1 MQKKLLACLLVTPV
15 ATAAVANTTV
25 SDFNPNE
32 ATTDATQEGFELNFG
47 ATGNGLYAPV
57 GISTVKFQKINLYPG
72 TYELNL
78 GEAKNI
84 LVKVVDGADV
94 TDVTDVTVGADGIA
108 KFEIKETKDVI
119 ITLNAV
125 NLEIAFSCTKAD
137 LTVVVD
143 EKGLNEKFTEALD
156 EAKPVELISL
166 DAATDALKNDNY
178 KNKEAAYKT
187 LKTEYDALIAE
198 YNRISGNIA
207 NVDEPLDLKNVYG
220 EFKLWLAK
228 NDESVIDTDIA
239 SLKEKV
245 EAYNTAAESLNTDV
259 KGINE
264 MMDYYNRVQN
274 LVNAYESK
282 LTKDDNNSDANYKG
296 VEDKFIEA
304 RIADELK
311 IVEDKIAQIRA
322 KLDKEY
328 AAGTLKDPQK
338 DKENGFKYPDGCERD
353 EILADIANIAT
364 AYNTAVADKDAYEKY
379 VAEMKKFTETYN
391 GVLNALNLPADVD
404 GKEGDA
410 FLTTRRNATAEATKI
425 YEGLYVADLAEKL
438 TAADAANEEI
448 NEAALNGKISAL
460 TDAATKMTTVKTNFE
475 ALAKAENDAYDAY
488 KAQVGSDDPL
498 SGLKASYAEAK
509 ATDVP
514 DGQVAEYNRLTAAVE
529 KAFGDLEEFVTTH
542 YGTDLSTAANQE
554 KYSEVFVKA
563 VVDAISAL
571 KTNTDNYADWN
582 KLATDLDAN
591 VSEIETLSNALKTY
605 VESKDKGV
613 TIDLSSKFDQTIANI
628 QASINQLKDGDD
640 TSEIK
645 KAIETMLE
653 TAKNIDNAFR
663 KAFDAYIGFKGDL
676 AAYKTFIG
684 DKLILK
690 DKDGK
695 EVYGRT
701 NAQTQYDNLAKVVD
715 TYQTKLNE
723 VAKANNQEIIQK
735 AGELAVD
742 IEGSTFEADLEKAKK
757 DFAYNASDA
766 NKKHAETVYN
776 ATETNYNRL
785 YDNGNGVPGIDAAN
799 LDALTTEKDN
809 AVAKVTEDASPE
821 DLTGA
826 DNALKTLVENCT
838 NFDNNVN
845 AYATLYEVV
854 KDVPTDIEEALK
866 FEEDCYTIDPAKAHF
881 TEVLNG
887 YKADYDKFMA
897 DIKTALEGMKVVDG
911 LPDKG
916 TVKGFTTRANELT
929 GNIKTVKERIQENQQ
944 VYDALLDESKN
955 TLAVINGVRNFLDT
969 NYDKENEAYQGYMDK
984 LDALAD
990 ELTALNLAVTGDF
1003 GKGELDKV
1011 NEGEYTDKYE
1021 DIAERAKNLQTE
1033 IDGAVSGLNEATAAG
1048 WKSEI
1053 DKARSVKDAAVRV
1066 YNDYY
1071 WDIDNEGYHDFV
1083 KDVLAEYRDLYDYTK
1098 KISDLDAEFNEWV
1111 EKKNNDRVVF
1121 SQNDY
1126 NEWTAKIKTEIT
1138 DKIEARQ
1145 QELVDD
1151 MNTKGR
1157 EYWTKEYT
1165 NRAMPVYAGMM
1176 AALTNAGMATVDDE
1190 GAHLSADLAG
1200 TLEGEVFENAIAAL
1214 PAAEIGKEKADKA
1227 DSAVENYASQIGFAM
1242 DAIADELDKIDY
1254 TADQLEAAAKVY
1266 LAALY
1271 TDFTEKADDAKTE
1284 AGNVGFVSDDR
1295 KETAKKAI
1303 DNQIK
1308 AAEADYKGIENAF
1321 DALNTQADYFKD
1333 YSDAI
1338 DDILKK
1344 LNEESEANKASQ
1356 DLYEYYAD
1364 KENGIIPLLNIDLD
1378 ALKAYAASMAAY
1390 SSKQTTDAIAAAETA
1405 VNELATFVDA
1415 NQAILSEDEC
1425 KTWAETLNGKADKA
1439 IEDGYAAVRTAE
1451 TGILAGLIKD
1461 VRVAFDNAKAMSEP
1475 AWDQDKAAVYEA
1487 KINAAMA
1494 EYAALDGKTDEDFQT
1509 AALKLENDL
1518 CTCLSGLEEVYSH
1531 DGTSAANA
1539 RAELDKAYNPV
1550 KDNIE
1555 TSDDM
1560 EGFEEEV
1567 QTEYADKYKD
1577 LSDKL
1582 DDIKKRYDGDD
1593 AVVVR
1598 EANYLAEIKA
1608 VQAALDALNA
1618 EAAQADQEA
1627 KYNIDVANNASA
1639 LAAELA
1645 GYQARYD
1652 ALVAYT
1658 QQHKLYDEGNSDNY
1672 YWGQLNNAAWYI
1684 AYETQWLADSQKED
1698 AAQPLTPESVLPY
1711 RNNLNNILNN
1721 VDYNAHNDVY
1731 QIANNAADKALKNAA
1746 GALAAAN
1753 LVPADR
1759 AKLQNDYDTAKL
1771 SFTKAIHDYDDTYS
1785 TLFPNGFDW
1794 EKLGEYVKAVDTAEQ
1809 AFNNVVTASKA
1820 IIDAIGELH
1829 FVPGDVELDNEVSA
1843 VDVQQVIAWI
1853 GEDMTFDDLVASSPR
1868 QAYAADVNGDSK
1880 INIADVVAISNI
1892 VLNDLNNPSQAPRL
1906 LVKGVQT
1913 AAENNLTVALGETV
1927 DGVREYA
1934 VMINNTTAFVGGQ
1947 LDINV
1952 GAGMEIVDIELTE
1965 RGADHKLYRFD
1976 NNSGARVVIA
1986 SMANDELR
1994 GNSGAMLIVRT
2005 RGAGKLTVGN
2015 AVFADI
2021 NATAYGLAGEGMSAI
2036 DSIGESFRNA
2046 KERIYNVAGQ
2056 ALDRIQRGVNIIR
2069 KSDGTTTKEMH

>member
-1 MQKKLLACLLVTPV
+1 MQKKILACLLVTPV

-32 ATTDATQEGFELNFG
+32 ATTDATQEGFKLDFG
-47 ATGNGLYAPV
+47 ATGEGLYAPV
-57 GISTVKFQKINLYPG
+57 GIYTVKFKEINLYPG

-84 LVKVVDGADV
+84 LVKVDGA
-94 TDVTDVTVGADGIA
+94 DVTVGADGIA
-108 KFEIKETKDVI
+108 EFEIKETKDVE
-119 ITLNAV
+119 ITLNAD
-125 NLEIAFSCTKAD
+125 NREIAFSCTKAELTVIVNETELNSD
-137 LTVVVD
+137 LT
-143 EKGLNEKFTEALD
+143 TALGS
-156 EAKPVELISL
+156 ALPVELTEDNTNQTPQSL
-166 DAATDALKNDNY
+166 KDEYADLKKRYDDIAAEIAKIVEPVAIADYGTFELWKGAENCTIGVEIAALKAD
-178 KNKEAAYKT
+178 
-187 LKTEYDALIAE
+187 
-198 YNRISGNIA
+198 
-207 NVDEPLDLKNVYG
+207 
-220 EFKLWLAK
+220 
-228 NDESVIDTDIA
+228 
-239 SLKEKV
+239 V
-245 EAYNTAAESLNTDV
+245 EAYNEKANAE
-259 KGINE
+259 
-264 MMDYYNRVQN
+264 
-274 LVNAYESK
+274 
-282 LTKDDNNSDANYKG
+282 
-296 VEDKFIEA
+296 
-304 RIADELK
+304 
-311 IVEDKIAQIRA
+311 
-322 KLDKEY
+322 
-328 AAGTLKDPQK
+328 
-338 DKENGFKYPDGCERD
+338 
-353 EILADIANIAT
+353 
-364 AYNTAVADKDAYEKY
+364 NTAVADRNANKEYWDRQNNQIKAYESKIDPYAAETDEFVKARTQEALDVVNGMIAKLNAELEATKDFAEKFETPEGCDYPKVMAAFGELEAAKNIAVADKAAYEKY

-448 NEAALNGKISAL
+448 NETALNAKISAL
-460 TDAATKMTTVKTNFE
+460 TDAATEMTTVKTTFE
-475 ALAKAENDAYDAY
+475 ALAKAENDAYGTY
-488 KAQVGSDDPL
+488 ETTLGSKQPV
-498 SGLKASYAEAK
+498 SGLLGSYEEAK
-509 ATDVP
+509 ATKVP
-514 DGQVAEYNRLTAAVE
+514 AGQDAKYKELTKAVNDAFDALE
-529 KAFGDLEEFVTTH
+529 KFVTDH
-542 YGTDLSTAANQE
+542 YGTDLSTTDNQTE
-554 KYSEVFVKA
+554 YNRLVKA
-563 VVDAISAL
+563 VEDAISTL
-571 KTNTDNYADWN
+571 KADTDNYADWN
-582 KLATDLDAN
+582 KLVADLNTNDGKIK
-591 VSEIETLSNALKTY
+591 ELSDKLTTY
-605 VESKDKGV
+605 VASKDKEV
-613 TIDLSSKFDQTIANI
+613 TIDLYSKFKPTIDNI
-628 QASINQLKDGDD
+628 QASIDQLKDGDD
-640 TSEIK
+640 TSEIET
-645 KAIETMLE
+645 AIEDVLKAANALDE
-653 TAKNIDNAFR
+653 AFR
-663 KAFDAYIGFKGDL
+663 EAFDAYIGFSGDL
-676 AAYKTFIG
+676 AAYKTFI
-684 DKLILK
+684 DNKFIFE
-690 DKDGK
+690 KDGK
-695 EVYGRT
+695 PVYGKT
-701 NAQTQYDNLAKVVD
+701 NDETKYDDLAKDVD
-715 TYQTKLNE
+715 GYKKELNE
-723 VAKANNQEIIQK
+723 VAKFENQKCLEGALALADKI
-735 AGELAVD
+735 GE
-742 IEGSTFEADLEKAKK
+742 STFEAALDKAKK
-757 DFAYNASDA
+757 DFAYNASLA

-785 YDNGNGVPGIDAAN
+785 YDNGNGVPDIAAAN
-799 LDALTTEKDN
+799 LGALTAEKEA

-826 DNALKTLVENCT
+826 DRALKTLVDNCT
-838 NFDNNVN
+838 KFDNNVN
-845 AYATLYEVV
+845 AYAALYEVV

-866 FEEDCYTIDPAKAHF
+866 FEGDCYTIDPAKAHF

-897 DIKTALEGMKVVDG
+897 DIKTALEGKKVVDG

-969 NYDKENEAYQGYMDK
+969 NYDKENEAYNSYMAQ

-1011 NEGEYTDKYE
+1011 NEKEYTDKYE
-1021 DIAERAKNLQTE
+1021 DIAERAKSLQTE

-1048 WKSEI
+1048 WKPAI

-1111 EKKNNDRVVF
+1111 EEQNNDRVVF
-1121 SQNDY
+1121 SQDDY
-1126 NEWTAKIKTEIT
+1126 KVWT
-1138 DKIEARQ
+1138 DKIEAIETEIANREQ
-1145 QELVDD
+1145 ALVVA
-1151 MNTKGR
+1151 MNTKGG

-1165 NRAMPVYAGMM
+1165 NRASLVYDEMKG
-1176 AALTNAGMATVDDE
+1176 ALLLAGMATEKDGVVT
-1190 GAHLSADLAG
+1190 LSADLAG
-1200 TLEGEVFENAIAAL
+1200 TSTGKVFEDAIAAM
-1214 PAAEIGKEKADKA
+1214 PKAIDDKAKADNA
-1227 DSAVENYASQIGFAM
+1227 DPAVENYASQIGLAM
-1242 DAIADELDKIDY
+1242 DAIADELDKIKY
-1254 TADQLEAAAKVY
+1254 TADQLEAAAKVH
-1266 LAALY
+1266 LATLY
-1271 TDFTEKADDAKTE
+1271 NDFTGYATEAKTE
-1284 AGNVGFVSDDR
+1284 AGKADFVTEERIEKAIADIEAQ
-1295 KETAKKAI
+1295 ETA
-1303 DNQIK
+1303 
-1308 AAEADYKGIENAF
+1308 AADAYEGIENAF
-1321 DALNTQADYFKD
+1321 DALRYTQADPFKD
-1333 YSDAI
+1333 FADAI
-1338 DDILKK
+1338 KNILDK
-1344 LNEESEANKASQ
+1344 LNEESEANEASKK
-1356 DLYEYYAD
+1356 LYDDYTLD
-1364 KENGIIPLLNIDLD
+1364 DGDGIIPSLNSDLD

-1390 SSKQTTDAIAAAETA
+1390 SKTTDAIAAAEAA
-1405 VNELATFVDA
+1405 VNALAEFVETNKA
-1415 NQAILSEDEC
+1415 TLSKDEC
-1425 KTWAETLNGKADKA
+1425 KTEAETLKGEADKA

-1451 TGILAGLIKD
+1451 TEVLAGLIKD
-1461 VRVAFDNAKAMSEP
+1461 VRVAFDNAKAET
-1475 AWDQDKAAVYEA
+1475 AWAQENAAKYEA

-1494 EYAALDGKTDEDFQT
+1494 EYAALDGKTDEEFQT

-1550 KDNIE
+1550 KGNIE

-1567 QTEYADKYKD
+1567 KSEYAGKYQA
-1577 LSDKL
+1577 LSEKL
-1582 DDIKKRYDGDD
+1582 EDIKKRYDVDD

-1608 VQAALDALNA
+1608 VQAELDALNA

-1627 KYNIDVANNASA
+1627 KYNKDVAANASA

-1652 ALVAYT
+1652 ALLAYT
-1658 QQHKLYDEGNSDNY
+1658 QQHELYEEGNSDNY

-1698 AAQPLTPESVLPY
+1698 AAEPLTPASVLPY
-1711 RNNLNNILNN
+1711 RNNLNNILNY
-1721 VDYNAHNDVY
+1721 VDYNAHY
-1731 QIANNAADKALKNAA
+1731 QVVNIAYSGALTALDNAA
-1746 GALAAAN
+1746 GALADAH

-1759 AKLQNDYDTAKL
+1759 TKLQNDYDTAYL
-1771 SFTKAIHDYDDTYS
+1771 NFNKAIQDYNDTYN

-1794 EKLGEYVKAVDTAEQ
+1794 DKLGEYVKAVDTAEQ
-1809 AFNNVVTASKA
+1809 AFNDVVTASQA

-1829 FVPGDVELDNEVSA
+1829 FVPGDVEADPDHEVSA

-1853 GEDMTFDDLVASSPR
+1853 GEDMTFDDLVASNPR

-1892 VLNDLNNPSQAPRL
+1892 ILNDLNNPSQAPRL

>member
-15 ATAAVANTTV
+15 ATAAVANTAV

-32 ATTDATQEGFELNFG
+32 ASTDATQEGFKLDFG
-47 ATGNGLYAPV
+47 ADGVGLYAPV
-57 GISTVKFQKINLYPG
+57 GIYTVKFQKIQLYPG
-72 TYELNL
+72 DYELNL
-78 GEAKNI
+78 GTAENI
-84 LVKVVDGADV
+84 LVKVDGADA
-94 TDVTDVTVGADGIA
+94 TVEDGKARFHIG
-108 KFEIKETKDVI
+108 ETKKVE
-119 ITLNAV
+119 ITLNAD
-125 NLEIAFSCTKAD
+125 NREIAFSCTKAD
-137 LTVVVD
+137 LTLLVN
-143 EKGLNEKFTEALD
+143 EAYLNSKLTTALGS
-156 EAKPVELISL
+156 ALPVELTEDNTNQTPQSL
-166 DAATDALKNDNY
+166 KDEYADLKKRYDDIAAEIAKIVEPVAIADYGTFELWKGAENCTIGVEIAALKAD
-178 KNKEAAYKT
+178 
-187 LKTEYDALIAE
+187 
-198 YNRISGNIA
+198 
-207 NVDEPLDLKNVYG
+207 
-220 EFKLWLAK
+220 
-228 NDESVIDTDIA
+228 
-239 SLKEKV
+239 V
-245 EAYNTAAESLNTDV
+245 EAYNEKANAE
-259 KGINE
+259 
-264 MMDYYNRVQN
+264 
-274 LVNAYESK
+274 
-282 LTKDDNNSDANYKG
+282 
-296 VEDKFIEA
+296 
-304 RIADELK
+304 
-311 IVEDKIAQIRA
+311 
-322 KLDKEY
+322 
-328 AAGTLKDPQK
+328 
-338 DKENGFKYPDGCERD
+338 
-353 EILADIANIAT
+353 
-364 AYNTAVADKDAYEKY
+364 NTAVADRNANKEYWDRQNNQIKAYESKIDPYAAETDEFVKARTQEALDVVNGMIAKLNAELEAKKDFAEKFETPEGCDYSKVMAAFGELEAAKNIAVADKAAYEKY

-448 NEAALNGKISAL
+448 NEAALNAKISAL
-460 TDAATKMTTVKTNFE
+460 TAAATEMTTVKTNFE
-475 ALAKAENDAYDAY
+475 ALAKAENDAYGTY
-488 KAQVGSDDPL
+488 ETTLGSKQPV
-498 SGLKASYAEAK
+498 SGLLGSYEEAK
-509 ATDVP
+509 ATKIP
-514 DGQVAEYNRLTAAVE
+514 DGQDEEYGKLTAAVE
-529 KAFGDLEEFVTTH
+529 DAFGDLEKFVTTH
-542 YGTDLSTAANQE
+542 YGIDLSTTDNQTE
-554 KYSEVFVKA
+554 YNRLVKA
-563 VVDAISAL
+563 VEDAISAL

-582 KLATDLDAN
+582 KLVADLNTNDGK
-591 VSEIETLSNALKTY
+591 IKTLSNALKTY
-605 VESKDKGV
+605 VESKDKEV
-613 TIDLSSKFDQTIANI
+613 TIDLYSKFKPTIDNI
-628 QASINQLKDGDD
+628 QASIEQLKPGDD
-640 TSEIK
+640 ASEIET
-645 KAIETMLE
+645 AIEDVLK
-653 TAKNIDNAFR
+653 AANALDDAFR
-663 KAFDAYIGFKGDL
+663 EAFDAYIGFSGDL
-676 AAYKTFIG
+676 AAYKTFI
-684 DKLILK
+684 DNKFIFE
-690 DKDGK
+690 KDGK
-695 EVYGRT
+695 PVYGKT
-701 NAQTQYDNLAKVVD
+701 NAETKYDDLAKVVD
-715 TYQTKLNE
+715 GYKKELNE
-723 VAKANNQEIIQK
+723 VAGFENQKCLEGALALADKI
-735 AGELAVD
+735 GE
-742 IEGSTFEADLEKAKK
+742 STFEADLEKAKK
-757 DFAYNASDA
+757 DFAYNASVA
-766 NKKHAETVYN
+766 NKNYAQGVYN
-776 ATETNYNRL
+776 ATETNYNKL
-785 YDNGNGVPGIDAAN
+785 EAAGVPDIDAAN
-799 LDALTTEKDN
+799 LGALTTEKDN

-826 DNALKTLVENCT
+826 DTALKTLVDNCT
-838 NFDNNVN
+838 KFDNNVN
-845 AYATLYEVV
+845 AYAALYEVV

-866 FEEDCYTIDPAKAHF
+866 FEGDCYTIDPAKAHF
-881 TEVLNG
+881 TEVLSG

-969 NYDKENEAYQGYMDK
+969 NYDKENEAYNSYMAQ

-1071 WDIDNEGYHDFV
+1071 WDIDNKGYHKFV
-1083 KDVLAEYRDLYDYTK
+1083 EDVLAEYRDLYDYTK

-1111 EKKNNDRVVF
+1111 EEQNNDRVVF
-1121 SQNDY
+1121 SQGDY
-1126 NEWTAKIKTEIT
+1126 QKWTDKIKTEIT

-1145 QELVDD
+1145 QELVDA
-1151 MNTKGR
+1151 MNTKGG
-1157 EYWTKEYT
+1157 EYWTQEYT
-1165 NRAMPVYAGMM
+1165 NRASLVYDEMKG
-1176 AALTNAGMATVDDE
+1176 ALLLAGMATEKDGVVT
-1190 GAHLSADLAG
+1190 LSADLAG
-1200 TLEGEVFENAIAAL
+1200 TSTGKVFEDAIAAM
-1214 PAAEIGKEKADKA
+1214 PKAIDDKAKADNA
-1227 DSAVENYASQIGFAM
+1227 DPAVENYASQIGLAM
-1242 DAIADELDKIDY
+1242 DAIADELDKIKY
-1254 TADQLEAAAKVY
+1254 TADQLEAAAKVH
-1266 LAALY
+1266 LATLY
-1271 TDFTEKADDAKTE
+1271 NDFTGYATEAKTE
-1284 AGNVGFVSDDR
+1284 AGKADFVTEERIEKAIADIEAQ
-1295 KETAKKAI
+1295 ETA
-1303 DNQIK
+1303 
-1308 AAEADYKGIENAF
+1308 AADAYEGIENAF
-1321 DALNTQADYFKD
+1321 DALRYTQADPFKD
-1333 YSDAI
+1333 FADAI
-1338 DDILKK
+1338 KNILDK
-1344 LNEESEANKASQ
+1344 LNEENEANEASQ
-1356 DLYEYYAD
+1356 NLYNDYTGDGGY
-1364 KENGIIPLLNIDLD
+1364 IPSLNSDLD

-1390 SSKQTTDAIAAAETA
+1390 SKTTDAIAAAEAA
-1405 VNELATFVDA
+1405 VNALAEFVETNKA
-1415 NQAILSEDEC
+1415 TLSKDEC
-1425 KTWAETLNGKADKA
+1425 KTEAETLKGEADKA

-1451 TGILAGLIKD
+1451 TEVLAGLIKD
-1461 VRVAFDNAKAMSEP
+1461 VRVAFDNAKAET
-1475 AWDQDKAAVYEA
+1475 AWAQENAAKYEA

-1494 EYAALDGKTDEDFQT
+1494 EYAALDGKTDEEFQT

-1531 DGTSAANA
+1531 DGTSADIAKAN
-1539 RAELDKAYNPV
+1539 LDKEYNTV
-1550 KDNIE
+1550 KGNIE

-1567 QTEYADKYKD
+1567 QTEYADKYQA
-1577 LSDKL
+1577 LSDEL
-1582 DDIKKRYDGDD
+1582 DSIYKRYHSDD

-1608 VQAALDALNA
+1608 VQAKLDALNA

-1627 KYNIDVANNASA
+1627 KYNKDVAANASA

-1652 ALVAYT
+1652 ALLAYT
-1658 QQHKLYDEGNSDNY
+1658 QQHKLYEEGNSDNY
-1672 YWGQLNNAAWYI
+1672 YWNQLNNAAWYI
-1684 AYETQWLADSQKED
+1684 EYETQWLADSQKED
-1698 AAQPLTPESVLPY
+1698 AAEPLTPASVLPY
-1711 RNNLNNILNN
+1711 RNNLNNILNY
-1721 VDYNAHNDVY
+1721 VDYNAHY
-1731 QIANNAADKALKNAA
+1731 QVVNIAYNGARTALENAA
-1746 GALAAAN
+1746 GALADAH

-1759 AKLQNDYDTAKL
+1759 TKLQNDYDTAYL
-1771 SFTKAIHDYDDTYS
+1771 NFNKAIQDYNDTYN

-1794 EKLGEYVKAVDTAEQ
+1794 DKLGEYVKAVDTAEQ
-1809 AFNNVVTASKA
+1809 AFNDVVTASQA

-1829 FVPGDVELDNEVSA
+1829 FIPGDVEADPDHEVSA

-1853 GEDMTFDDLVASSPR
+1853 GEDMTFDDLVASNPR

-1892 VLNDLNNPSQAPRL
+1892 ILNDLNNPSQAPRL

-2005 RGAGKLTVGN
+2005 RGAGNLTVGN

>member
-15 ATAAVANTTV
+15 ATAAMADTIV
-25 SDFNPNE
+25 SDFDPNE
-32 ATTDATQEGFELNFG
+32 ATTDATQDGFELNFDEG
-47 ATGNGLYAPV
+47 GKGLYAPV
-57 GISTVKFQKINLYPG
+57 GIYTVKFKEINLYPG

-84 LVKVVDGADV
+84 LVKVDGA
-94 TDVTDVTVGADGIA
+94 DVTVGADGIA
-108 KFEIKETKDVI
+108 EFEIKETKDVE
-119 ITLNAV
+119 ITLNAD
-125 NLEIAFSCTKAD
+125 NREIAFSCTKAELTVIVNETELNSD
-137 LTVVVD
+137 LT
-143 EKGLNEKFTEALD
+143 TALGS
-156 EAKPVELISL
+156 ALPVELTEDNTNQTPQSL
-166 DAATDALKNDNY
+166 KDEYADLKKRYDDIAAEIAKIVEPVAIADYGTFELWKGAENCTIGVEIAALKAD
-178 KNKEAAYKT
+178 
-187 LKTEYDALIAE
+187 
-198 YNRISGNIA
+198 
-207 NVDEPLDLKNVYG
+207 
-220 EFKLWLAK
+220 
-228 NDESVIDTDIA
+228 
-239 SLKEKV
+239 V
-245 EAYNTAAESLNTDV
+245 EAYNEKANAENIAVDKRNENKAEWDKQSNQIKAYENKVAPYAAETDEFVKARTQEALDVVNGMITKLNA
-259 KGINE
+259 E
-264 MMDYYNRVQN
+264 
-274 LVNAYESK
+274 LEA
-282 LTKDDNNSDANYKG
+282 TKDFAEKFEIPEGCTY
-296 VEDKFIEA
+296 DKVMAAFGELEA
-304 RIADELK
+304 
-311 IVEDKIAQIRA
+311 A
-322 KLDKEY
+322 K
-328 AAGTLKDPQK
+328 
-338 DKENGFKYPDGCERD
+338 
-353 EILADIANIAT
+353 NI
-364 AYNTAVADKDAYEKY
+364 AVADKAAYEKY

-448 NEAALNGKISAL
+448 NEAALNAKISAL
-460 TDAATKMTTVKTNFE
+460 TAAATEMTTVKTNFE
-475 ALAKAENDAYDAY
+475 ALAKAENDAYGTYETAL
-488 KAQVGSDDPL
+488 GSKQPV
-498 SGLKASYAEAK
+498 SGLLGSYEEAK
-509 ATDVP
+509 ATKIP
-514 DGQVAEYNRLTAAVE
+514 DGQDEEYGKLTAAVE
-529 KAFGDLEEFVTTH
+529 DAFGDLEKFVTTH
-542 YGTDLSTAANQE
+542 YGIDLSTTDNQTE
-554 KYSEVFVKA
+554 YNRLVKA
-563 VVDAISAL
+563 VEDAISAL

-582 KLATDLDAN
+582 KLVADLNTNDGK
-591 VSEIETLSNALKTY
+591 IKTLSNALKTY
-605 VESKDKGV
+605 VESKDKEV
-613 TIDLSSKFDQTIANI
+613 TIDLYSKFKPTIDNI
-628 QASINQLKDGDD
+628 QASIEQLKPGDD
-640 TSEIK
+640 ASEIET
-645 KAIETMLE
+645 AIEDVLK
-653 TAKNIDNAFR
+653 AANALDDAFR
-663 KAFDAYIGFKGDL
+663 EAFDAYIGFSGDL
-676 AAYKTFIG
+676 AAYKTFI
-684 DKLILK
+684 DNKFIFE
-690 DKDGK
+690 KDGK
-695 EVYGRT
+695 PVYGKT
-701 NAQTQYDNLAKVVD
+701 NDETKYDDLAKDVD
-715 TYQTKLNE
+715 GYKTQLNE
-723 VAKANNQEIIQK
+723 VAKLENQKCLEGALALADKI
-735 AGELAVD
+735 GE
-742 IEGSTFEADLEKAKK
+742 STFEADLEKAKK
-757 DFAYNASDA
+757 DFAYNASVA
-766 NKKHAETVYN
+766 NKEHAEGVYS
-776 ATETNYNRL
+776 ATETNYNK
-785 YDNGNGVPGIDAAN
+785 YVEAGVPDIAAAN
-799 LDALTTEKDN
+799 LNALTTEKDN

-826 DNALKTLVENCT
+826 DTALKTLVDNCMK
-838 NFDNNVN
+838 FDSNVN
-845 AYATLYEVV
+845 AYAALYEVV

-866 FEEDCYTIDPAKAHF
+866 FEGDCYTIDPAKAHF
-881 TEVLNG
+881 TKVLND

-969 NYDKENEAYQGYMDK
+969 NYDKENEAYNSYMAQ

-1011 NEGEYTDKYE
+1011 NEKEYTDKYE

-1048 WKSEI
+1048 WKPAI

-1083 KDVLAEYRDLYDYTK
+1083 KDVLDEYRDLYDYTK
-1098 KISDLDAEFNEWV
+1098 KISDLDAEFNAWV
-1111 EKKNNDRVVF
+1111 EKQNNDRVVF
-1121 SQNDY
+1121 SQDDY
-1126 NEWTAKIKTEIT
+1126 EVWT
-1138 DKIEARQ
+1138 DKIEAIETEIANREQ
-1145 QELVDD
+1145 ALVDA
-1151 MNTKGR
+1151 MNAKGG
-1157 EYWTKEYT
+1157 EYWTQEYT

-1200 TLEGEVFENAIAAL
+1200 TPEGKVFEDAIAAL
-1214 PAAEIGKEKADKA
+1214 PAAEIGKENADNAESGVK
-1227 DSAVENYASQIGFAM
+1227 NYALQIGFAM
-1242 DAIADELDKIDY
+1242 DAIADELDKIKY
-1254 TADQLEAAAKVY
+1254 TADQLEAAAKVH

-1271 TDFTEKADDAKTE
+1271 KDFTDYATEAKTE
-1284 AGNVGFVSDDR
+1284 AGKADFVTEERIEKAIADIEAQ
-1295 KETAKKAI
+1295 ETA
-1303 DNQIK
+1303 
-1308 AAEADYKGIENAF
+1308 AADAYEGIENAF
-1321 DALNTQADYFKD
+1321 DALQYTQADPFKD
-1333 YSDAI
+1333 FADAI
-1338 DDILKK
+1338 KNILDK
-1344 LNEESEANKASQ
+1344 LNEESEANEASKK
-1356 DLYEYYAD
+1356 LYDDYTLD
-1364 KENGIIPLLNIDLD
+1364 DGDGIIPSLNSDLD

-1390 SSKQTTDAIAAAETA
+1390 SKTTDAIAAAEAA
-1405 VNELATFVDA
+1405 VNDLAEFVETNKA
-1415 NQAILSEDEC
+1415 TLSKDEC
-1425 KTWAETLNGKADKA
+1425 KTEAETLKGEADKA

-1451 TGILAGLIKD
+1451 TEVLAGLIKD
-1461 VRVAFDNAKAMSEP
+1461 VRVAFDNAKAET
-1475 AWDQDKAAVYEA
+1475 AWAQENAAEYEA

-1531 DGTSAANA
+1531 DGTSADLAKAN
-1539 RAELDKAYNPV
+1539 LDKEYNTV
-1550 KDNIE
+1550 KGNIE

-1567 QTEYADKYKD
+1567 KSEYAGKYQA

-1582 DDIKKRYDGDD
+1582 EDIKKRYDGDD

-1608 VQAALDALNA
+1608 VQAALDALDE
-1618 EAAQADQEA
+1618 EAAQADQNA
-1627 KYNIDVANNASA
+1627 KYNKDVAANASA
-1639 LAAELA
+1639 LAAEIA

-1652 ALVAYT
+1652 ALLAYT
-1658 QQHKLYDEGNSDNY
+1658 QQHKLYEEGNSDNY
-1672 YWGQLNNAAWYI
+1672 YWNQLNNAAWYI
-1684 AYETQWLADSQKED
+1684 AYDTQWLADSQKED
-1698 AAQPLTPESVLPY
+1698 AAEPLTPASVLPY
-1711 RNNLNNILNN
+1711 RNNLNNILNY
-1721 VDYNAHNDVY
+1721 VDYNAHY
-1731 QIANNAADKALKNAA
+1731 QVVNIAYNGALTALDNAV
-1746 GALAAAN
+1746 GALADAH

-1759 AKLQNDYDTAKL
+1759 TKLQNDYDTAYL
-1771 SFTKAIHDYDDTYS
+1771 NFNKAIQDYNDTYN

-1794 EKLGEYVKAVDTAEQ
+1794 EKLGEYVKAVDTAEK
-1809 AFNNVVTASKA
+1809 AFNDVVTASQA

-1829 FVPGDVELDNEVSA
+1829 FVPGDVEAEPDHEVSA

-2005 RGAGKLTVGN
+2005 RGAGNLTVGN

>member
-1 MQKKLLACLLVTPV
+1 MQKKILACLLVTPV

-25 SDFNPNE
+25 SDFKPNE
-32 ATTDATQEGFELNFG
+32 ASTDATQEGFKLDFG
-47 ATGNGLYAPV
+47 TDGDGLYAPV
-57 GISTVKFQKINLYPG
+57 GIYTVKFQKIQLYPG
-72 TYELNL
+72 DYELNL
-78 GEAKNI
+78 GTAENI
-84 LVKVVDGADV
+84 LVKVDGADA
-94 TDVTDVTVGADGIA
+94 TVEDGKARFHIG
-108 KFEIKETKDVI
+108 ETKEVE
-119 ITLNAV
+119 ITLNAD
-125 NLEIAFSCTKAD
+125 NREIAFSCTKAD
-137 LTVVVD
+137 LTLLV
-143 EKGLNEKFTEALD
+143 NEKDLNLALTEDLAKAL
-156 EAKPVELISL
+156 PVELTEDNTNQTPQSL
-166 DAATDALKNDNY
+166 KSEYAGLKKRYDDIAAEIAKIVEPVAIADYGTFELWKGAEGCTIGVEIAALK
-178 KNKEAAYKT
+178 
-187 LKTEYDALIAE
+187 
-198 YNRISGNIA
+198 
-207 NVDEPLDLKNVYG
+207 
-220 EFKLWLAK
+220 
-228 NDESVIDTDIA
+228 TD
-239 SLKEKV
+239 V
-245 EAYNTAAESLNTDV
+245 EAYNEKANAENLAVADRNENKAEWDTQSGIINGYKSQVAPYAAETDEFVKARTQEALDVVNGMIAKLNAELEATKDFAN
-259 KGINE
+259 KFETPEGCGSDE
-264 MMDYYNRVQN
+264 
-274 LVNAYESK
+274 VNA
-282 LTKDDNNSDANYKG
+282 AFG
-296 VEDKFIEA
+296 
-304 RIADELK
+304 EL
-311 IVEDKIAQIRA
+311 QTA
-322 KLDKEY
+322 K
-328 AAGTLKDPQK
+328 
-338 DKENGFKYPDGCERD
+338 
-353 EILADIANIAT
+353 
-364 AYNTAVADKDAYEKY
+364 NTAVADKAAYEKY

-391 GVLNALNLPADVD
+391 GVLNALNIPADVD

-425 YEGLYVADLAEKL
+425 YADLYVANLAEKL
-438 TAADAANEEI
+438 TVADAANEEI
-448 NEAALNGKISAL
+448 NEAALNAKISAL
-460 TDAATKMTTVKTNFE
+460 TAAATEMTTVKTNFE

-488 KAQVGSDDPL
+488 KAKVGSDDPL

-509 ATDVP
+509 ATKVP
-514 DGQVAEYNRLTAAVE
+514 AGQDAEYQELTKAVNDAFDALERLVN
-529 KAFGDLEEFVTTH
+529 DH
-542 YGTDLSTAANQE
+542 YGTDLSTTDNQTE
-554 KYSEVFVKA
+554 YNRLVKA
-563 VVDAISAL
+563 VEDAISTL
-571 KTNTDNYADWN
+571 KTNTGNYADWN
-582 KLATDLDAN
+582 KLVADLNTNDGK
-591 VSEIETLSNALKTY
+591 IKTLSDKLKAD
-605 VESKDKGV
+605 VEKDTKKEV
-613 TIDLSSKFDQTIANI
+613 TIDLYSKFEPTIDNI
-628 QASINQLKDGDD
+628 QASIEQLKPGDD
-640 TSEIK
+640 ASEIVT
-645 KAIETMLE
+645 AIENVL
-653 TAKNIDNAFR
+653 TAAQNLDKAFR
-663 KAFDAYIGFKGDL
+663 DAVDAYAGFSGDL
-676 AAYKTFIG
+676 AAYKTFI
-684 DKLILK
+684 DKKFIFE
-690 DKDGK
+690 KDGK
-695 EVYGRT
+695 PVYGKT
-701 NAQTQYDNLAKVVD
+701 NAETKYDDLAKVVD
-715 TYQTKLNE
+715 GYKKELNE
-723 VAKANNQEIIQK
+723 VAGFENQKCLEGALALADKI
-735 AGELAVD
+735 GE
-742 IEGSTFEADLEKAKK
+742 STFEADLKKAKK
-757 DFAYNASDA
+757 DFAYNASLA
-766 NKKHAETVYN
+766 NKKHAEGVYS
-776 ATETNYNRL
+776 ATETNYKNL
-785 YDNGNGVPGIDAAN
+785 DAAGVPDIAAAN
-799 LDALTTEKDN
+799 LSALTDEKDN
-809 AVAKVTEDASPE
+809 AVAKVTKDASPE

-826 DNALKTLVENCT
+826 DTALKTLVDKCT
-838 NFDNNVN
+838 TFDNNVN
-845 AYATLYEVV
+845 AYAALYEVV

-866 FEEDCYTIDPAKAHF
+866 FEGDCYTIDPAKAHF

-897 DIKTALEGMKVVDG
+897 DIKTALEGKKVVDG

-929 GNIKTVKERIQENQQ
+929 GNIKTVKERIQKNQQ
-944 VYDALLDESKN
+944 VYDALLDDSKM
-955 TLAVINGVRNFLDT
+955 ASAEINKVRSFIET
-969 NYDKENEAYQGYMDK
+969 NIKDSAEKEKRNKE

-990 ELTALNLAVTGDF
+990 ELTALNLVVTGDF
-1003 GKGELDKV
+1003 GHGALDDTT
-1011 NEGEYTDKYE
+1011 NGKYNKQYL
-1021 DIAERAKNLQTE
+1021 DIVERANNLQSE
-1033 IDGAVSGLNEATAAG
+1033 IDQAVSGLNNAWIGKWEPV
-1048 WKSEI
+1048 I
-1053 DKARSVKDAAVRV
+1053 DGARSVKDAAVRV

-1071 WDIDNEGYHDFV
+1071 WDIDNKGYHKFV
-1083 KDVLAEYRDLYDYTK
+1083 EDVLAEYRDLYDYTK
-1098 KISDLDAEFNEWV
+1098 KISDLDAEFRAWV
-1111 EKKNNDRVVF
+1111 QKQNDDRVVF

-1126 NEWTAKIKTEIT
+1126 NKWT
-1138 DKIEARQ
+1138 DKINGDEGVNAEIANR
-1145 QELVDD
+1145 EKALVDA
-1151 MNTKGR
+1151 MNAKGG
-1157 EYWTKEYT
+1157 EYWTQEYT

-1176 AALTNAGMATVDDE
+1176 SALTGAGMATVDDE

-1200 TLEGEVFENAIAAL
+1200 TPAGKVFEDAIAAL
-1214 PAAEIGKEKADKA
+1214 PAAEIGKEKADNA
-1227 DSAVENYASQIGFAM
+1227 ESGVENYALQIGFAM

-1254 TADQLEAAAKVY
+1254 TADQLEAAARVH
-1266 LAALY
+1266 LATLY
-1271 TDFTEKADDAKTE
+1271 NDLTHYADEAKTE
-1284 AGNVGFVSDDR
+1284 VGNVGFVSEDR
-1295 KETAKKAI
+1295 KETAKNAI
-1303 DNQIK
+1303 DYQKNL
-1308 AAEADYKGIENAF
+1308 AAEAYDGIENAF
-1321 DALNTQADYFKD
+1321 YALTYSQADPFKD

-1338 DDILKK
+1338 DGILKK

-1356 DLYEYYAD
+1356 ELYEYYAD
-1364 KENGIIPLLNIDLD
+1364 KETGIIPSLNSDLD

-1390 SSKQTTDAIAAAETA
+1390 SSKQTTDAIAAAEAA
-1405 VNELATFVDA
+1405 VNELATFVDDNRA
-1415 NQAILSEDEC
+1415 TLSEDEC
-1425 KTWAETLNGKADKA
+1425 KTWAETLNGNADKA

-1451 TGILAGLIKD
+1451 TEVLAGLIKD

-1475 AWDQDKAAVYEA
+1475 AWDQKKAAVYEA

-1518 CTCLSGLEEVYSH
+1518 CTCLSDLEKVYNH

-1539 RAELDKAYNPV
+1539 RAELDKEYNTV
-1550 KDNIE
+1550 KGNIE

-1567 QTEYADKYKD
+1567 QTEYAGKYQA

-1608 VQAALDALNA
+1608 VQAALDALNS

-1627 KYNIDVANNASA
+1627 KYNKDVAANASA

-1652 ALVAYT
+1652 ALLAYT
-1658 QQHKLYDEGNSDNY
+1658 QQHELYEEGNSDNY

-1698 AAQPLTPESVLPY
+1698 AAQPLTPASVLPY

-1721 VDYNAHNDVY
+1721 VDYNAHY
-1731 QIANNAADKALKNAA
+1731 QVVNIAYNGALTALNNAV
-1746 GALAAAN
+1746 GALADAH

-1759 AKLQNDYDTAKL
+1759 AKLQNDYDTAYL
-1771 SFTKAIHDYDDTYS
+1771 NFNKAVQDFNDTYN
-1785 TLFPNGFDW
+1785 TLFPNNYFDW
-1794 EKLGEYVKAVDTAEQ
+1794 EKLGEYVKAVDTAEK
-1809 AFNNVVTASKA
+1809 AFNDVVTASQA

-1965 RGADHKLYRFD
+1965 RGADHTLYRFD

>member
-15 ATAAVANTTV
+15 ATAAVANTAV

-32 ATTDATQEGFELNFG
+32 ASTDATQEGFKLDFG
-47 ATGNGLYAPV
+47 ADGVGLYAPV
-57 GISTVKFQKINLYPG
+57 GIYTVKFQKIQLYPG
-72 TYELNL
+72 DYELNL
-78 GEAKNI
+78 GTAENI
-84 LVKVVDGADV
+84 LVKVDGA
-94 TDVTDVTVGADGIA
+94 DVTVGADGIA
-108 KFEIKETKDVI
+108 EFEIKETKDVE
-119 ITLNAV
+119 ITLNAD
-125 NLEIAFSCTKAD
+125 NREIAFSCTKAD
-137 LTVVVD
+137 LTLLVN
-143 EKGLNEKFTEALD
+143 EAYLNSKLTTALGS
-156 EAKPVELISL
+156 ALPVELTEDNTNQTPQSL
-166 DAATDALKNDNY
+166 KDEYADLKKRYDDIAAEIAKIVEPVAIADYGTFELWKGAENCTIGVEIAALKAD
-178 KNKEAAYKT
+178 
-187 LKTEYDALIAE
+187 
-198 YNRISGNIA
+198 
-207 NVDEPLDLKNVYG
+207 
-220 EFKLWLAK
+220 
-228 NDESVIDTDIA
+228 
-239 SLKEKV
+239 V
-245 EAYNTAAESLNTDV
+245 EAYNEKANAE
-259 KGINE
+259 
-264 MMDYYNRVQN
+264 
-274 LVNAYESK
+274 
-282 LTKDDNNSDANYKG
+282 
-296 VEDKFIEA
+296 
-304 RIADELK
+304 
-311 IVEDKIAQIRA
+311 
-322 KLDKEY
+322 
-328 AAGTLKDPQK
+328 
-338 DKENGFKYPDGCERD
+338 
-353 EILADIANIAT
+353 
-364 AYNTAVADKDAYEKY
+364 NTAVADRNANKEYWDRQNNQIKAYESKIDPYAAETDEFVKARTQEALDVVNGMIAKINAELEAKKDFAEKFETPEGCDYSKVMAAFGELEAAKNIAVADKAAYEKY

-448 NEAALNGKISAL
+448 NEAALNAKISAL
-460 TDAATKMTTVKTNFE
+460 TAAATEMTTVKTNFE
-475 ALAKAENDAYDAY
+475 ALAKAENDAYGTY
-488 KAQVGSDDPL
+488 ETTLGSKQPV
-498 SGLKASYAEAK
+498 SGLLGSYEEAK
-509 ATDVP
+509 ATKIP
-514 DGQVAEYNRLTAAVE
+514 DGQDEEYGKLTAAVE
-529 KAFGDLEEFVTTH
+529 DAFGDLEKFVTTH
-542 YGTDLSTAANQE
+542 YGIDLSTTDNQTE
-554 KYSEVFVKA
+554 YNRLVKA
-563 VVDAISAL
+563 VEDAISAL

-582 KLATDLDAN
+582 KLVADLNTNDGK
-591 VSEIETLSNALKTY
+591 IKTLSNALKTY
-605 VESKDKGV
+605 VESKDKEV
-613 TIDLSSKFDQTIANI
+613 TIDLYSKFKPTIDNI
-628 QASINQLKDGDD
+628 QASIEQLKPGDD
-640 TSEIK
+640 ASEIET
-645 KAIETMLE
+645 AIEDVLK
-653 TAKNIDNAFR
+653 AANALDDAFR
-663 KAFDAYIGFKGDL
+663 EAFDAYIGFSGDL
-676 AAYKTFIG
+676 AAYKTFI
-684 DKLILK
+684 DNKFIFE
-690 DKDGK
+690 KDGK
-695 EVYGRT
+695 PVYGKT
-701 NAQTQYDNLAKVVD
+701 NAETKYDDLAKVVD
-715 TYQTKLNE
+715 GYKKELNE
-723 VAKANNQEIIQK
+723 VAGFENQKCLEGALALADKI
-735 AGELAVD
+735 GE
-742 IEGSTFEADLEKAKK
+742 STFEADLEKAKK
-757 DFAYNASDA
+757 DFAYNASVA
-766 NKKHAETVYN
+766 NKNYAQGVYN
-776 ATETNYNRL
+776 ATETNYNKL
-785 YDNGNGVPGIDAAN
+785 EAAGVPDIDAAN
-799 LDALTTEKDN
+799 LGALTTEKDN

-826 DNALKTLVENCT
+826 DRALKTLVDNCT
-838 NFDNNVN
+838 KFDNNVN
-845 AYATLYEVV
+845 AYAALYEVV

-866 FEEDCYTIDPAKAHF
+866 FEGDCYTIDPAKAHF

-969 NYDKENEAYQGYMDK
+969 NYDKENEAYNSYMAQ

-1011 NEGEYTDKYE
+1011 NEKEYTDKYE

-1048 WKSEI
+1048 WKPAI

-1098 KISDLDAEFNEWV
+1098 KISDLDAKFNEWV
-1111 EKKNNDRVVF
+1111 EEQNNDRVVF
-1121 SQNDY
+1121 SQDDY
-1126 NEWTAKIKTEIT
+1126 KVWT
-1138 DKIEARQ
+1138 DKIEAIETEIANREQ
-1145 QELVDD
+1145 ALVVA
-1151 MNTKGR
+1151 MNTKGG

-1165 NRAMPVYAGMM
+1165 NRASLVYDEMKG
-1176 AALTNAGMATVDDE
+1176 ALLLAGMATEKDGVVT
-1190 GAHLSADLAG
+1190 LSADLAG
-1200 TLEGEVFENAIAAL
+1200 TSTGKVFEDAIAAM
-1214 PAAEIGKEKADKA
+1214 PKAIDDKAKADNA
-1227 DSAVENYASQIGFAM
+1227 DPAVENYASQIGLAM
-1242 DAIADELDKIDY
+1242 DAIADELDKIKY
-1254 TADQLEAAAKVY
+1254 TADQLEAAAKVH
-1266 LAALY
+1266 LATLY
-1271 TDFTEKADDAKTE
+1271 NDFTGYATEAKTE
-1284 AGNVGFVSDDR
+1284 AGKADFVTEERIEKAIADIEAQ
-1295 KETAKKAI
+1295 ETA
-1303 DNQIK
+1303 
-1308 AAEADYKGIENAF
+1308 AADAYEGIENAF
-1321 DALNTQADYFKD
+1321 DALRYTQADPFKD
-1333 YSDAI
+1333 FADAI
-1338 DDILKK
+1338 KNILDK
-1344 LNEESEANKASQ
+1344 LNEESEANEASKK
-1356 DLYEYYAD
+1356 LYDDYTLD
-1364 KENGIIPLLNIDLD
+1364 DGDGIIPSLNSDLD

-1390 SSKQTTDAIAAAETA
+1390 SKTTDAIAAAEAA
-1405 VNELATFVDA
+1405 VNALAEFVETNKA
-1415 NQAILSEDEC
+1415 TLSKDEC
-1425 KTWAETLNGKADKA
+1425 KTEAETLKGEADKA

-1451 TGILAGLIKD
+1451 TEVLAGLIKD
-1461 VRVAFDNAKAMSEP
+1461 VRVAFDNAKAET
-1475 AWDQDKAAVYEA
+1475 AWAQENAAKYEA

-1494 EYAALDGKTDEDFQT
+1494 EYAALDGKTDEEFQT

-1531 DGTSAANA
+1531 DGTSADIAKAN
-1539 RAELDKAYNPV
+1539 LDKEYNTV
-1550 KDNIE
+1550 KGNIE

-1567 QTEYADKYKD
+1567 QTEYADKYQA
-1577 LSDKL
+1577 LSDEL
-1582 DDIKKRYDGDD
+1582 DSIYKRYHSDD

-1608 VQAALDALNA
+1608 VQAKLDALNA

-1627 KYNIDVANNASA
+1627 KYNKDVAANASA

-1652 ALVAYT
+1652 ALLAYT
-1658 QQHKLYDEGNSDNY
+1658 QQHKLYEEGNSDNY
-1672 YWGQLNNAAWYI
+1672 YWNQLNNAAWYI
-1684 AYETQWLADSQKED
+1684 EYETQWLADSQKED
-1698 AAQPLTPESVLPY
+1698 AAEPLTPASVLPY
-1711 RNNLNNILNN
+1711 RNNLNNILNY
-1721 VDYNAHNDVY
+1721 VDYNAHY
-1731 QIANNAADKALKNAA
+1731 QVVNIAYNGARTALENAA
-1746 GALAAAN
+1746 GALADAH

-1759 AKLQNDYDTAKL
+1759 TKLQNDYDTAYL
-1771 SFTKAIHDYDDTYS
+1771 NFNKAIQDYNDTYN

-1794 EKLGEYVKAVDTAEQ
+1794 DKLGEYVKAVDTAEQ
-1809 AFNNVVTASKA
+1809 AFNDVVTASQA

-1829 FVPGDVELDNEVSA
+1829 FIPGDVEADPDHEVSA

-1853 GEDMTFDDLVASSPR
+1853 GEDMTFDDLVASNPR

-1892 VLNDLNNPSQAPRL
+1892 ILNDLNNPSQAPRL

-2005 RGAGKLTVGN
+2005 RGAGNLTVGN

>member
-32 ATTDATQEGFELNFG
+32 ATTDATQEGFKLDFG
-47 ATGNGLYAPV
+47 ATGEGLYAPV
-57 GISTVKFQKINLYPG
+57 GIYTVKFKEINLYPG

-84 LVKVVDGADV
+84 LVKVDGA
-94 TDVTDVTVGADGIA
+94 DVTVGADGIA
-108 KFEIKETKDVI
+108 EFEIKETKDVE
-119 ITLNAV
+119 ITLNAD
-125 NLEIAFSCTKAD
+125 NREIAFSCTKAELIVIVNETELNSD
-137 LTVVVD
+137 LT
-143 EKGLNEKFTEALD
+143 TALGS
-156 EAKPVELISL
+156 ALPVELTEDNTNQTPQSL
-166 DAATDALKNDNY
+166 KDEYADLKKRYDDIAAEIAKIVEPVAIADYGTFELWKGAENCTIGVEIAALKAD
-178 KNKEAAYKT
+178 
-187 LKTEYDALIAE
+187 
-198 YNRISGNIA
+198 
-207 NVDEPLDLKNVYG
+207 
-220 EFKLWLAK
+220 
-228 NDESVIDTDIA
+228 
-239 SLKEKV
+239 V
-245 EAYNTAAESLNTDV
+245 EAYNEKANAE
-259 KGINE
+259 
-264 MMDYYNRVQN
+264 
-274 LVNAYESK
+274 
-282 LTKDDNNSDANYKG
+282 
-296 VEDKFIEA
+296 
-304 RIADELK
+304 
-311 IVEDKIAQIRA
+311 
-322 KLDKEY
+322 
-328 AAGTLKDPQK
+328 
-338 DKENGFKYPDGCERD
+338 
-353 EILADIANIAT
+353 
-364 AYNTAVADKDAYEKY
+364 NTAVADRNANKEYWDRQNNQIKAYESKIDPYAAETDEFVKARTQEALDVVNGMIAKLNAELEAKKDFAEKFETPEGCDYSKVMAAFGELEAAKNIAVADKAAYEKY

-448 NEAALNGKISAL
+448 NEAALNAKISAL
-460 TDAATKMTTVKTNFE
+460 TAAATEMTTVKTNFE
-475 ALAKAENDAYDAY
+475 ALAKAENDAYGTY
-488 KAQVGSDDPL
+488 ETTLGSKQPV
-498 SGLKASYAEAK
+498 SGLLGSYEEAK
-509 ATDVP
+509 ATKIP
-514 DGQVAEYNRLTAAVE
+514 DGQDEEYGKLTAAVE
-529 KAFGDLEEFVTTH
+529 DAFGDLEKFVTTH
-542 YGTDLSTAANQE
+542 YGIDLSTTDNQTE
-554 KYSEVFVKA
+554 YNRLVKA
-563 VVDAISAL
+563 VEDAISAL

-582 KLATDLDAN
+582 KLVADLNTNDGK
-591 VSEIETLSNALKTY
+591 IKTLSNALKTY
-605 VESKDKGV
+605 VESKDKEV
-613 TIDLSSKFDQTIANI
+613 TIDLYSKFKPTIDNI
-628 QASINQLKDGDD
+628 QASIEQLKPGDD
-640 TSEIK
+640 ASEIET
-645 KAIETMLE
+645 AIEDVLK
-653 TAKNIDNAFR
+653 AANALDDAFR
-663 KAFDAYIGFKGDL
+663 EAFDAYIGFSGDL
-676 AAYKTFIG
+676 AAYKTFI
-684 DKLILK
+684 DNKFIFE
-690 DKDGK
+690 KDGK
-695 EVYGRT
+695 PVYGKT
-701 NAQTQYDNLAKVVD
+701 NAETKYDDLAKVVD
-715 TYQTKLNE
+715 GYKKELNE
-723 VAKANNQEIIQK
+723 VAGFENQKCLEGALALADKI
-735 AGELAVD
+735 GE
-742 IEGSTFEADLEKAKK
+742 STFEADLEKAKK
-757 DFAYNASDA
+757 DFAYNASVA
-766 NKKHAETVYN
+766 NKNYAQGVYN
-776 ATETNYNRL
+776 ATETNYNKL
-785 YDNGNGVPGIDAAN
+785 EAAGVPDIDAAN
-799 LDALTTEKDN
+799 LGALTTEKDN

-826 DNALKTLVENCT
+826 DRALKTLVDNCT
-838 NFDNNVN
+838 KFDNNVN
-845 AYATLYEVV
+845 AYAALYEVV

-866 FEEDCYTIDPAKAHF
+866 FEGDCYTIDPAKAHF

-969 NYDKENEAYQGYMDK
+969 NYDKENEAYNSYMAQ

-1011 NEGEYTDKYE
+1011 NEKEYTDKYE

-1048 WKSEI
+1048 WKPAI

-1111 EKKNNDRVVF
+1111 EEQNNDRVVF
-1121 SQNDY
+1121 SQGDY
-1126 NEWTAKIKTEIT
+1126 QKWTDKIKTEIT

-1145 QELVDD
+1145 QELVVA
-1151 MNTKGR
+1151 MNTKGG

-1165 NRAMPVYAGMM
+1165 NRASLVYDEMKG
-1176 AALTNAGMATVDDE
+1176 ALLLAGMATEKDGVVT
-1190 GAHLSADLAG
+1190 LSADLAG
-1200 TLEGEVFENAIAAL
+1200 TSTGKVFEDAIAAM
-1214 PAAEIGKEKADKA
+1214 PKAIDDKAKADNA
-1227 DSAVENYASQIGFAM
+1227 DPAVENYASQIGLAM
-1242 DAIADELDKIDY
+1242 DAIADELDKIKY
-1254 TADQLEAAAKVY
+1254 TADQLEAAAKVH
-1266 LAALY
+1266 LATLY
-1271 TDFTEKADDAKTE
+1271 NDFTGYATEAKTE
-1284 AGNVGFVSDDR
+1284 AGKADFVTEERIEKAIADIEAQ
-1295 KETAKKAI
+1295 ETA
-1303 DNQIK
+1303 
-1308 AAEADYKGIENAF
+1308 AADAYEGIENAF
-1321 DALNTQADYFKD
+1321 DALRYTQADPFKD
-1333 YSDAI
+1333 FADAI
-1338 DDILKK
+1338 KNILDK
-1344 LNEESEANKASQ
+1344 LNEESEANEASKK
-1356 DLYEYYAD
+1356 LYDDYTLD
-1364 KENGIIPLLNIDLD
+1364 DGDGIIPSLNSDLD

-1390 SSKQTTDAIAAAETA
+1390 SKTTDAIAAAEAA
-1405 VNELATFVDA
+1405 VNALAEFVETNKA
-1415 NQAILSEDEC
+1415 TLSKDEC
-1425 KTWAETLNGKADKA
+1425 KTEAETLKGEADKA

-1451 TGILAGLIKD
+1451 TEVLAGLIKD
-1461 VRVAFDNAKAMSEP
+1461 VRVAFDNAKAET
-1475 AWDQDKAAVYEA
+1475 AWAQENAAKYEA

-1494 EYAALDGKTDEDFQT
+1494 EYAALDGKTDEEFQT

-1531 DGTSAANA
+1531 DGTSADIAKAN
-1539 RAELDKAYNPV
+1539 LDKEYNTV
-1550 KDNIE
+1550 KGNIE

-1567 QTEYADKYKD
+1567 QTEYADKYQA
-1577 LSDKL
+1577 LSDEL
-1582 DDIKKRYDGDD
+1582 DSIYKRYHSDD

-1608 VQAALDALNA
+1608 VQAKLDALNA

-1627 KYNIDVANNASA
+1627 KYNKDVAANASA

-1652 ALVAYT
+1652 ALLAYT
-1658 QQHKLYDEGNSDNY
+1658 QQHKLYEEGNSDNY
-1672 YWGQLNNAAWYI
+1672 YWNQLNNAAWYI
-1684 AYETQWLADSQKED
+1684 EYETQWLADSQKED
-1698 AAQPLTPESVLPY
+1698 AAEPLTPASVLPY
-1711 RNNLNNILNN
+1711 RNNLNNILNY
-1721 VDYNAHNDVY
+1721 VDYNAHY
-1731 QIANNAADKALKNAA
+1731 QVVNIAYNGARTALENAA
-1746 GALAAAN
+1746 GALADAH

-1759 AKLQNDYDTAKL
+1759 TKLQNDYDTAYL
-1771 SFTKAIHDYDDTYS
+1771 NFNKAIQDYKDTYN

-1794 EKLGEYVKAVDTAEQ
+1794 DKLGEYVKAVDTAEQ
-1809 AFNNVVTASKA
+1809 AFNDVVTASQA

-1829 FVPGDVELDNEVSA
+1829 FIPGDVEADPDHEVSA

-1853 GEDMTFDDLVASSPR
+1853 GEDMTFDDLVASNPR

-1892 VLNDLNNPSQAPRL
+1892 ILNDLNNPSQAPRL

-2005 RGAGKLTVGN
+2005 RGAGNLTVGN

>member
-1 MQKKLLACLLVTPV
+1 MQKKILACLLVTPV

-32 ATTDATQEGFELNFG
+32 ASTDATQEGFKLDFG
-47 ATGNGLYAPV
+47 ADGVGLYAPV
-57 GISTVKFQKINLYPG
+57 GIYTVKFQKIQLYPG
-72 TYELNL
+72 DYELNL
-78 GEAKNI
+78 GTAENI
-84 LVKVVDGADV
+84 LVKVDGADA
-94 TDVTDVTVGADGIA
+94 TVEDGKARFHIG
-108 KFEIKETKDVI
+108 ETKEVE
-119 ITLNAV
+119 ITLNAD
-125 NLEIAFSCTKAD
+125 NREIAFSCTKAD
-137 LTVVVD
+137 LTLLVNEAD
-143 EKGLNEKFTEALD
+143 LNRELTEDLAEAL
-156 EAKPVELISL
+156 PVELTEDNTNQTPQSL
-166 DAATDALKNDNY
+166 KDEYADLKKRYDDIAAEIAKIVEPVAIADYGTFELWKGAENCTIGVEIAALKAD
-178 KNKEAAYKT
+178 
-187 LKTEYDALIAE
+187 
-198 YNRISGNIA
+198 
-207 NVDEPLDLKNVYG
+207 
-220 EFKLWLAK
+220 
-228 NDESVIDTDIA
+228 
-239 SLKEKV
+239 V
-245 EAYNTAAESLNTDV
+245 EAYNEKANAENTAVADRNANKEYWD
-259 KGINE
+259 
-264 MMDYYNRVQN
+264 RQN
-274 LVNAYESK
+274 NQIKAYESK
-282 LTKDDNNSDANYKG
+282 IDPYAAETDEFVKARTQ
-296 VEDKFIEA
+296 EA
-304 RIADELK
+304 LDVVNGMI
-311 IVEDKIAQIRA
+311 A
-322 KLDKEY
+322 KLNAELEAKKDFAEKFETPEGCDY
-328 AAGTLKDPQK
+328 SKVMAAFGELEAAK
-338 DKENGFKYPDGCERD
+338 
-353 EILADIANIAT
+353 
-364 AYNTAVADKDAYEKY
+364 NTAVADKDAYGKY

-438 TAADAANEEI
+438 TAADATNEEI
-448 NEAALNGKISAL
+448 NEAALNAKISAL
-460 TDAATKMTTVKTNFE
+460 TAAATEMTTVKTNFE
-475 ALAKAENDAYDAY
+475 ALAKAENDAYGTY
-488 KAQVGSDDPL
+488 ETTLGSEQPV
-498 SGLKASYAEAK
+498 SGLLGSYEEAK
-509 ATDVP
+509 ATNVP
-514 DGQVAEYNRLTAAVE
+514 DGQDEKYQELTAAVE
-529 KAFGDLEEFVTTH
+529 DAFGDLEKFVTTH
-542 YGTDLSTAANQE
+542 YGIDLSTTDNQTE
-554 KYSEVFVKA
+554 YNRLVKA
-563 VVDAISAL
+563 VEDAISAL

-582 KLATDLDAN
+582 KLVADLNTNDGK
-591 VSEIETLSNALKTY
+591 IKTLSNALKTY
-605 VESKDKGV
+605 VESKDKEV
-613 TIDLSSKFDQTIANI
+613 TIDLYSKFKPTIDNI
-628 QASINQLKDGDD
+628 QASIEQLKPGDD
-640 TSEIK
+640 ASEI
-645 KAIETMLE
+645 E
-653 TAKNIDNAFR
+653 TAIGDVLKAAQNLDEAFR

-676 AAYKTFIG
+676 AAYKTFI
-684 DKLILK
+684 DNKFIFE
-690 DKDGK
+690 KDGK
-695 EVYGRT
+695 PVYGKT
-701 NAQTQYDNLAKVVD
+701 NDETKYDDLAKDVD
-715 TYQTKLNE
+715 GYKTQLNE
-723 VAKANNQEIIQK
+723 VAKLENQKCLEGALALADKI
-735 AGELAVD
+735 GE
-742 IEGSTFEADLEKAKK
+742 STFEADLKKAKK
-757 DFAYNASDA
+757 DFAYNASVA
-766 NKKHAETVYN
+766 NKNYAQGVYN
-776 ATETNYNRL
+776 ATETNYNKL
-785 YDNGNGVPGIDAAN
+785 EAAGVPDIDAAN
-799 LDALTTEKDN
+799 LGALTTEKDN

-826 DNALKTLVENCT
+826 DTALKTLVNNCT

-845 AYATLYEVV
+845 AYAALYEVV

-866 FEEDCYTIDPAKAHF
+866 FEGDCYTIDPAKAHF

-897 DIKTALEGMKVVDG
+897 DIKTALEGKKVVDG

-969 NYDKENEAYQGYMDK
+969 NYDKENEAYNSYMAQ

-1011 NEGEYTDKYE
+1011 NEKEYTDKYE

-1048 WKSEI
+1048 WKPAI

-1098 KISDLDAEFNEWV
+1098 KISDLDAKFNEWV
-1111 EKKNNDRVVF
+1111 EEQNNDRVVF
-1121 SQNDY
+1121 SQDDY
-1126 NEWTAKIKTEIT
+1126 KVWT
-1138 DKIEARQ
+1138 DKIEAIETEIANREQ
-1145 QELVDD
+1145 ALVVA
-1151 MNTKGR
+1151 MNTKGG

-1165 NRAMPVYAGMM
+1165 NRASLVYDEMKG
-1176 AALTNAGMATVDDE
+1176 ALLLAGMATEKDGVVT
-1190 GAHLSADLAG
+1190 LSADLAG
-1200 TLEGEVFENAIAAL
+1200 TSTGKVFEDAIAAM
-1214 PAAEIGKEKADKA
+1214 PKAIDDKAKADNA
-1227 DSAVENYASQIGFAM
+1227 DPAVENYASQIGLAM
-1242 DAIADELDKIDY
+1242 DAIADELDKIKY
-1254 TADQLEAAAKVY
+1254 TADQLEAAAKVH
-1266 LAALY
+1266 LATLY
-1271 TDFTEKADDAKTE
+1271 NDFTGYATEAKTE
-1284 AGNVGFVSDDR
+1284 AGKADFVTEERIEKAIADIEAQ
-1295 KETAKKAI
+1295 ETA
-1303 DNQIK
+1303 
-1308 AAEADYKGIENAF
+1308 AADAYEGIENAF
-1321 DALNTQADYFKD
+1321 DALRYTQADPFKD
-1333 YSDAI
+1333 FADAI
-1338 DDILKK
+1338 KNILDK
-1344 LNEESEANKASQ
+1344 LNEESEANEASKK
-1356 DLYEYYAD
+1356 LYDDYTLD
-1364 KENGIIPLLNIDLD
+1364 DGDGIIPSLNSDLD

-1390 SSKQTTDAIAAAETA
+1390 SKTTDAIAAAEAA
-1405 VNELATFVDA
+1405 VNALAEFVETNKA
-1415 NQAILSEDEC
+1415 TLSKDEC
-1425 KTWAETLNGKADKA
+1425 KTEAETLKGEADKA

-1451 TGILAGLIKD
+1451 TEVLAGLIKD
-1461 VRVAFDNAKAMSEP
+1461 VRVAFDNAKAET
-1475 AWDQDKAAVYEA
+1475 AWAQENAAKYEA

-1494 EYAALDGKTDEDFQT
+1494 EYAALDGKTDEEFQT

-1518 CTCLSGLEEVYSH
+1518 CTCLSDLEKVYNH

-1550 KDNIE
+1550 MGNIE

-1567 QTEYADKYKD
+1567 KSEYAGKYQA
-1577 LSDKL
+1577 LSEKL
-1582 DDIKKRYDGDD
+1582 VDIKERYDGDD

-1608 VQAALDALNA
+1608 VQAELDALNA

-1627 KYNIDVANNASA
+1627 KYNKDVAANASA

-1652 ALVAYT
+1652 ALLAYT
-1658 QQHKLYDEGNSDNY
+1658 QQHKLYEEGNSDNY
-1672 YWGQLNNAAWYI
+1672 YWNQLDLIAWYI
-1684 AYETQWLADSQKED
+1684 ASDTQWLADSQKED
-1698 AAQPLTPESVLPY
+1698 AAEPLTPESVLP
-1711 RNNLNNILNN
+1711 NGSVVNTNLNY
-1721 VDYNAHNDVY
+1721 VDYSAHHQVVN
-1731 QIANNAADKALKNAA
+1731 IAYSGALTALDNAA
-1746 GALAAAN
+1746 GALADAH

-1759 AKLQNDYDTAKL
+1759 TKLQNDYDTAYL
-1771 SFTKAIHDYDDTYS
+1771 NFNKAIQDYNDTYN
-1785 TLFPNGFDW
+1785 TLFPNNYFDW

-1809 AFNNVVTASKA
+1809 AFNDVVTASQA

-1829 FVPGDVELDNEVSA
+1829 FIPGDVEADPDHEVSA

-1853 GEDMTFDDLVASSPR
+1853 GEDMTFDDLVASNPR

-1892 VLNDLNNPSQAPRL
+1892 ILNDLNNPSQAPRL

-2005 RGAGKLTVGN
+2005 RGAGNLTVGN

>member
-1 MQKKLLACLLVTPV
+1 MQKKILACLLVTPV
-15 ATAAVANTTV
+15 ATAAVANTPV

-32 ATTDATQEGFELNFG
+32 ATTDATQEGFKLDFG
-47 ATGNGLYAPV
+47 ATGDGLYAPV
-57 GISTVKFQKINLYPG
+57 GIYTVKFKEINLYPG
-72 TYELNL
+72 DYELKL
-78 GEAKNI
+78 GDAKNI
-84 LVKVVDGADV
+84 LVKVDGA
-94 TDVTDVTVGADGIA
+94 DVTVGADGIA
-108 KFEIKETKDVI
+108 KFEIGETKDVE
-119 ITLNAV
+119 ITLNAD
-125 NLEIAFSCTKAD
+125 NREIAFSCTKAE
-137 LTVVVD
+137 LTVIVN
-143 EKGLNEKFTEALD
+143 EEELNRELTEDLAKAL
-156 EAKPVELISL
+156 PVELTEDNTNQTPQSL
-166 DAATDALKNDNY
+166 KNEYAGLKKRYDDIAADIAKIVEPVPIADYGSFELWKGADDCTIGVEIAALK
-178 KNKEAAYKT
+178 
-187 LKTEYDALIAE
+187 
-198 YNRISGNIA
+198 
-207 NVDEPLDLKNVYG
+207 
-220 EFKLWLAK
+220 
-228 NDESVIDTDIA
+228 TD
-239 SLKEKV
+239 V
-245 EAYNTAAESLNTDV
+245 EAYNEKANAENLAVANRNENKAEWDRQSNQIKAYEKKVAPYAAETDEFV
-259 KGINE
+259 KA
-264 MMDYYNRVQN
+264 R
-274 LVNAYESK
+274 
-282 LTKDDNNSDANYKG
+282 TKDALDVVNGMIAELNAELEATKDFAEKFETPESCTY
-296 VEDKFIEA
+296 DKVMAAFGELEA
-304 RIADELK
+304 
-311 IVEDKIAQIRA
+311 A
-322 KLDKEY
+322 K
-328 AAGTLKDPQK
+328 
-338 DKENGFKYPDGCERD
+338 
-353 EILADIANIAT
+353 
-364 AYNTAVADKDAYEKY
+364 NTAVADKTAYEKY

-391 GVLNALNLPADVD
+391 GVLNALNIPADVD

-410 FLTTRRNATAEATKI
+410 FLTTRRNATAGATKI
-425 YEGLYVADLAEKL
+425 YEDLYVADLAEKL

-448 NEAALNGKISAL
+448 NETALNAKISAL
-460 TDAATKMTTVKTNFE
+460 TAAATEMTTVKTNFE

-488 KAQVGSDDPL
+488 KTTLDGADPEK
-498 SGLKASYAEAK
+498 GLNDLYEEAK
-509 ATDVP
+509 ATKVP
-514 DGQVAEYNRLTAAVE
+514 DGQKAKYEELTAAVE
-529 KAFGDLEEFVTTH
+529 NAFGDLEKFVTTH
-542 YGTDLSTAANQE
+542 YGTDLSTTDNQTE
-554 KYSEVFVKA
+554 YNSLVKA
-563 VVDAISAL
+563 VEDAISAL
-571 KTNTDNYADWN
+571 KTNTDNYAGWN
-582 KLATDLDAN
+582 KLVADLNTNDGKIK
-591 VSEIETLSNALKTY
+591 ELSKALKTY
-605 VESKDKGV
+605 VESKDKEV
-613 TIDLSSKFDQTIANI
+613 TIDLYSKFEQTIDNI
-628 QASINQLKDGDD
+628 QASIEQLKPGDD
-640 TSEIK
+640 TSEI
-645 KAIETMLE
+645 E
-653 TAKNIDNAFR
+653 TAIDDVLKAAQNLDEAFR
-663 KAFDAYIGFKGDL
+663 DAVDAYAGFSGDL
-676 AAYKTFIG
+676 AAYKTFI
-684 DKLILK
+684 DKKFIFE
-690 DKDGK
+690 KDGK
-695 EVYGRT
+695 PVYGKT
-701 NAQTQYDNLAKVVD
+701 NAETKYDDLAKVVD
-715 TYQTKLNE
+715 GYKKELNE
-723 VAKANNQEIIQK
+723 VAGYDNQKCLEGALALADKI
-735 AGELAVD
+735 GE
-742 IEGSTFEADLEKAKK
+742 STFEADLEKAKK
-757 DFAYNASDA
+757 DFAYNASVA
-766 NKKHAETVYN
+766 NKEHAEGVYG
-776 ATETNYNRL
+776 ATEANYNK
-785 YDNGNGVPGIDAAN
+785 YVEASVPDIAAAN
-799 LDALTTEKDN
+799 LGALTAEKDA

-826 DNALKTLVENCT
+826 DTALKTLVDNCT
-838 NFDNNVN
+838 KFDNNVN
-845 AYATLYEVV
+845 AYAALYEVV

-866 FEEDCYTIDPAKAHF
+866 FEGDCYTIDPAKDHF

-929 GNIKTVKERIQENQQ
+929 GNIKTVKERIQQNQQ

-969 NYDKENEAYQGYMDK
+969 NYDTENEAYKSYMTR

-1011 NEGEYTDKYE
+1011 NEKEYTDKYE

-1048 WKSEI
+1048 WKPAI

-1098 KISDLDAEFNEWV
+1098 KISDLDAEFNAWV
-1111 EKKNNDRVVF
+1111 EKQNNDRVVF
-1121 SQNDY
+1121 SQDDY
-1126 NEWTAKIKTEIT
+1126 KVWT
-1138 DKIEARQ
+1138 DKIEAIETEIANREQ
-1145 QELVDD
+1145 KLVDD
-1151 MNTKGR
+1151 MNAKGG

-1165 NRAMPVYAGMM
+1165 NRASLVYDEMKG
-1176 AALTNAGMATVDDE
+1176 ALLLAGMATEKDGVLT
-1190 GAHLSADLAG
+1190 LSADLAG
-1200 TLEGEVFENAIAAL
+1200 TSTGKVFEDAIAAM
-1214 PAAEIGKEKADKA
+1214 PKAIADKA
-1227 DSAVENYASQIGFAM
+1227 KADNADPAVENYASQIGFAM
-1242 DAIADELDKIDY
+1242 DAIADELDKIKY
-1254 TADQLEAAAKVY
+1254 TADQLETAAKVH
-1266 LAALY
+1266 LATLY
-1271 TDFTEKADDAKTE
+1271 KDFTDYAAEAKTE
-1284 AGNVGFVSDDR
+1284 AGKADFVTEERIEKAIADIEDQ
-1295 KETAKKAI
+1295 ETA
-1303 DNQIK
+1303 
-1308 AAEADYKGIENAF
+1308 AADAYEGIENAF
-1321 DALNTQADYFKD
+1321 DALRYTQADPFKD
-1333 YSDAI
+1333 FADAI
-1338 DDILKK
+1338 KNILDK
-1344 LNEESEANKASQ
+1344 LNEESEANEASKK
-1356 DLYEYYAD
+1356 LYDDYTLD
-1364 KENGIIPLLNIDLD
+1364 DGDGIIPSLNSDLD

-1390 SSKQTTDAIAAAETA
+1390 SKTTDAIAAAEAA
-1405 VNELATFVDA
+1405 VNALAEFVETNKA
-1415 NQAILSEDEC
+1415 TLSKDEC
-1425 KTWAETLNGKADKA
+1425 KTEAETLKGEADKA

-1451 TGILAGLIKD
+1451 TEVLAGLIKD
-1461 VRVAFDNAKAMSEP
+1461 VRVAFDNAKAET
-1475 AWDQDKAAVYEA
+1475 AWAQENAAEYEA

-1531 DGTSAANA
+1531 DGTSADLAKAN
-1539 RAELDKAYNPV
+1539 LDNEYNTV
-1550 KDNIE
+1550 KGNIE

-1567 QTEYADKYKD
+1567 KSEYAGKYQA
-1577 LSDKL
+1577 LSEKL
-1582 DDIKKRYDGDD
+1582 EDIKKRYDVDD

-1608 VQAALDALNA
+1608 VQAALDALDE
-1618 EAAQADQEA
+1618 EAAQADQNA
-1627 KYNIDVANNASA
+1627 KYNKDVAANASA
-1639 LAAELA
+1639 LAAEIA

-1652 ALVAYT
+1652 ALLAYT
-1658 QQHKLYDEGNSDNY
+1658 QQHKLYEEGNSDNY

-1698 AAQPLTPESVLPY
+1698 AAEPLTPASVLPY
-1711 RNNLNNILNN
+1711 RNNLNNILNY
-1721 VDYNAHNDVY
+1721 VDYNAHY
-1731 QIANNAADKALKNAA
+1731 QVVNIAYNGALTALDNAV
-1746 GALAAAN
+1746 GALADAH

-1759 AKLQNDYDTAKL
+1759 TKLQNDYDTAYL
-1771 SFTKAIHDYDDTYS
+1771 NFNKAIQDYNDTYN

-1809 AFNNVVTASKA
+1809 AFNDVVTASQA

-1829 FVPGDVELDNEVSA
+1829 FVPGDVEADPDHEVSA

-1892 VLNDLNNPSQAPRL
+1892 ILNDLNNPSQAPRL

-1965 RGADHKLYRFD
+1965 RGADHTLYRFD

-2005 RGAGKLTVGN
+2005 RGAGNLTVGN

>member
-1 MQKKLLACLLVTPV
+1 MQKKILACLLVTPV

-32 ATTDATQEGFELNFG
+32 ATTDATQEGFKLDFG
-47 ATGNGLYAPV
+47 ATGEGLYAPV
-57 GISTVKFQKINLYPG
+57 GIYTVKFKEINLYPG

-84 LVKVVDGADV
+84 LVKVDGA
-94 TDVTDVTVGADGIA
+94 DVTVGADGIA
-108 KFEIKETKDVI
+108 EFEIKETKDVE
-119 ITLNAV
+119 ITLNAD
-125 NLEIAFSCTKAD
+125 NREIAFSCTKAELTVIVNETELNSD
-137 LTVVVD
+137 LT
-143 EKGLNEKFTEALD
+143 TALGS
-156 EAKPVELISL
+156 ALPVELTEDNTNQTPQSL
-166 DAATDALKNDNY
+166 KDEYADLKKRYDDIAAEIAKIVEPVAIADYGTFELWKGAENCTIGVEIAALKAD
-178 KNKEAAYKT
+178 
-187 LKTEYDALIAE
+187 
-198 YNRISGNIA
+198 
-207 NVDEPLDLKNVYG
+207 
-220 EFKLWLAK
+220 
-228 NDESVIDTDIA
+228 
-239 SLKEKV
+239 V
-245 EAYNTAAESLNTDV
+245 EAYNEKANAENTAVADRNANKEYWD
-259 KGINE
+259 
-264 MMDYYNRVQN
+264 RQN
-274 LVNAYESK
+274 NQIKAYESK
-282 LTKDDNNSDANYKG
+282 IDPYAAETDEFVKARTQ
-296 VEDKFIEA
+296 EA
-304 RIADELK
+304 LDVVNGMI
-311 IVEDKIAQIRA
+311 A
-322 KLDKEY
+322 KLNAELEAKKDFAEKFETPEGCDY
-328 AAGTLKDPQK
+328 SKVMAAFGELEAAK
-338 DKENGFKYPDGCERD
+338 
-353 EILADIANIAT
+353 
-364 AYNTAVADKDAYEKY
+364 NTAVADKDAYENY

-448 NEAALNGKISAL
+448 NEAALNAKISAL
-460 TDAATKMTTVKTNFE
+460 TAAATEMTTVKTNFE
-475 ALAKAENDAYDAY
+475 ALAKAENDAYGTY
-488 KAQVGSDDPL
+488 ETTLGSKQPV
-498 SGLKASYAEAK
+498 SGLLGSYEEAK
-509 ATDVP
+509 ATKIP
-514 DGQVAEYNRLTAAVE
+514 DGQDEEYGKLTAAVE
-529 KAFGDLEEFVTTH
+529 DAFGDLEKFVTTH
-542 YGTDLSTAANQE
+542 YGIDLSTTDNQTE
-554 KYSEVFVKA
+554 YNRLVKA
-563 VVDAISAL
+563 VEDAISAL

-582 KLATDLDAN
+582 KLVADLNTNDGK
-591 VSEIETLSNALKTY
+591 IKTLSNALKTY
-605 VESKDKGV
+605 VESKGKEV
-613 TIDLSSKFDQTIANI
+613 TIDLYSKFKPTIDNI
-628 QASINQLKDGDD
+628 QASIEQLKPGDD
-640 TSEIK
+640 ASEIET
-645 KAIETMLE
+645 AIEDVLK
-653 TAKNIDNAFR
+653 AANALDDAFR
-663 KAFDAYIGFKGDL
+663 EAFDAYIGFSGDL
-676 AAYKTFIG
+676 AAYKTFI
-684 DKLILK
+684 DNKFIFE
-690 DKDGK
+690 KDGK
-695 EVYGRT
+695 PVYGKT
-701 NAQTQYDNLAKVVD
+701 NAETKYDDLAKVVD
-715 TYQTKLNE
+715 GYKKELNE
-723 VAKANNQEIIQK
+723 VAGFENQKCLEGALALADKI
-735 AGELAVD
+735 GE
-742 IEGSTFEADLEKAKK
+742 STFEADLEKAKK
-757 DFAYNASDA
+757 DFAYNASVA
-766 NKKHAETVYN
+766 NKNYAQGVYN
-776 ATETNYNRL
+776 ATETNYNKL
-785 YDNGNGVPGIDAAN
+785 EAAGVPDIDAAN
-799 LDALTTEKDN
+799 LGALTTEKDN

-826 DNALKTLVENCT
+826 DRALKTLVDNCT
-838 NFDNNVN
+838 KFDNNVN
-845 AYATLYEVV
+845 AYAALYEVV

-866 FEEDCYTIDPAKAHF
+866 FEGDCYTIDPAKAHF

-969 NYDKENEAYQGYMDK
+969 NYDKENEAYNSYMAQ

-1011 NEGEYTDKYE
+1011 NEKEYTDKYE

-1048 WKSEI
+1048 WKPAI

-1083 KDVLAEYRDLYDYTK
+1083 KDVLAKYRDLYDYTK

-1111 EKKNNDRVVF
+1111 EEQNNDRVVF
-1121 SQNDY
+1121 SQDDY
-1126 NEWTAKIKTEIT
+1126 KVWT
-1138 DKIEARQ
+1138 DKIEAIETEIANREQ
-1145 QELVDD
+1145 KLVDD
-1151 MNTKGR
+1151 MNAKGG

-1165 NRAMPVYAGMM
+1165 NRASLVYDEMKG
-1176 AALTNAGMATVDDE
+1176 ALLLAGMATEKDGVLT
-1190 GAHLSADLAG
+1190 LSADLAG
-1200 TLEGEVFENAIAAL
+1200 TSTGKVFEDAIAAM
-1214 PAAEIGKEKADKA
+1214 PKAIADKA
-1227 DSAVENYASQIGFAM
+1227 KADNAESGVKNYASQIGLAM
-1242 DAIADELDKIDY
+1242 DAIADELDKIKY
-1254 TADQLEAAAKVY
+1254 TADQLEAAAKVH
-1266 LAALY
+1266 LATLY
-1271 TDFTEKADDAKTE
+1271 NDFTGYATEAKTE
-1284 AGNVGFVSDDR
+1284 AGKADFVTEERIEKAIADIEAQ
-1295 KETAKKAI
+1295 ETA
-1303 DNQIK
+1303 
-1308 AAEADYKGIENAF
+1308 AADAYEGIENAF
-1321 DALNTQADYFKD
+1321 DALRYTQADPFKD
-1333 YSDAI
+1333 FADAI
-1338 DDILKK
+1338 KNILDK
-1344 LNEESEANKASQ
+1344 LNEESEANEASKK
-1356 DLYEYYAD
+1356 LYDDYTLD
-1364 KENGIIPLLNIDLD
+1364 DGDGIIPSLNSDLD

-1390 SSKQTTDAIAAAETA
+1390 SKTTDAIAAAEAA
-1405 VNELATFVDA
+1405 VNALAEFVETNKA
-1415 NQAILSEDEC
+1415 TLSKDEC
-1425 KTWAETLNGKADKA
+1425 KTEAETLKGEADKA

-1451 TGILAGLIKD
+1451 TEVLAGLIKD
-1461 VRVAFDNAKAMSEP
+1461 VRVAFDNAKAET
-1475 AWDQDKAAVYEA
+1475 AWAQENAAKYEA

-1494 EYAALDGKTDEDFQT
+1494 EYAALDGKTDEEFQT

-1531 DGTSAANA
+1531 DGTSADIAKAN
-1539 RAELDKAYNPV
+1539 LDKEYNTV
-1550 KDNIE
+1550 KGNIE

-1567 QTEYADKYKD
+1567 QTEYADKYQA
-1577 LSDKL
+1577 LSDEL
-1582 DDIKKRYDGDD
+1582 DSIYKRYHSDD

-1608 VQAALDALNA
+1608 VQAKLDALNA

-1627 KYNIDVANNASA
+1627 KYNKDVAANASA

-1652 ALVAYT
+1652 ALLAYT
-1658 QQHKLYDEGNSDNY
+1658 QQHKLYEEGNSDNY
-1672 YWGQLNNAAWYI
+1672 YWNQLNNAAWYI
-1684 AYETQWLADSQKED
+1684 EYETQWLADSQKED
-1698 AAQPLTPESVLPY
+1698 AAEPLTPASVLPY
-1711 RNNLNNILNN
+1711 RNNLNNILNY
-1721 VDYNAHNDVY
+1721 VDYNAHY
-1731 QIANNAADKALKNAA
+1731 QVVNIAYNGARTALENAA
-1746 GALAAAN
+1746 GALADAH

-1759 AKLQNDYDTAKL
+1759 TKLQNDYDTAYL
-1771 SFTKAIHDYDDTYS
+1771 NFNKAIQDYEDTCN

-1809 AFNNVVTASKA
+1809 AFNDVVTASQA

-1829 FVPGDVELDNEVSA
+1829 FIPGDVEADPDHEVSA

-2005 RGAGKLTVGN
+2005 RGAGNLTVGN

>member
-15 ATAAVANTTV
+15 ATAAVANTAV

-32 ATTDATQEGFELNFG
+32 ASTDATQEGFKLDFG
-47 ATGNGLYAPV
+47 ADGVGLYAPV
-57 GISTVKFQKINLYPG
+57 GIYTVKFQKIQLYPG
-72 TYELNL
+72 DYELNL
-78 GEAKNI
+78 GTAENI
-84 LVKVVDGADV
+84 LVKVDGADA
-94 TDVTDVTVGADGIA
+94 TVEDGKARFHIG
-108 KFEIKETKDVI
+108 ETKKVE
-119 ITLNAV
+119 ITLNAD
-125 NLEIAFSCTKAD
+125 NREIAFSCTKAD
-137 LTVVVD
+137 LTLLVN
-143 EKGLNEKFTEALD
+143 EAYLNSKLTTALGS
-156 EAKPVELISL
+156 ALPVELTEDNTNQTPQSL
-166 DAATDALKNDNY
+166 KDEYADLKKRYDDIAAEIAKIVEPVAIADYGTFELWKGAENCTIGVEIAALKAD
-178 KNKEAAYKT
+178 
-187 LKTEYDALIAE
+187 
-198 YNRISGNIA
+198 
-207 NVDEPLDLKNVYG
+207 
-220 EFKLWLAK
+220 
-228 NDESVIDTDIA
+228 
-239 SLKEKV
+239 V
-245 EAYNTAAESLNTDV
+245 EAYNEKANAE
-259 KGINE
+259 
-264 MMDYYNRVQN
+264 
-274 LVNAYESK
+274 
-282 LTKDDNNSDANYKG
+282 
-296 VEDKFIEA
+296 
-304 RIADELK
+304 
-311 IVEDKIAQIRA
+311 
-322 KLDKEY
+322 
-328 AAGTLKDPQK
+328 
-338 DKENGFKYPDGCERD
+338 
-353 EILADIANIAT
+353 
-364 AYNTAVADKDAYEKY
+364 NTAVADRNANKEYWDRQNNQIKAYESKIDPYAAETDEFVKARTQEALDVVNGMIAKLNAELEAKKDFAEKFETPEGCDYSKVMAAFGELEAAKNIAVADKAAYEKY

-448 NEAALNGKISAL
+448 NEAALNAKISAL
-460 TDAATKMTTVKTNFE
+460 TAAATEMTTVKTNFE
-475 ALAKAENDAYDAY
+475 ALAKAENDAYGTY
-488 KAQVGSDDPL
+488 ETTLGSKQPV
-498 SGLKASYAEAK
+498 SGLLGSYEEAK
-509 ATDVP
+509 ATKIP
-514 DGQVAEYNRLTAAVE
+514 DGQDEEYGKLTAAVE
-529 KAFGDLEEFVTTH
+529 DAFGDLEKFVTTH
-542 YGTDLSTAANQE
+542 YGIDLSTTDNQTE
-554 KYSEVFVKA
+554 YNRLVKA
-563 VVDAISAL
+563 VEDAISAL

-582 KLATDLDAN
+582 KLVADLNTNDGK
-591 VSEIETLSNALKTY
+591 IKTLSNALKTY
-605 VESKDKGV
+605 VESKDKEV
-613 TIDLSSKFDQTIANI
+613 TIDLYSKFKPTIDNI
-628 QASINQLKDGDD
+628 QASIEQLKPGDD
-640 TSEIK
+640 ASEIET
-645 KAIETMLE
+645 AIEDVLK
-653 TAKNIDNAFR
+653 AANALDDAFR
-663 KAFDAYIGFKGDL
+663 EAFDAYIGFSGDL
-676 AAYKTFIG
+676 AAYKTFI
-684 DKLILK
+684 DNKFIFE
-690 DKDGK
+690 KDGK
-695 EVYGRT
+695 PVYGKT
-701 NAQTQYDNLAKVVD
+701 NAETKYDDLAKVVD
-715 TYQTKLNE
+715 GYKKELNE
-723 VAKANNQEIIQK
+723 VAGFENQKCLEGALALADKI
-735 AGELAVD
+735 GE
-742 IEGSTFEADLEKAKK
+742 STFEADLEKAKK
-757 DFAYNASDA
+757 DFAYNASVA
-766 NKKHAETVYN
+766 NKNYAQGVYN
-776 ATETNYNRL
+776 ATETNYNKL
-785 YDNGNGVPGIDAAN
+785 EAAGVPDIDAAN
-799 LDALTTEKDN
+799 LGALTTEKDN

-826 DNALKTLVENCT
+826 DRALKTLVDNCT
-838 NFDNNVN
+838 KFDNNVN
-845 AYATLYEVV
+845 AYAALYEVV

-866 FEEDCYTIDPAKAHF
+866 FEGDCYTIDPAKAHF

-969 NYDKENEAYQGYMDK
+969 NYDKENEAYNSYMAQ

-1011 NEGEYTDKYE
+1011 NEKEYTDKYE

-1071 WDIDNEGYHDFV
+1071 WDIDNKGYHDFV

-1111 EKKNNDRVVF
+1111 EEQNNDRVVF
-1121 SQNDY
+1121 SQGDY
-1126 NEWTAKIKTEIT
+1126 QKWTDKIKTEIT

-1145 QELVDD
+1145 QALVVA
-1151 MNTKGR
+1151 MNTKGG

-1165 NRAMPVYAGMM
+1165 NRASLVYDEMKG
-1176 AALTNAGMATVDDE
+1176 ALLLAGMATEKDGVVT
-1190 GAHLSADLAG
+1190 LSADLAG
-1200 TLEGEVFENAIAAL
+1200 TSTGKVFEDAIAAM
-1214 PAAEIGKEKADKA
+1214 PKAIDDKAKADNA
-1227 DSAVENYASQIGFAM
+1227 DPAVENYASQIGLAM
-1242 DAIADELDKIDY
+1242 DAIADELDKIKY
-1254 TADQLEAAAKVY
+1254 TADQLEAAAKVH
-1266 LAALY
+1266 LATLY
-1271 TDFTEKADDAKTE
+1271 NDFTGYATEAKTE
-1284 AGNVGFVSDDR
+1284 AGKADFVTEERIEKAIADIEAQ
-1295 KETAKKAI
+1295 ETA
-1303 DNQIK
+1303 
-1308 AAEADYKGIENAF
+1308 AADAYEGIENAF
-1321 DALNTQADYFKD
+1321 DALRYTQADPFKD
-1333 YSDAI
+1333 FADAI
-1338 DDILKK
+1338 KNILDK
-1344 LNEESEANKASQ
+1344 LNEESEANEASKK
-1356 DLYEYYAD
+1356 LYDDYTLD
-1364 KENGIIPLLNIDLD
+1364 DGDGIIPSLNSDLD

-1390 SSKQTTDAIAAAETA
+1390 SKTTDAIAAAEAA
-1405 VNELATFVDA
+1405 VNALAEFVETNKA
-1415 NQAILSEDEC
+1415 TLSKDEC
-1425 KTWAETLNGKADKA
+1425 KTEAETLKGEADKA

-1451 TGILAGLIKD
+1451 TEVLAGLIKD
-1461 VRVAFDNAKAMSEP
+1461 VRVAFDNAKAET
-1475 AWDQDKAAVYEA
+1475 AWAQENAAKYEA

-1494 EYAALDGKTDEDFQT
+1494 EYAALDGKTDEEFQT

-1531 DGTSAANA
+1531 DGTSADIAKAN
-1539 RAELDKAYNPV
+1539 LDKEYNTV
-1550 KDNIE
+1550 KGNIE

-1567 QTEYADKYKD
+1567 QTEYADKYQA
-1577 LSDKL
+1577 LSDEL
-1582 DDIKKRYDGDD
+1582 DSIYKRYHSDD

-1608 VQAALDALNA
+1608 VQAKLDALNA

-1627 KYNIDVANNASA
+1627 KYNKDVAANASA

-1652 ALVAYT
+1652 ALLAYT
-1658 QQHKLYDEGNSDNY
+1658 QQHKLYEEGNSDNY
-1672 YWGQLNNAAWYI
+1672 YWNQLNNAAWYI
-1684 AYETQWLADSQKED
+1684 EYETQWLADSQKED
-1698 AAQPLTPESVLPY
+1698 AAEPLTPASVLPY
-1711 RNNLNNILNN
+1711 RNNLNNILNY
-1721 VDYNAHNDVY
+1721 VDYNAHY
-1731 QIANNAADKALKNAA
+1731 QVVNIAYNGARTALENAA
-1746 GALAAAN
+1746 GALADAH

-1759 AKLQNDYDTAKL
+1759 TKLQNDYDTAYL
-1771 SFTKAIHDYDDTYS
+1771 NFNKAIQDYNDTYN

-1794 EKLGEYVKAVDTAEQ
+1794 DKLGEYVKAVDTAEQ
-1809 AFNNVVTASKA
+1809 AFNDVVTASQA

-1829 FVPGDVELDNEVSA
+1829 FIPGDVEADPDHEVSA

-1853 GEDMTFDDLVASSPR
+1853 GEDMTFDDLVASNPR

-1892 VLNDLNNPSQAPRL
+1892 ILNDLNNPSQAPRL

-2005 RGAGKLTVGN
+2005 RGAGNLTVGN

>member
-15 ATAAVANTTV
+15 ATAAVANTAV

-32 ATTDATQEGFELNFG
+32 ASTDATQEGFKLDFG
-47 ATGNGLYAPV
+47 ADGVGLYAPV
-57 GISTVKFQKINLYPG
+57 GIYTVKFKEINLYPG

-84 LVKVVDGADV
+84 LVKVDGA
-94 TDVTDVTVGADGIA
+94 DVTVGADGIA
-108 KFEIKETKDVI
+108 EFEIKETKDVE
-119 ITLNAV
+119 ITLNAD
-125 NLEIAFSCTKAD
+125 NREIAFSCTKAELTVIVNETELNSD
-137 LTVVVD
+137 LT
-143 EKGLNEKFTEALD
+143 TALGS
-156 EAKPVELISL
+156 ALPVELTEDNTNQTPQSL
-166 DAATDALKNDNY
+166 KDEYADLKKRYDDIAAEIAKIVEPVAIADYGTFELWKGAENCTIGVEIAALKAD
-178 KNKEAAYKT
+178 
-187 LKTEYDALIAE
+187 
-198 YNRISGNIA
+198 
-207 NVDEPLDLKNVYG
+207 
-220 EFKLWLAK
+220 
-228 NDESVIDTDIA
+228 
-239 SLKEKV
+239 V
-245 EAYNTAAESLNTDV
+245 EAYNEKANAENTAVADRNANKEYWD
-259 KGINE
+259 
-264 MMDYYNRVQN
+264 RQN
-274 LVNAYESK
+274 NQIKAYESK
-282 LTKDDNNSDANYKG
+282 IDPYAAETDEFVKARTQ
-296 VEDKFIEA
+296 EA
-304 RIADELK
+304 LDVVNGMI
-311 IVEDKIAQIRA
+311 A
-322 KLDKEY
+322 KLNAELEAKKDFAEKFETPEGCDY
-328 AAGTLKDPQK
+328 SKVMAAFGELEAAK
-338 DKENGFKYPDGCERD
+338 
-353 EILADIANIAT
+353 
-364 AYNTAVADKDAYEKY
+364 NTAVADKDAYENY

-438 TAADAANEEI
+438 TAADATNEEI
-448 NEAALNGKISAL
+448 NEAALNAKISAL
-460 TDAATKMTTVKTNFE
+460 TAAATEMTTVKTNFE
-475 ALAKAENDAYDAY
+475 ALAKAENDAYGTY
-488 KAQVGSDDPL
+488 ETTLGSKQPV
-498 SGLKASYAEAK
+498 SGLLGSYEEAK
-509 ATDVP
+509 ATKVP
-514 DGQVAEYNRLTAAVE
+514 DGQDEEYGKLTAAVE
-529 KAFGDLEEFVTTH
+529 GAFGDLEKFVTTH
-542 YGTDLSTAANQE
+542 YGIDLSTTDNQTE
-554 KYSEVFVKA
+554 YNRLVKA
-563 VVDAISAL
+563 VEDAISAL

-582 KLATDLDAN
+582 KLVADLNTNDGK
-591 VSEIETLSNALKTY
+591 IKTLSNALKTY
-605 VESKDKGV
+605 VESKDKEV
-613 TIDLSSKFDQTIANI
+613 TIDLYSKFKPTIDNI
-628 QASINQLKDGDD
+628 QASIEQLKPGDD
-640 TSEIK
+640 ASEIET
-645 KAIETMLE
+645 AIEDVLK
-653 TAKNIDNAFR
+653 AANALDDAFR
-663 KAFDAYIGFKGDL
+663 EAFDAYIGFSGDL
-676 AAYKTFIG
+676 AAYKTFI
-684 DKLILK
+684 DNKFIFE
-690 DKDGK
+690 KDGK
-695 EVYGRT
+695 SVYGKT
-701 NAQTQYDNLAKVVD
+701 NAETKYDDLAKVVD
-715 TYQTKLNE
+715 GYKKELNE
-723 VAKANNQEIIQK
+723 VAGFENQKCLEGALALADKI
-735 AGELAVD
+735 GE
-742 IEGSTFEADLEKAKK
+742 STFEADLEKAKK
-757 DFAYNASDA
+757 DFAYNASVA
-766 NKKHAETVYN
+766 NKNYAQGVYN
-776 ATETNYNRL
+776 ATETNYNKL
-785 YDNGNGVPGIDAAN
+785 EAAGVPDIDAAN
-799 LDALTTEKDN
+799 LGALTTEKDN

-826 DNALKTLVENCT
+826 DRALKTLVDNCT
-838 NFDNNVN
+838 KFDNNVN
-845 AYATLYEVV
+845 AYAALYEVV

-866 FEEDCYTIDPAKAHF
+866 FEGDCYTIDPAKAHF

-897 DIKTALEGMKVVDG
+897 DIKTALEGKKVVDG

-969 NYDKENEAYQGYMDK
+969 NYDKENEAYNSYMAQ

-1011 NEGEYTDKYE
+1011 NEKEYTDKYE

-1048 WKSEI
+1048 WKPAI

-1111 EKKNNDRVVF
+1111 EEQNNDRVVF
-1121 SQNDY
+1121 SQDDY
-1126 NEWTAKIKTEIT
+1126 KVWT
-1138 DKIEARQ
+1138 DKIEAIETEIANREQ
-1145 QELVDD
+1145 ALVVA
-1151 MNTKGR
+1151 MNTKGG

-1165 NRAMPVYAGMM
+1165 NRASLVYDEMKG
-1176 AALTNAGMATVDDE
+1176 ALLLAGMATEKDGVVT
-1190 GAHLSADLAG
+1190 LSADLAG
-1200 TLEGEVFENAIAAL
+1200 TSTGKVFEDAIAAM
-1214 PAAEIGKEKADKA
+1214 PKAIDDKAKADNA
-1227 DSAVENYASQIGFAM
+1227 DPAVENYASQIGLAM
-1242 DAIADELDKIDY
+1242 DAIADELDKIKY
-1254 TADQLEAAAKVY
+1254 TADQLEAAAKVH
-1266 LAALY
+1266 LATLY
-1271 TDFTEKADDAKTE
+1271 NDFTGYATEAKTE
-1284 AGNVGFVSDDR
+1284 AGKADFVTEERIEKAIADIEAQ
-1295 KETAKKAI
+1295 ETA
-1303 DNQIK
+1303 
-1308 AAEADYKGIENAF
+1308 AADAYEGIENAF
-1321 DALNTQADYFKD
+1321 DALRYTQADPFKD
-1333 YSDAI
+1333 FADAI
-1338 DDILKK
+1338 KNILDK
-1344 LNEESEANKASQ
+1344 LNEESEANEASKK
-1356 DLYEYYAD
+1356 LYDDYTLD
-1364 KENGIIPLLNIDLD
+1364 DGDGIIPSLNSDLD
-1378 ALKAYAASMAAY
+1378 AFKAYAASMAAY
-1390 SSKQTTDAIAAAETA
+1390 SKTTDAIAAAEAA
-1405 VNELATFVDA
+1405 VNALAEFVETNKA
-1415 NQAILSEDEC
+1415 TLSKDEC
-1425 KTWAETLNGKADKA
+1425 KTEAETLKGEADKA

-1451 TGILAGLIKD
+1451 TEVLAGLIKD
-1461 VRVAFDNAKAMSEP
+1461 VRVAFDNAKAET
-1475 AWDQDKAAVYEA
+1475 AWAQENAAKYEA

-1494 EYAALDGKTDEDFQT
+1494 EYAALDGKTDEEFQT

-1550 KDNIE
+1550 KGNIE
-1555 TSDDM
+1555 TTDDM

-1567 QTEYADKYKD
+1567 KSEYAGKYQA
-1577 LSDKL
+1577 LSEKL
-1582 DDIKKRYDGDD
+1582 EDIKKRYDVDD

-1608 VQAALDALNA
+1608 VQAELDALNA

-1627 KYNIDVANNASA
+1627 KYNKDVAANASA

-1652 ALVAYT
+1652 ALLAYT
-1658 QQHKLYDEGNSDNY
+1658 QQHELYEEGNSDNY

-1698 AAQPLTPESVLPY
+1698 AAEPLTPASVLPY
-1711 RNNLNNILNN
+1711 RNNLNNILNY
-1721 VDYNAHNDVY
+1721 VDYNAHY
-1731 QIANNAADKALKNAA
+1731 QVVNIAYSGALTALDNAA
-1746 GALAAAN
+1746 GALADAH

-1759 AKLQNDYDTAKL
+1759 TKLQNDYDTAYL
-1771 SFTKAIHDYDDTYS
+1771 NFNKAIQDYNDTYN
-1785 TLFPNGFDW
+1785 TLFPNNYFDW

-1809 AFNNVVTASKA
+1809 AFNDVVTASQA

-1829 FVPGDVELDNEVSA
+1829 FIPGDVEADPDHEVTA

-1853 GEDMTFDDLVASSPR
+1853 GEDMTFDDLVASNPR

-1892 VLNDLNNPSQAPRL
+1892 ILNDLNNPSQAPRL

>member
-1 MQKKLLACLLVTPV
+1 MG
-15 ATAAVANTTV
+15 
-25 SDFNPNE
+25 S
-32 ATTDATQEGFELNFG
+32 
-47 ATGNGLYAPV
+47 
-57 GISTVKFQKINLYPG
+57 
-72 TYELNL
+72 YE
-78 GEAKNI
+78 
-84 LVKVVDGADV
+84 
-94 TDVTDVTVGADGIA
+94 
-108 KFEIKETKDVI
+108 
-119 ITLNAV
+119 
-125 NLEIAFSCTKAD
+125 
-137 LTVVVD
+137 
-143 EKGLNEKFTEALD
+143 
-156 EAKPVELISL
+156 
-166 DAATDALKNDNY
+166 
-178 KNKEAAYKT
+178 
-187 LKTEYDALIAE
+187 
-198 YNRISGNIA
+198 
-207 NVDEPLDLKNVYG
+207 
-220 EFKLWLAK
+220 
-228 NDESVIDTDIA
+228 
-239 SLKEKV
+239 
-245 EAYNTAAESLNTDV
+245 
-259 KGINE
+259 
-264 MMDYYNRVQN
+264 
-274 LVNAYESK
+274 
-282 LTKDDNNSDANYKG
+282 
-296 VEDKFIEA
+296 
-304 RIADELK
+304 
-311 IVEDKIAQIRA
+311 
-322 KLDKEY
+322 
-328 AAGTLKDPQK
+328 
-338 DKENGFKYPDGCERD
+338 
-353 EILADIANIAT
+353 
-364 AYNTAVADKDAYEKY
+364 
-379 VAEMKKFTETYN
+379 
-391 GVLNALNLPADVD
+391 
-404 GKEGDA
+404 
-410 FLTTRRNATAEATKI
+410 
-425 YEGLYVADLAEKL
+425 
-438 TAADAANEEI
+438 
-448 NEAALNGKISAL
+448 
-460 TDAATKMTTVKTNFE
+460 
-475 ALAKAENDAYDAY
+475 
-488 KAQVGSDDPL
+488 
-498 SGLKASYAEAK
+498 EAK
-509 ATDVP
+509 ATKVP
-514 DGQVAEYNRLTAAVE
+514 AGQDAKYKELTAAVDA
-529 KAFGDLEEFVTTH
+529 AFAELEEFVSTH
-542 YGTDLSTAANQE
+542 YGTDLSTTDNQTE
-554 KYSEVFVKA
+554 YNRLVKA
-563 VVDAISAL
+563 VEDAISAL

-582 KLATDLDAN
+582 QLVTDLNTNDGK
-591 VSEIETLSNALKTY
+591 IKTLSDKLKAD
-605 VESKDKGV
+605 VEKDTKKEV
-613 TIDLSSKFDQTIANI
+613 TIDLYSKFKPTIDNI
-628 QASINQLKDGDD
+628 QASIDQLKPGDD
-640 TSEIK
+640 ASEIET
-645 KAIETMLE
+645 AIEDVLKAAQNLDT
-653 TAKNIDNAFR
+653 AFR
-663 KAFDAYIGFKGDL
+663 DAVDAYAGFSGDL
-676 AAYKTFIG
+676 AAYKTFI
-684 DKLILK
+684 DKKFIFE
-690 DKDGK
+690 KDGK
-695 EVYGRT
+695 PVYGKT
-701 NAQTQYDNLAKVVD
+701 NAETKYDDLAKVVD
-715 TYQTKLNE
+715 GYKKELNE
-723 VAKANNQEIIQK
+723 VAGFENQKCLEGALAL
-735 AGELAVD
+735 AGKIGE
-742 IEGSTFEADLEKAKK
+742 STFEADLEKAKK
-757 DFAYNASDA
+757 DFAYNASVA
-766 NKKHAETVYN
+766 NKEHAEGVYD
-776 ATETNYNRL
+776 ATETNYNSL

-799 LDALTTEKDN
+799 LGALTTEKDN

-826 DNALKTLVENCT
+826 DRALKTLVDNCT
-838 NFDNNVN
+838 KFDNNVN
-845 AYATLYEVV
+845 AYAALYEVV

-866 FEEDCYTIDPAKAHF
+866 FEGDCYTIDPAKAHF

-969 NYDKENEAYQGYMDK
+969 NYDKENEAYNSYMAQ

-1011 NEGEYTDKYE
+1011 NEKEYTDKYE

-1048 WKSEI
+1048 WKPAI

-1098 KISDLDAEFNEWV
+1098 KISDLDAKFNEWV
-1111 EKKNNDRVVF
+1111 EEQNNDRVVF
-1121 SQNDY
+1121 SQDDY
-1126 NEWTAKIKTEIT
+1126 KVWT
-1138 DKIEARQ
+1138 DKIEAIETEIANREQ
-1145 QELVDD
+1145 ALVVA
-1151 MNTKGR
+1151 MNTKGG

-1165 NRAMPVYAGMM
+1165 NRASLVYDEMKG
-1176 AALTNAGMATVDDE
+1176 ALLLAGMATEKDGVVT
-1190 GAHLSADLAG
+1190 LSADLAG
-1200 TLEGEVFENAIAAL
+1200 TSTGKVFEDAIAAM
-1214 PAAEIGKEKADKA
+1214 PKAIDDKAKADNA
-1227 DSAVENYASQIGFAM
+1227 DPAVENYASQIGLAM
-1242 DAIADELDKIDY
+1242 DAIADELDKIKY
-1254 TADQLEAAAKVY
+1254 TADQLEAAAKVH
-1266 LAALY
+1266 LATLY
-1271 TDFTEKADDAKTE
+1271 NDFTGYATEAKTE
-1284 AGNVGFVSDDR
+1284 AGKADFVTEERIEKAIADIEAQ
-1295 KETAKKAI
+1295 ETA
-1303 DNQIK
+1303 
-1308 AAEADYKGIENAF
+1308 AADAYEGIENAF
-1321 DALNTQADYFKD
+1321 DALRYTQADPFKD
-1333 YSDAI
+1333 FADAI
-1338 DDILKK
+1338 KNILDK
-1344 LNEESEANKASQ
+1344 LNEESEANEASKK
-1356 DLYEYYAD
+1356 LYDDYTLD
-1364 KENGIIPLLNIDLD
+1364 DGDGIIPSLNSDLD

-1390 SSKQTTDAIAAAETA
+1390 SKTTDAIAAAEAA
-1405 VNELATFVDA
+1405 VNALAEFVETNKA
-1415 NQAILSEDEC
+1415 TLSKDEC
-1425 KTWAETLNGKADKA
+1425 KTEAETLKGEADKA

-1451 TGILAGLIKD
+1451 TEVLAGLIKD
-1461 VRVAFDNAKAMSEP
+1461 VRVAFDNAKAET
-1475 AWDQDKAAVYEA
+1475 AWAQKNAAEYEA

-1494 EYAALDGKTDEDFQT
+1494 DYAALDGKTDEEFQA

-1518 CTCLSGLEEVYSH
+1518 CTCLSDLEEVYNH
-1531 DGTSAANA
+1531 DGTSADLAKAN
-1539 RAELDKAYNPV
+1539 LDKEYNTV
-1550 KDNIE
+1550 KGNIE

-1567 QTEYADKYKD
+1567 KSEYAGKYQD

-1608 VQAALDALNA
+1608 VQAELDALDE

-1627 KYNIDVANNASA
+1627 KYNKDVAANASA

-1652 ALVAYT
+1652 ALLAYT
-1658 QQHKLYDEGNSDNY
+1658 QQHELYEEGNSDNY

-1684 AYETQWLADSQKED
+1684 EYETQWLADSQKED
-1698 AAQPLTPESVLPY
+1698 AAEPLTPASVLPY
-1711 RNNLNNILNN
+1711 RNNLNNILNY
-1721 VDYNAHNDVY
+1721 VDYNAHNEVY
-1731 QIANNAADKALKNAA
+1731 HIAENAADKALKNAA
-1746 GALAAAN
+1746 GALADAN

-1759 AKLQNDYDTAKL
+1759 AKLQNDYDTANL
-1771 SFTKAIHDYDDTYS
+1771 SFTKAIHDFEN
-1785 TLFPNGFDW
+1785 TLNEYFPTGYMDW

-1809 AFNNVVTASKA
+1809 AFNDVVTASQA

-1829 FVPGDVELDNEVSA
+1829 FVPGDADADPEHEVSA

>member
-15 ATAAVANTTV
+15 ATAAVANTAV

-32 ATTDATQEGFELNFG
+32 ASTDATQEGFKLDFG
-47 ATGNGLYAPV
+47 ADGVGLYAPV
-57 GISTVKFQKINLYPG
+57 GIYTVKFKEINLYPG

-84 LVKVVDGADV
+84 LVKVDGA
-94 TDVTDVTVGADGIA
+94 DVTVGADGIA
-108 KFEIKETKDVI
+108 EFEIKETKDVE
-119 ITLNAV
+119 ITLNAD
-125 NLEIAFSCTKAD
+125 NREIAFSCTKAELTVIVNETELNSD
-137 LTVVVD
+137 LT
-143 EKGLNEKFTEALD
+143 TALGS
-156 EAKPVELISL
+156 ALPVELTEDNTNQTPQSL
-166 DAATDALKNDNY
+166 KDEYADLKKRYDDIAAEIAKIVEPVAIADYGTFELWKGAENCTIGVEIAALKAD
-178 KNKEAAYKT
+178 
-187 LKTEYDALIAE
+187 
-198 YNRISGNIA
+198 
-207 NVDEPLDLKNVYG
+207 
-220 EFKLWLAK
+220 
-228 NDESVIDTDIA
+228 
-239 SLKEKV
+239 V
-245 EAYNTAAESLNTDV
+245 EAYNEKANAE
-259 KGINE
+259 
-264 MMDYYNRVQN
+264 
-274 LVNAYESK
+274 
-282 LTKDDNNSDANYKG
+282 
-296 VEDKFIEA
+296 
-304 RIADELK
+304 
-311 IVEDKIAQIRA
+311 
-322 KLDKEY
+322 
-328 AAGTLKDPQK
+328 
-338 DKENGFKYPDGCERD
+338 
-353 EILADIANIAT
+353 
-364 AYNTAVADKDAYEKY
+364 NTAVADRNANKEYWDRQNNQIKAYESKIDPYAAETDEFVKARTQEALDVVNGMIAKLNAELEAKKDFAEKFETPEGCDYPKVMAAFGELEAAKNIAVADKAAYEKY

-448 NEAALNGKISAL
+448 NEAALNAKISAL
-460 TDAATKMTTVKTNFE
+460 TAAATEMTTVKTNFE
-475 ALAKAENDAYDAY
+475 ALAKAENDAYGTY
-488 KAQVGSDDPL
+488 ETTLGSKQPV
-498 SGLKASYAEAK
+498 SGLLGSYEEAK
-509 ATDVP
+509 ATKIP
-514 DGQVAEYNRLTAAVE
+514 DGQDEEYGKLTAAVE
-529 KAFGDLEEFVTTH
+529 DAFGDLEKFVTTH
-542 YGTDLSTAANQE
+542 YGIDLSTTDNQTE
-554 KYSEVFVKA
+554 YNRLVKA
-563 VVDAISAL
+563 VEDAISAL

-582 KLATDLDAN
+582 KLVADLNTNDGK
-591 VSEIETLSNALKTY
+591 IKTLSNALKTY
-605 VESKDKGV
+605 VESKDKEV
-613 TIDLSSKFDQTIANI
+613 TIDLYSKFKPTIDNI
-628 QASINQLKDGDD
+628 QASIEQLKPGDD
-640 TSEIK
+640 ASEIET
-645 KAIETMLE
+645 AIEDVLK
-653 TAKNIDNAFR
+653 AANALDDAFR
-663 KAFDAYIGFKGDL
+663 EAFDAYIGFSGDL
-676 AAYKTFIG
+676 AAYKTFI
-684 DKLILK
+684 DNKFIFE
-690 DKDGK
+690 KDGK
-695 EVYGRT
+695 PVYGKT
-701 NAQTQYDNLAKVVD
+701 NDETKYDDLAKVVD
-715 TYQTKLNE
+715 GYKTQLNE
-723 VAKANNQEIIQK
+723 VAKLENQKCLEGALALADKI
-735 AGELAVD
+735 GE
-742 IEGSTFEADLEKAKK
+742 STFEADLKKAKK
-757 DFAYNASDA
+757 DFAYNASVA
-766 NKKHAETVYN
+766 NKNYAQGVYN
-776 ATETNYNRL
+776 ATETNYNKL
-785 YDNGNGVPGIDAAN
+785 EAAGVPDIDAAN
-799 LDALTTEKDN
+799 LGALTTEKDN

-826 DNALKTLVENCT
+826 DTALKTLVDNCT
-838 NFDNNVN
+838 KFDNNVN
-845 AYATLYEVV
+845 AYAALYEVV

-866 FEEDCYTIDPAKAHF
+866 FEGDCYTIDPAKAHF

-897 DIKTALEGMKVVDG
+897 DIKTALEGKKVVDG
-911 LPDKG
+911 LSDKG

-969 NYDKENEAYQGYMDK
+969 NYDKENEAYNSYMAQ

-1011 NEGEYTDKYE
+1011 NEKEYTDKYE

-1048 WKSEI
+1048 WKPAI

-1111 EKKNNDRVVF
+1111 EEQNNDRVVF
-1121 SQNDY
+1121 SQDDY
-1126 NEWTAKIKTEIT
+1126 KVWT
-1138 DKIEARQ
+1138 DKIEAIETEIANREQ
-1145 QELVDD
+1145 ALVVA
-1151 MNTKGR
+1151 MNTKGG

-1165 NRAMPVYAGMM
+1165 NRASLVYDEMKG
-1176 AALTNAGMATVDDE
+1176 ALLLAGMATEKDGVVT
-1190 GAHLSADLAG
+1190 LSADLAG
-1200 TLEGEVFENAIAAL
+1200 TSTGKVFEDAIAAM
-1214 PAAEIGKEKADKA
+1214 PKAIDDKAKADNA
-1227 DSAVENYASQIGFAM
+1227 DPAVENYASQIGLAM
-1242 DAIADELDKIDY
+1242 DAIADELDKIKY
-1254 TADQLEAAAKVY
+1254 TADQLEAAAKVH
-1266 LAALY
+1266 LATLY
-1271 TDFTEKADDAKTE
+1271 NDFTGYATEAKTE
-1284 AGNVGFVSDDR
+1284 AGKADFVTEERIEKAIADIEAQ
-1295 KETAKKAI
+1295 ETA
-1303 DNQIK
+1303 
-1308 AAEADYKGIENAF
+1308 AADAYEGIENAF
-1321 DALNTQADYFKD
+1321 DALRYTQADPFKD
-1333 YSDAI
+1333 FADAI
-1338 DDILKK
+1338 KNILDK
-1344 LNEESEANKASQ
+1344 LNEESEANEASKK
-1356 DLYEYYAD
+1356 LYDDYTLD
-1364 KENGIIPLLNIDLD
+1364 DGDGIIPSLNSDLD

-1390 SSKQTTDAIAAAETA
+1390 SKTTDAIAAAEAA
-1405 VNELATFVDA
+1405 VNALAEFVETNKA
-1415 NQAILSEDEC
+1415 TLSKDEC
-1425 KTWAETLNGKADKA
+1425 KTEAETLKGEADKA

-1451 TGILAGLIKD
+1451 TEVLAGLIKD
-1461 VRVAFDNAKAMSEP
+1461 VRVAFDNAKAET
-1475 AWDQDKAAVYEA
+1475 AWAQENAAKYEA

-1494 EYAALDGKTDEDFQT
+1494 EYAALDGKTDEEFQT

-1550 KDNIE
+1550 KGNIE

-1567 QTEYADKYKD
+1567 KSEYAGKYQA
-1577 LSDKL
+1577 LSEKL
-1582 DDIKKRYDGDD
+1582 EDIKKRYDVDD

-1608 VQAALDALNA
+1608 VQAELDALNA

-1627 KYNIDVANNASA
+1627 KYNKDVAANASA

-1652 ALVAYT
+1652 ALLAYT
-1658 QQHKLYDEGNSDNY
+1658 QQHELYEEGNSDNY

-1684 AYETQWLADSQKED
+1684 EYETQWLADSQKED
-1698 AAQPLTPESVLPY
+1698 AAEPLTPASVLPY
-1711 RNNLNNILNN
+1711 RNNLNNILNY
-1721 VDYNAHNDVY
+1721 VDYNAHY
-1731 QIANNAADKALKNAA
+1731 QVVNIAYSGALTALDNAA
-1746 GALAAAN
+1746 GALADAH

-1759 AKLQNDYDTAKL
+1759 TKLQNDYDTAYL
-1771 SFTKAIHDYDDTYS
+1771 NFNKAIQDYNDTYN
-1785 TLFPNGFDW
+1785 TLFPNNYFDW
-1794 EKLGEYVKAVDTAEQ
+1794 DKLGEYVKAVDTAEQ
-1809 AFNNVVTASKA
+1809 AFNDVVTASQA

-1829 FVPGDVELDNEVSA
+1829 FIPGDVEADPDHEVSA

-1853 GEDMTFDDLVASSPR
+1853 GEDMTFDDLVASNPR

-1892 VLNDLNNPSQAPRL
+1892 ILNDLNNPSQAPRL

-2005 RGAGKLTVGN
+2005 RGAGNLTVGN

>member
-15 ATAAVANTTV
+15 ATAAVANTAV

-32 ATTDATQEGFELNFG
+32 ASTDATQEGFKLDFG
-47 ATGNGLYAPV
+47 ADGVGLYAPV
-57 GISTVKFQKINLYPG
+57 GIYTVKFQKIQLYPG
-72 TYELNL
+72 DYELNL
-78 GEAKNI
+78 GTAENI
-84 LVKVVDGADV
+84 LVKVDGADA
-94 TDVTDVTVGADGIA
+94 TVEDGKARFHIG
-108 KFEIKETKDVI
+108 ETKKVE
-119 ITLNAV
+119 ITLNAD
-125 NLEIAFSCTKAD
+125 NREIAFSCTKAD
-137 LTVVVD
+137 LTLLVN
-143 EKGLNEKFTEALD
+143 EAYLNSKLTTALGS
-156 EAKPVELISL
+156 ALPVELTEDNTNQTPQSL
-166 DAATDALKNDNY
+166 KDEYADLKKRYDDIAAEIAKIVEPVAIADYGTFELWKGAENCTIGVEIAALKAD
-178 KNKEAAYKT
+178 
-187 LKTEYDALIAE
+187 
-198 YNRISGNIA
+198 
-207 NVDEPLDLKNVYG
+207 
-220 EFKLWLAK
+220 
-228 NDESVIDTDIA
+228 
-239 SLKEKV
+239 V
-245 EAYNTAAESLNTDV
+245 EAYNEKANAE
-259 KGINE
+259 
-264 MMDYYNRVQN
+264 
-274 LVNAYESK
+274 
-282 LTKDDNNSDANYKG
+282 
-296 VEDKFIEA
+296 
-304 RIADELK
+304 
-311 IVEDKIAQIRA
+311 
-322 KLDKEY
+322 
-328 AAGTLKDPQK
+328 
-338 DKENGFKYPDGCERD
+338 
-353 EILADIANIAT
+353 
-364 AYNTAVADKDAYEKY
+364 NTAVADRNANKEYWDRQNNQIKAYESKIDPYAAETDEFVKARTQEALDVVNGMIAKLNAELEAKKDFAEKFETPEGCDYSKVMAAFGELEAAKNIAVADKAAYEKY

-448 NEAALNGKISAL
+448 NEAALNAKISAL
-460 TDAATKMTTVKTNFE
+460 TAAATEMTTVKTNFE
-475 ALAKAENDAYDAY
+475 ALAKAENDAYGTY
-488 KAQVGSDDPL
+488 ETTLGSKQPV
-498 SGLKASYAEAK
+498 SGLLGSYEEAK
-509 ATDVP
+509 ATKIP
-514 DGQVAEYNRLTAAVE
+514 DGQDEEYGKLTAAVE
-529 KAFGDLEEFVTTH
+529 DAFGDLEKFVTTH
-542 YGTDLSTAANQE
+542 YGIDLSTTDNQTE
-554 KYSEVFVKA
+554 YNRLVKA
-563 VVDAISAL
+563 VEDAISAL

-582 KLATDLDAN
+582 KLVADLNTNDGK
-591 VSEIETLSNALKTY
+591 IKTLSNALKTY
-605 VESKDKGV
+605 VESKDKEV
-613 TIDLSSKFDQTIANI
+613 TIDLYSKFKPTIDNI
-628 QASINQLKDGDD
+628 QASIEQLKPGDD
-640 TSEIK
+640 ASEIET
-645 KAIETMLE
+645 AIEDVLK
-653 TAKNIDNAFR
+653 AANALDDAFR
-663 KAFDAYIGFKGDL
+663 EAFDAYIGFSGDL
-676 AAYKTFIG
+676 AAYKTFI
-684 DKLILK
+684 DNKFIFE
-690 DKDGK
+690 KDGK
-695 EVYGRT
+695 PVYGKT
-701 NAQTQYDNLAKVVD
+701 NAETKYDDLAKVVD
-715 TYQTKLNE
+715 GYKKELNE
-723 VAKANNQEIIQK
+723 VAGFENQKCLEGALALADKI
-735 AGELAVD
+735 GE
-742 IEGSTFEADLEKAKK
+742 STFEADLEKAKK
-757 DFAYNASDA
+757 DFAYNASVA
-766 NKKHAETVYN
+766 NKNYAQGVYN
-776 ATETNYNRL
+776 ATETNYNKL
-785 YDNGNGVPGIDAAN
+785 EAAGVPDIDAAN
-799 LDALTTEKDN
+799 LGALTTEKDN

-826 DNALKTLVENCT
+826 DRALKTLVDNCT
-838 NFDNNVN
+838 KFDNNVN
-845 AYATLYEVV
+845 AYAALYEVV

-866 FEEDCYTIDPAKAHF
+866 FEGDCYTIDPAKAHF

-897 DIKTALEGMKVVDG
+897 DIKTALEGKKVVDG

-969 NYDKENEAYQGYMDK
+969 NYDKENEAYNSYMAQ

-1011 NEGEYTDKYE
+1011 NEKEYTDKYE

-1048 WKSEI
+1048 WKPAI

-1111 EKKNNDRVVF
+1111 EEQNNDRVVF
-1121 SQNDY
+1121 SQDDY
-1126 NEWTAKIKTEIT
+1126 KVWT
-1138 DKIEARQ
+1138 DKIEAIETEIANREQ
-1145 QELVDD
+1145 ALVVA
-1151 MNTKGR
+1151 MNTKGG

-1165 NRAMPVYAGMM
+1165 NRASLVYDEMKG
-1176 AALTNAGMATVDDE
+1176 ALLLAGMATEKDGVVT
-1190 GAHLSADLAG
+1190 LSADLAG
-1200 TLEGEVFENAIAAL
+1200 TSTGKVFEDAIAAM
-1214 PAAEIGKEKADKA
+1214 PKAIDDKAKADNA
-1227 DSAVENYASQIGFAM
+1227 DPAVENYASQIGLAM
-1242 DAIADELDKIDY
+1242 DAIADELDKIKY
-1254 TADQLEAAAKVY
+1254 TADQLEAAAKVH
-1266 LAALY
+1266 LATLY
-1271 TDFTEKADDAKTE
+1271 NDFTGYATEAKTE
-1284 AGNVGFVSDDR
+1284 AGKADFVTEERIEKAIADIEAQ
-1295 KETAKKAI
+1295 ETA
-1303 DNQIK
+1303 
-1308 AAEADYKGIENAF
+1308 AADAYEGIENAF
-1321 DALNTQADYFKD
+1321 DALRYTQADPFKD
-1333 YSDAI
+1333 FADAI
-1338 DDILKK
+1338 KNILDK
-1344 LNEESEANKASQ
+1344 LNEESEANEASKK
-1356 DLYEYYAD
+1356 LYDDYTLD
-1364 KENGIIPLLNIDLD
+1364 DGDGIIPSLNSDLD

-1390 SSKQTTDAIAAAETA
+1390 SKTTDAIAAAEAA
-1405 VNELATFVDA
+1405 VNALAEFVETNKA
-1415 NQAILSEDEC
+1415 TLSKDEC
-1425 KTWAETLNGKADKA
+1425 KTEAETLKGEADKA

-1451 TGILAGLIKD
+1451 TEVLAGLIKD
-1461 VRVAFDNAKAMSEP
+1461 VRVAFDNAKAET
-1475 AWDQDKAAVYEA
+1475 AWAQENAAKYEA

-1494 EYAALDGKTDEDFQT
+1494 EYAALDGKTDEEFQA

-1567 QTEYADKYKD
+1567 KSEYAGKYQA
-1577 LSDKL
+1577 LSEKL
-1582 DDIKKRYDGDD
+1582 GDIKERYDGDD

-1608 VQAALDALNA
+1608 VQAELDALNA

-1627 KYNIDVANNASA
+1627 KYNKDVAANASA

-1652 ALVAYT
+1652 ALLAYT
-1658 QQHKLYDEGNSDNY
+1658 QQHKLYEEGNSDNY
-1672 YWGQLNNAAWYI
+1672 YWNQLDLIAWYI
-1684 AYETQWLADSQKED
+1684 ASDTQWLADSQKED
-1698 AAQPLTPESVLPY
+1698 AAEPLTPESVLP
-1711 RNNLNNILNN
+1711 NGSVVNTNLNY
-1721 VDYNAHNDVY
+1721 VDYSAHHQVVN
-1731 QIANNAADKALKNAA
+1731 IAYSGALTALDNAA
-1746 GALAAAN
+1746 GALADAH

-1759 AKLQNDYDTAKL
+1759 TKLQNDYDTAYL
-1771 SFTKAIHDYDDTYS
+1771 NFNKAIQDYNDTYN
-1785 TLFPNGFDW
+1785 TLFPNNYFDW

-1809 AFNNVVTASKA
+1809 AFNDVVTASQA

-1829 FVPGDVELDNEVSA
+1829 FIPGDVEADPDHEVSA

-1892 VLNDLNNPSQAPRL
+1892 ILNDLNNPSQAPRL

>member
-15 ATAAVANTTV
+15 ATAAMADTIV
-25 SDFNPNE
+25 SDFDPNE
-32 ATTDATQEGFELNFG
+32 ATTDATQDGFELNFDEG
-47 ATGNGLYAPV
+47 GKGLYAPV
-57 GISTVKFQKINLYPG
+57 GIYTVKFQKIQLYPG
-72 TYELNL
+72 YYELNL
-78 GEAKNI
+78 GDAKNI
-84 LVKVVDGADV
+84 LVKVDGADS
-94 TDVTDVTVGADGIA
+94 DVTFEGGIA
-108 KFEIKETKDVI
+108 RFHIGETQDVE
-119 ITLNAV
+119 ITLNADNREV
-125 NLEIAFSCTKAD
+125 AFSCTKAELTVIVNEAELNSD
-137 LTVVVD
+137 LT
-143 EKGLNEKFTEALD
+143 TALGS
-156 EAKPVELISL
+156 ALPVELTEDNTNQTPQSL
-166 DAATDALKNDNY
+166 KDEYAGLKKRYDDIAA
-178 KNKEAAYKT
+178 E
-187 LKTEYDALIAE
+187 IAK
-198 YNRISGNIA
+198 
-207 NVDEPLDLKNVYG
+207 VDEPLVIADYGAFELWKGAENCTIGVEIAALK
-220 EFKLWLAK
+220 A
-228 NDESVIDTDIA
+228 D
-239 SLKEKV
+239 V
-245 EAYNTAAESLNTDV
+245 EAYNEKANAENLAVADRNSNKEYWDC
-259 KGINE
+259 
-264 MMDYYNRVQN
+264 QN
-274 LVNAYESK
+274 NQIKAYESK
-282 LTKDDNNSDANYKG
+282 IDPYAAETDEFVKARTQEALDIVNGMIAKLNAELEATKDFAK
-296 VEDKFIEA
+296 KFETPEGCDYSKVMAAFGELEA
-304 RIADELK
+304 
-311 IVEDKIAQIRA
+311 A
-322 KLDKEY
+322 K
-328 AAGTLKDPQK
+328 
-338 DKENGFKYPDGCERD
+338 
-353 EILADIANIAT
+353 
-364 AYNTAVADKDAYEKY
+364 NTADADKDAYEKY

-391 GVLNALNLPADVD
+391 GVLNALNIPADVD

-425 YEGLYVADLAEKL
+425 YGDLYVADLAEKL

-448 NEAALNGKISAL
+448 NETALNGKISAL

-613 TIDLSSKFDQTIANI
+613 TIDLSSKFDKTIANI

-645 KAIETMLE
+645 KAIDTMLE

-663 KAFDAYIGFKGDL
+663 KAFNAYIGFKGDL

-701 NAQTQYDNLAKVVD
+701 NAETQYDNLAKVVD

-742 IEGSTFEADLEKAKK
+742 IEGSTFKADLENAKK
-757 DFAYNASDA
+757 DFAYKASVE

-776 ATETNYNRL
+776 ATETNYNNL
-785 YDNGNGVPGIDAAN
+785 DAAGVPGIASAN
-799 LDALTTEKDN
+799 LRALTDEKDA
-809 AVAKVTEDASPE
+809 AVAKVTEDASP
-821 DLTGA
+821 DLTDA

-845 AYATLYEVV
+845 AYARLWDIV
-854 KDVPTDIEEALK
+854 KNVSEGINEALK
-866 FEEDCYTIDPAKAHF
+866 FEGDCYTIDPAKAHF
-881 TEVLNG
+881 TEVLDG
-887 YKADYDKFMA
+887 YRKAYDTFMA
-897 DIKTALEGMKVVDG
+897 DIKTALEGMTVY
-911 LPDKG
+911 DKEDAL
-916 TVKGFTTRANELT
+916 KARANELK
-929 GNIKTVKERIQENQQ
+929 GNVDNVKKRIHDNQQ
-944 VYDALLDESKN
+944 FYDALLDESKI
-955 TLAVINGVRNFLDT
+955 ASAAINNGRNFLDT
-969 NYDKENEAYQGYMDK
+969 NYDKESEAYKSYMK
-984 LDALAD
+984 QLDDLAD
-990 ELTALNLAVTGDF
+990 ELTALNLAMTGDF
-1003 GKGELDKV
+1003 GEGEL
-1011 NEGEYTDKYE
+1011 NEPNAQEYTIKYE
-1021 DIAERAKNLQTE
+1021 DIASRANQRLSD
-1033 IDGAVSGLNEATAAG
+1033 IDNAVCGLNNA
-1048 WKSEI
+1048 WI
-1053 DKARSVKDAAVRV
+1053 DKWEDVIKGARSVKDAAVRV
-1066 YNDYY
+1066 YNAYY
-1071 WDIDNEGYHDFV
+1071 WDIDNKGYHDFV

-1098 KISDLDAEFNEWV
+1098 KISDLDAEFRAWV
-1111 EKKNNDRVVF
+1111 QKQNDDRVVF

-1126 NEWTAKIKTEIT
+1126 NEWTAKINGDNGVNAEIANRE
-1138 DKIEARQ
+1138 EA
-1145 QELVDD
+1145 LVNA
-1151 MNTKGR
+1151 MNTKGL
-1157 EYWTKEYT
+1157 EYWTNEYT

-1214 PAAEIGKEKADKA
+1214 PAAETGKENADKA
-1227 DSAVENYASQIGFAM
+1227 DSAVENYALQIGFAM

-1254 TADQLEAAAKVY
+1254 TADQLEAAAKVH

-1271 TDFTEKADDAKTE
+1271 TDFTEKAADAKTE
-1284 AGNVGFVSDDR
+1284 VGNVGFVSDDR
-1295 KETAKKAI
+1295 KKTAKNAI

-1338 DDILKK
+1338 EDILKK

-1356 DLYEYYAD
+1356 DLYDDYTGDGGY
-1364 KENGIIPLLNIDLD
+1364 IPTLNTNLN

-1405 VNELATFVDA
+1405 VNELAEFVD
-1415 NQAILSEDEC
+1415 NNMAILSEDEC

-1451 TGILAGLIKD
+1451 TEVLAGLIKD

-1531 DGTSAANA
+1531 DGTSAANV

-1550 KDNIE
+1550 KGNIE

-1567 QTEYADKYKD
+1567 KSEYAGKYQA

-1582 DDIKKRYDGDD
+1582 EDIKKRYDGDD

-1608 VQAALDALNA
+1608 VQAALDALDE
-1618 EAAQADQEA
+1618 EAAQADQNA
-1627 KYNIDVANNASA
+1627 KYNKDVAANASA
-1639 LAAELA
+1639 LAAEIA

-1652 ALVAYT
+1652 ALLAYT
-1658 QQHKLYDEGNSDNY
+1658 QQHKLYEEGNSDNY
-1672 YWGQLNNAAWYI
+1672 YWNQLNNAAWYI
-1684 AYETQWLADSQKED
+1684 AYDTQWLADSQKED
-1698 AAQPLTPESVLPY
+1698 AAEPLTPASVLPY
-1711 RNNLNNILNN
+1711 RNNLNNILNY
-1721 VDYNAHNDVY
+1721 VDYNAHRDVY
-1731 QIANNAADKALKNAA
+1731 SNAYNGATTALQNAS
-1746 GALAAAN
+1746 GALADAH

-1759 AKLQNDYDTAKL
+1759 TKLQNDYDAANLNYYKTIQD
-1771 SFTKAIHDYDDTYS
+1771 FEN
-1785 TLFPNGFDW
+1785 TLNEYFPTGYMDW
-1794 EKLGEYVKAVDTAEQ
+1794 EKLGEYVKAVDTAEK
-1809 AFNNVVTASKA
+1809 AFNDVVTASQA

-1829 FVPGDVELDNEVSA
+1829 FVPGDVEAEPDHEVSA

-2005 RGAGKLTVGN
+2005 RGAGNLTVGN

>member
-1 MQKKLLACLLVTPV
+1 MQKKILACLLVTPV

-32 ATTDATQEGFELNFG
+32 ATTDATQEGFKLDFG
-47 ATGNGLYAPV
+47 ATGEGLYAPV
-57 GISTVKFQKINLYPG
+57 GIYTVKFKEINLYPG

-84 LVKVVDGADV
+84 LVKVDGA
-94 TDVTDVTVGADGIA
+94 DVTVGADGIA
-108 KFEIKETKDVI
+108 EFEIKETKDVE
-119 ITLNAV
+119 ITLNAD
-125 NLEIAFSCTKAD
+125 NREIAFSCTKAELTVIVNETELNSD
-137 LTVVVD
+137 LT
-143 EKGLNEKFTEALD
+143 TALGS
-156 EAKPVELISL
+156 ALPVELTEDNTNQTPQSL
-166 DAATDALKNDNY
+166 KDEYADLKKRYDDIAAEIAKIVEPVAIADYGTFELWKGAENCTIGVEIAALKAD
-178 KNKEAAYKT
+178 
-187 LKTEYDALIAE
+187 
-198 YNRISGNIA
+198 
-207 NVDEPLDLKNVYG
+207 
-220 EFKLWLAK
+220 
-228 NDESVIDTDIA
+228 
-239 SLKEKV
+239 V
-245 EAYNTAAESLNTDV
+245 EAYNEKANAENTAVADRNANKEYWD
-259 KGINE
+259 
-264 MMDYYNRVQN
+264 RQN
-274 LVNAYESK
+274 NQIKAYESK
-282 LTKDDNNSDANYKG
+282 IDPYAAETDEFVKARTQ
-296 VEDKFIEA
+296 EA
-304 RIADELK
+304 LDVVNGMI
-311 IVEDKIAQIRA
+311 A
-322 KLDKEY
+322 KLNAELEAKKDFAEKFETPEGCDY
-328 AAGTLKDPQK
+328 SKVMAAFGELEAAK
-338 DKENGFKYPDGCERD
+338 
-353 EILADIANIAT
+353 
-364 AYNTAVADKDAYEKY
+364 NTAVADKDAYENY

-448 NEAALNGKISAL
+448 NEAALNAKISAL
-460 TDAATKMTTVKTNFE
+460 TAAATEMTTVKTNFE
-475 ALAKAENDAYDAY
+475 ALAKAENDAYGTY
-488 KAQVGSDDPL
+488 ETTLGSKQPV
-498 SGLKASYAEAK
+498 SGLLGSYEEAK
-509 ATDVP
+509 ATKIP
-514 DGQVAEYNRLTAAVE
+514 DGQDEEYGKLTAAVE
-529 KAFGDLEEFVTTH
+529 DAFGDLEKFVTTH
-542 YGTDLSTAANQE
+542 YGIDLSTTDNQTE
-554 KYSEVFVKA
+554 YNRLVKA
-563 VVDAISAL
+563 VEDAISAL

-582 KLATDLDAN
+582 KLVADLNTNDGK
-591 VSEIETLSNALKTY
+591 IKTLSNALKTY
-605 VESKDKGV
+605 VESKDKEV
-613 TIDLSSKFDQTIANI
+613 TIDLYSKFKPTIDNI
-628 QASINQLKDGDD
+628 QASIEQLKPGDD
-640 TSEIK
+640 ASEIET
-645 KAIETMLE
+645 AIEDVLK
-653 TAKNIDNAFR
+653 AANALDDAFR
-663 KAFDAYIGFKGDL
+663 EAFDAYIGFSGDL
-676 AAYKTFIG
+676 AAYKTFI
-684 DKLILK
+684 DNKFIFE
-690 DKDGK
+690 KDGK
-695 EVYGRT
+695 PVYGKT
-701 NAQTQYDNLAKVVD
+701 NAETKYDDLAKVVD
-715 TYQTKLNE
+715 GYKKELNE
-723 VAKANNQEIIQK
+723 VAGFENQKCLEGALALADKI
-735 AGELAVD
+735 GE
-742 IEGSTFEADLEKAKK
+742 STFEADLEKAKK
-757 DFAYNASDA
+757 DFAYNASVA
-766 NKKHAETVYN
+766 NKNYAQGVYN
-776 ATETNYNRL
+776 ATETSYNKL
-785 YDNGNGVPGIDAAN
+785 EAAGVPDIDAAN
-799 LDALTTEKDN
+799 LGALTTEKDN

-826 DNALKTLVENCT
+826 DRALKTLVDNCT
-838 NFDNNVN
+838 KFDNNVN
-845 AYATLYEVV
+845 AYAALYEVV

-866 FEEDCYTIDPAKAHF
+866 FEGDCYTIDPAKAHF

-969 NYDKENEAYQGYMDK
+969 NYDKENEAYNSYMAQ

-1011 NEGEYTDKYE
+1011 NEKEYTDKYE

-1048 WKSEI
+1048 WKPAI

-1083 KDVLAEYRDLYDYTK
+1083 KDVLAKYRDLYDYTK

-1111 EKKNNDRVVF
+1111 EEQNNDRVVF
-1121 SQNDY
+1121 SQDDY
-1126 NEWTAKIKTEIT
+1126 KVWT
-1138 DKIEARQ
+1138 DKIEAIETEIANREQ
-1145 QELVDD
+1145 KLVDD
-1151 MNTKGR
+1151 MNAKGG

-1165 NRAMPVYAGMM
+1165 NRASLVYDEMKG
-1176 AALTNAGMATVDDE
+1176 ALLLAGMATEKDGVLT
-1190 GAHLSADLAG
+1190 LSADLAG
-1200 TLEGEVFENAIAAL
+1200 TSTGKVFEDAIAAM
-1214 PAAEIGKEKADKA
+1214 PKAIADKA
-1227 DSAVENYASQIGFAM
+1227 KADNAESGVKNYASQIGLAM
-1242 DAIADELDKIDY
+1242 DAIADELDKIKY
-1254 TADQLEAAAKVY
+1254 TADQLEAAAKVH
-1266 LAALY
+1266 LATLY
-1271 TDFTEKADDAKTE
+1271 NDFTGYATEAKTE
-1284 AGNVGFVSDDR
+1284 AGKADFVTEERIEKAIADIEAQ
-1295 KETAKKAI
+1295 ETA
-1303 DNQIK
+1303 
-1308 AAEADYKGIENAF
+1308 AADAYEGIENAF
-1321 DALNTQADYFKD
+1321 DALRYTQADPFKD
-1333 YSDAI
+1333 FADAI
-1338 DDILKK
+1338 KNILDK
-1344 LNEESEANKASQ
+1344 LNEESEANEASKK
-1356 DLYEYYAD
+1356 LYDDYTLD
-1364 KENGIIPLLNIDLD
+1364 DGDGIIPSLNSDLD

-1390 SSKQTTDAIAAAETA
+1390 SKTTDAIAAAEAA
-1405 VNELATFVDA
+1405 VNALAEFVETNKA
-1415 NQAILSEDEC
+1415 TLSKDEC
-1425 KTWAETLNGKADKA
+1425 KTEAETLKGEADKA

-1451 TGILAGLIKD
+1451 TEVLAGLIKD
-1461 VRVAFDNAKAMSEP
+1461 VRVAFDNAKAET
-1475 AWDQDKAAVYEA
+1475 AWAQENAAKYEA

-1494 EYAALDGKTDEDFQT
+1494 EYAALDGKTDEEFQT

-1531 DGTSAANA
+1531 DGTSADIAKAN
-1539 RAELDKAYNPV
+1539 LDKEYNTV
-1550 KDNIE
+1550 KGNIE

-1567 QTEYADKYKD
+1567 QTEYADKYQA
-1577 LSDKL
+1577 LSDEL
-1582 DDIKKRYDGDD
+1582 DSIYKRYHSDD

-1608 VQAALDALNA
+1608 VQAKLDALNA

-1627 KYNIDVANNASA
+1627 KYNKDVAANASA

-1652 ALVAYT
+1652 ALLAYT
-1658 QQHKLYDEGNSDNY
+1658 QQHKLYEEGNSDNY
-1672 YWGQLNNAAWYI
+1672 YWNQLNNAAWYI
-1684 AYETQWLADSQKED
+1684 EYETQWLADSQKED
-1698 AAQPLTPESVLPY
+1698 AAEPLTPASVLPY
-1711 RNNLNNILNN
+1711 RNNLNNILNY
-1721 VDYNAHNDVY
+1721 VDYNAHY
-1731 QIANNAADKALKNAA
+1731 QVVNIAYNGARTALENAA
-1746 GALAAAN
+1746 GALADAH

-1759 AKLQNDYDTAKL
+1759 TKLQNDYDTAYL
-1771 SFTKAIHDYDDTYS
+1771 NFNKAIQDYNDTYN

-1794 EKLGEYVKAVDTAEQ
+1794 DKLGEYVKAVDTAEQ
-1809 AFNNVVTASKA
+1809 AFNDVVTASQA

-1829 FVPGDVELDNEVSA
+1829 FVPGDVEADPDHEVSA

-2005 RGAGKLTVGN
+2005 RGAGNLTVGN

>member
-1 MQKKLLACLLVTPV
+1 MQKKILACLLVTPV

-32 ATTDATQEGFELNFG
+32 ASTDATQEGFKLDFG
-47 ATGNGLYAPV
+47 ADGVGLYAPV
-57 GISTVKFQKINLYPG
+57 GIYTVKFQKIQLYPG
-72 TYELNL
+72 DYELNL
-78 GEAKNI
+78 GTAENI
-84 LVKVVDGADV
+84 LVKVDGADA
-94 TDVTDVTVGADGIA
+94 TVEDGKARFHIG
-108 KFEIKETKDVI
+108 ETKEVE
-119 ITLNAV
+119 ITLNAD
-125 NLEIAFSCTKAD
+125 NREIAFSCTKAD
-137 LTVVVD
+137 LTLLVNEAD
-143 EKGLNEKFTEALD
+143 LNRELTEDLAEAL
-156 EAKPVELISL
+156 PVELTNDNTNQTPQSL
-166 DAATDALKNDNY
+166 KDEYAALK
-178 KNKEAAYKT
+178 KR
-187 LKTEYDALIAE
+187 YD
-198 YNRISGNIA
+198 
-207 NVDEPLDLKNVYG
+207 
-220 EFKLWLAK
+220 
-228 NDESVIDTDIA
+228 DIA
-239 SLKEKV
+239 AEIAKIVEPVAIADYGTFELWKGAENCTIGVEIAALKADV
-245 EAYNTAAESLNTDV
+245 EAYNEKANAENIAVDKRNENKAEWDKQSNQIKAYENKVAPYAAETDEFVKARTQEALDVVNGMIAELNA
-259 KGINE
+259 E
-264 MMDYYNRVQN
+264 
-274 LVNAYESK
+274 LEA
-282 LTKDDNNSDANYKG
+282 TKDFAEKFETPKGCTYDKVMAAFGELEAAN
-296 VEDKFIEA
+296 
-304 RIADELK
+304 
-311 IVEDKIAQIRA
+311 
-322 KLDKEY
+322 
-328 AAGTLKDPQK
+328 
-338 DKENGFKYPDGCERD
+338 
-353 EILADIANIAT
+353 
-364 AYNTAVADKDAYEKY
+364 NTAVADKAAYEKY
-379 VAEMKKFTETYN
+379 VAEMKNFTETYN

-448 NEAALNGKISAL
+448 NEAALNAKISAL
-460 TDAATKMTTVKTNFE
+460 TVAATEMTAVKTNFE
-475 ALAKAENDAYDAY
+475 ALAKDENDAYGTY
-488 KAQVGSDDPL
+488 KTTLGSKQPV
-498 SGLKASYAEAK
+498 SGLLGSYEEAK
-509 ATDVP
+509 ATKIP
-514 DGQVAEYNRLTAAVE
+514 AGQKAKYEELTKAVDDAFDALE
-529 KAFGDLEEFVTTH
+529 KFVTDH
-542 YGTDLSTAANQE
+542 YGTDLSTTDNQTE
-554 KYSEVFVKA
+554 YNTLVKA
-563 VVDAISAL
+563 VEDAISTL

-582 KLATDLDAN
+582 KLVADLNTNDGKIKTI
-591 VSEIETLSNALKTY
+591 SDKLKAD
-605 VESKDKGV
+605 VEKDTKKEV
-613 TIDLSSKFDQTIANI
+613 TIDLYSKFKPTIDNI
-628 QASINQLKDGDD
+628 QASIDQLKPGDD
-640 TSEIK
+640 ASEIVTAIDDVL
-645 KAIETMLE
+645 KAAQNLD
-653 TAKNIDNAFR
+653 KAFR
-663 KAFDAYIGFKGDL
+663 DAVDAYAGFSGDL
-676 AAYKTFIG
+676 AAYKTFI
-684 DKLILK
+684 DKKFIFEK
-690 DKDGK
+690 EGK
-695 EVYGRT
+695 PVYGKT
-701 NAQTQYDNLAKVVD
+701 NAETKYDDLAKTVD
-715 TYQTKLNE
+715 GYKKELNE
-723 VAKANNQEIIQK
+723 VAKLENQKCLEGALALADKI
-735 AGELAVD
+735 GE
-742 IEGSTFEADLEKAKK
+742 STFEADLEKAKK
-757 DFAYNASDA
+757 DFAYNASLA
-766 NKKHAETVYN
+766 NKKHAEGVYT
-776 ATETNYNRL
+776 ATADNYDKL
-785 YDNGNGVPGIDAAN
+785 KDVPGIDAAN
-799 LDALTTEKDN
+799 LGALTTEKDA

-821 DLTGA
+821 DLTDA
-826 DNALKTLVENCT
+826 DNALKTLVDNCT
-838 NFDNNVN
+838 TFDNNVN
-845 AYATLYEVV
+845 AYAALYEVV

-866 FEEDCYTIDPAKAHF
+866 FEGDCYTIDPAKAHF

-887 YKADYDKFMA
+887 YKADYDTFMA
-897 DIKTALEGMKVVDG
+897 DIENALEGMKVVDG

-1011 NEGEYTDKYE
+1011 NEKEYTDKYE

-1098 KISDLDAEFNEWV
+1098 KISDLDAEFNAWV
-1111 EKKNNDRVVF
+1111 EKQNNDRVVF
-1121 SQNDY
+1121 SQGDY
-1126 NEWTAKIKTEIT
+1126 QKWTDKIKTEIT

-1145 QELVDD
+1145 QALVND
-1151 MNTKGR
+1151 MNTKGG
-1157 EYWTKEYT
+1157 EYWTQEYT
-1165 NRAMPVYAGMM
+1165 NRASLVYDEMKSN
-1176 AALTNAGMATVDDE
+1176 LIIAGMATEKDGEVT
-1190 GAHLSADLAG
+1190 LSADLAG
-1200 TLEGEVFENAIAAL
+1200 TSTGKVFEDAIAAM
-1214 PAAEIGKEKADKA
+1214 PKAIADKA
-1227 DSAVENYASQIGFAM
+1227 KADNADPAVENYASQIGLAM
-1242 DAIADELDKIDY
+1242 DAIADELDKIKY
-1254 TADQLEAAAKVY
+1254 TADQLEAAAKVH
-1266 LAALY
+1266 LATLY
-1271 TDFTEKADDAKTE
+1271 KDFTDYAAEAKTE
-1284 AGNVGFVSDDR
+1284 AGKADFVTEERIEKAIADIEAQ
-1295 KETAKKAI
+1295 ETA
-1303 DNQIK
+1303 
-1308 AAEADYKGIENAF
+1308 AADAYEGIENAF
-1321 DALNTQADYFKD
+1321 DALRNTQADRFKD
-1333 YSDAI
+1333 FADAI
-1338 DDILKK
+1338 KNILDK
-1344 LNEESEANKASQ
+1344 LNEESEANEASKK
-1356 DLYEYYAD
+1356 LYDDYT
-1364 KENGIIPLLNIDLD
+1364 NGDEAIIPVLNKDLD

-1390 SSKQTTDAIAAAETA
+1390 SKTTDAIAAAEKA
-1405 VNELATFVDA
+1405 VNALAEFVKT
-1415 NQAILSEDEC
+1415 NQATLSKDEC
-1425 KTWAETLNGKADKA
+1425 KTEAETLKGKADKA

-1451 TGILAGLIKD
+1451 TDVLAGLIKD
-1461 VRVAFDNAKAMSEP
+1461 VRVAFDNAKAET
-1475 AWDQDKAAVYEA
+1475 AWAQKNAAEYEE

-1494 EYAALDGKTDEDFQT
+1494 EYAALDGKTDEKFQT

-1518 CTCLSGLEEVYSH
+1518 CTCLSDLEKVYNH
-1531 DGTSAANA
+1531 DGTSADLAKAN
-1539 RAELDKAYNPV
+1539 LDKEYNTV
-1550 KDNIE
+1550 KGNIE

-1567 QTEYADKYKD
+1567 KSEYAGKYQD

-1582 DDIKKRYDGDD
+1582 EDIKKRYDGDD

-1608 VQAALDALNA
+1608 VQAELDALD
-1618 EAAQADQEA
+1618 EKAAQADQKA
-1627 KYNIDVANNASA
+1627 KYNKAVAANASA

-1652 ALVAYT
+1652 ALLAYT
-1658 QQHKLYDEGNSDNY
+1658 QQHKLYEEGNSDNY
-1672 YWGQLNNAAWYI
+1672 YWNQLDLIARYI
-1684 AYETQWLADSQKED
+1684 ASDTQWLADSQKKD
-1698 AAQPLTPESVLPY
+1698 AAQPLTPESVLP
-1711 RNNLNNILNN
+1711 NGSVVNTNLNY
-1721 VDYNAHNDVY
+1721 VDYSAHY
-1731 QIANNAADKALKNAA
+1731 QVFNIAYNGAHTALENAA
-1746 GALAAAN
+1746 GSLADAH

-1759 AKLQNDYDTAKL
+1759 TKLQNDYDTANL
-1771 SFTKAIHDYDDTYS
+1771 NFNKAIQDYNDTYN
-1785 TLFPNGFDW
+1785 TLFPNRFDW
-1794 EKLGEYVKAVDTAEQ
+1794 DKLGEYVKAVDTAEK
-1809 AFNNVVTASKA
+1809 AFNDVVTASQA

-1829 FVPGDVELDNEVSA
+1829 FVPGDVEAEPDHEVSA

-1965 RGADHKLYRFD
+1965 RGAAHKLYRFD

-2036 DSIGESFRNA
+2036 DSIGETFRNA
-2046 KERIYNVAGQ
+2046 KERIYNVAGH

>member
-1 MQKKLLACLLVTPV
+1 MQKKILACLLVTPV

-32 ATTDATQEGFELNFG
+32 ASTDATQEGFKLDFG
-47 ATGNGLYAPV
+47 ATGDGLYAPV
-57 GISTVKFQKINLYPG
+57 GIYTVKFKEINLYPG

-78 GEAKNI
+78 GDAKNI
-84 LVKVVDGADV
+84 LVKVDGV
-94 TDVTDVTVGADGIA
+94 DVTVGADGIA
-108 KFEIKETKDVI
+108 EFEIKETKDVE
-119 ITLNAV
+119 ITLNAD
-125 NLEIAFSCTKAD
+125 NREIAFSCTKAE
-137 LTVVVD
+137 LTVIVN
-143 EKGLNEKFTEALD
+143 ETELNRELTEDLANAL
-156 EAKPVELISL
+156 PVELTEDNTNQTPQSL
-166 DAATDALKNDNY
+166 KDEYAGLKKRYDDIAAEIAKIVEPVAIADYGTFELWKGAENCTIGVEIAALKAD
-178 KNKEAAYKT
+178 
-187 LKTEYDALIAE
+187 
-198 YNRISGNIA
+198 
-207 NVDEPLDLKNVYG
+207 
-220 EFKLWLAK
+220 
-228 NDESVIDTDIA
+228 
-239 SLKEKV
+239 V
-245 EAYNTAAESLNTDV
+245 EAYNEKANAENLAVADRNANKEYWDTQSNLIKGYQKRVDPYAAETDEFVKARTQEALDVVNGMIAKLNV
-259 KGINE
+259 E
-264 MMDYYNRVQN
+264 
-274 LVNAYESK
+274 LEA
-282 LTKDDNNSDANYKG
+282 TKDFAK
-296 VEDKFIEA
+296 KFETPEGYEYPKVMAAIGELEA
-304 RIADELK
+304 
-311 IVEDKIAQIRA
+311 A
-322 KLDKEY
+322 K
-328 AAGTLKDPQK
+328 
-338 DKENGFKYPDGCERD
+338 
-353 EILADIANIAT
+353 
-364 AYNTAVADKDAYEKY
+364 NTAVADKAAYEKY

-391 GVLNALNLPADVD
+391 GVLNALNIPADVD

-448 NEAALNGKISAL
+448 NETVLNAKISAL
-460 TDAATKMTTVKTNFE
+460 TAAATEMTTVKTNFE
-475 ALAKAENDAYDAY
+475 ALAKAENDAYGAY
-488 KAQVGSDDPL
+488 ETDLGSKQPV
-498 SGLKASYAEAK
+498 SGLLGSYEEAK
-509 ATDVP
+509 ATKVP
-514 DGQVAEYNRLTAAVE
+514 AGQDAKYKELTAAVE
-529 KAFGDLEEFVTTH
+529 DAFDALEKFVTDH
-542 YGTDLSTAANQE
+542 YGTDLSTTDNQTE
-554 KYSEVFVKA
+554 YNRLVKA
-563 VVDAISAL
+563 VEDAISAL

-582 KLATDLDAN
+582 KLATDLDTN
-591 VSEIETLSNALKTY
+591 ISEIEELSEALRTD
-605 VESKDKGV
+605 VESKDKDV
-613 TIDLSSKFDQTIANI
+613 TIDLSSKFEKTIINI
-628 QASINQLKDGDD
+628 QASINQLKNGDD
-640 TSEIK
+640 TSEIEE
-645 KAIETMLE
+645 AIDTMLE

-663 KAFDAYIGFKGDL
+663 KAFNAYIGFKGAL

-701 NAQTQYDNLAKVVD
+701 NTETEYDNLAKIVD
-715 TYQTKLNE
+715 GYQTKLNE

-735 AGELAVD
+735 AGELVVD
-742 IEGSTFEADLEKAKK
+742 IEGSDFETSLENAKK
-757 DFAYNASDA
+757 AFAYNASVA
-766 NKKHAETVYN
+766 NKNYAQGVYD
-776 ATETNYNRL
+776 ATEANYNRL
-785 YDNGNGVPGIDAAN
+785 YDNGNGVPDIDAAN
-799 LDALTTEKDN
+799 LSALTAEKDA

-826 DNALKTLVENCT
+826 DRALKTLVDNCT
-838 NFDNNVN
+838 KFDNNVN
-845 AYATLYEVV
+845 AYARLWDIV
-854 KDVPTDIEEALK
+854 KNVSEGINEALK
-866 FEEDCYTIDPAKAHF
+866 FEGDCYTIDPAKAHF

-897 DIKTALEGMKVVDG
+897 DIKTALEGMTVY
-911 LPDKG
+911 DKEDAL
-916 TVKGFTTRANELT
+916 KARANELT
-929 GNIKTVKERIQENQQ
+929 GNIKTVKERIQKNQQ
-944 VYDALLDESKN
+944 VYDALLDDSKIPASTIN
-955 TLAVINGVRNFLDT
+955 TVRNFVEANIKDAAEKNKRNKALD
-969 NYDKENEAYQGYMDK
+969 E
-984 LDALAD
+984 LAD
-990 ELTALNLAVTGDF
+990 ELTNLNFALTGDF
-1003 GKGELDKV
+1003 GEGVLDDLK
-1011 NEGEYTDKYE
+1011 NKEYHDKYL
-1021 DIAERAKNLQTE
+1021 DIAKRANDIQADIDNTVSILNNAWIPKWE
-1033 IDGAVSGLNEATAAG
+1033 PVIDG
-1048 WKSEI
+1048 
-1053 DKARSVKDAAVRV
+1053 ARSVKDAAVRV

-1083 KDVLAEYRDLYDYTK
+1083 KDVLAKYRDLYDYTK
-1098 KISDLDAEFNEWV
+1098 KISDLDAEFRAWV
-1111 EKKNNDRVVF
+1111 QKQNDDRVVF

-1126 NEWTAKIKTEIT
+1126 NEWTAKIVAIETEIANR
-1138 DKIEARQ
+1138 EQA
-1145 QELVDD
+1145 LVDD
-1151 MNTKGR
+1151 MNAKGG

-1165 NRAMPVYAGMM
+1165 NRASLVYDEMKG
-1176 AALTNAGMATVDDE
+1176 ALLLAGMATEKDGVLT
-1190 GAHLSADLAG
+1190 LSADLAG
-1200 TLEGEVFENAIAAL
+1200 TSTGKVFEDAIAAM
-1214 PAAEIGKEKADKA
+1214 PKANADKEKADNA
-1227 DSAVENYASQIGFAM
+1227 DPAVENYALQIGFAM
-1242 DAIADELDKIDY
+1242 DAIADELDKIKY
-1254 TADQLEAAAKVY
+1254 TADQLEAAAKVH
-1266 LAALY
+1266 LATLY
-1271 TDFTEKADDAKTE
+1271 NDFTVDAAKAKTE
-1284 AGNVGFVSDDR
+1284 AGNADFVAAER
-1295 KETAKKAI
+1295 IKKAI
-1303 DNQIK
+1303 DDIEAQET
-1308 AAEADYKGIENAF
+1308 AAKDDYDGIENAF
-1321 DALNTQADYFKD
+1321 DALRYTQAGPFKD
-1333 YSDAI
+1333 FADAI
-1338 DDILKK
+1338 KNILDK
-1344 LNEESEANKASQ
+1344 LNEENEANEASQ
-1356 DLYEYYAD
+1356 NLYNDYTHD
-1364 KENGIIPLLNIDLD
+1364 GDGIIPLLNKDLG

-1390 SSKQTTDAIAAAETA
+1390 SKTTDAIAAAEAA
-1405 VNELATFVDA
+1405 VNALAEFVETNKA
-1415 NQAILSEDEC
+1415 TLSKDEC
-1425 KTWAETLNGKADKA
+1425 KTEAETLKGEADKA

-1451 TGILAGLIKD
+1451 TEVLAGLIKD
-1461 VRVAFDNAKAMSEP
+1461 VRVAFDNAKAET
-1475 AWDQDKAAVYEA
+1475 AWAQENAAEYEA

-1494 EYAALDGKTDEDFQT
+1494 EYAALTDAEPETDEEFQT

-1531 DGTSAANA
+1531 DGTSADIAKAN
-1539 RAELDKAYNPV
+1539 LDKEYNTV
-1550 KDNIE
+1550 KGNIE

-1567 QTEYADKYKD
+1567 QTEYADKYQV
-1577 LSDKL
+1577 LSDEL
-1582 DDIKKRYDGDD
+1582 DSIYKRYHSDD

-1608 VQAALDALNA
+1608 VQAKLDALNA

-1658 QQHKLYDEGNSDNY
+1658 QQHKLYEEGNSDNY
-1672 YWGQLNNAAWYI
+1672 YWGQLNNAVWYI
-1684 AYETQWLADSQKED
+1684 EYETQWLADSQKED
-1698 AAQPLTPESVLPY
+1698 ALTPASVLPY
-1711 RNNLNNILNN
+1711 RNNLNNILNY

-1731 QIANNAADKALKNAA
+1731 HIANNAADKALKNAA
-1746 GALAAAN
+1746 GALADAN

-1759 AKLQNDYDTAKL
+1759 AKLQNDYDTANL
-1771 SFTKAIHDYDDTYS
+1771 NYYKAIQDFEN
-1785 TLFPNGFDW
+1785 TLNEYFPTGYMDW

-1809 AFNNVVTASKA
+1809 AFNDVVTASQA

-1829 FVPGDVELDNEVSA
+1829 FVPGDVEADPDHEVSA

-1892 VLNDLNNPSQAPRL
+1892 ILNDLNNPSQAPRL

-1965 RGADHKLYRFD
+1965 RGADHTLYRFD

-2005 RGAGKLTVGN
+2005 RGAGNLTVDN

>member
-1 MQKKLLACLLVTPV
+1 MQKKILACLLVTPV

-32 ATTDATQEGFELNFG
+32 ATTDATQEGFKLDFG
-47 ATGNGLYAPV
+47 ADGVGLYAPV
-57 GISTVKFQKINLYPG
+57 GIYTVKFKEINLYPG

-78 GEAKNI
+78 GKAKNI
-84 LVKVVDGADV
+84 LVKVDGAN
-94 TDVTDVTVGADGIA
+94 VTVGADGIA
-108 KFEIKETKDVI
+108 EFEIKETKDVE
-119 ITLNAV
+119 ITLNAD
-125 NLEIAFSCTKAD
+125 NREIAFECTKAE
-137 LTVVVD
+137 LTVIVN
-143 EKGLNEKFTEALD
+143 ETELNSDLSTALGS
-156 EAKPVELISL
+156 ALPVELTEDNTNQTPQSL
-166 DAATDALKNDNY
+166 KDEYAALK
-178 KNKEAAYKT
+178 KR
-187 LKTEYDALIAE
+187 YD
-198 YNRISGNIA
+198 
-207 NVDEPLDLKNVYG
+207 
-220 EFKLWLAK
+220 
-228 NDESVIDTDIA
+228 DIA
-239 SLKEKV
+239 AEIAKIVEPVAIADYGTFELWKGAENCTIGVEIAALKADV
-245 EAYNTAAESLNTDV
+245 EAYNEKANAENTAVADRNANKEYWDRQNNQIKAYERKIDPYAAETDEFV
-259 KGINE
+259 KARTQE
-264 MMDYYNRVQN
+264 ALDV
-274 LVNAYESK
+274 VN
-282 LTKDDNNSDANYKG
+282 G
-296 VEDKFIEA
+296 MI
-304 RIADELK
+304 
-311 IVEDKIAQIRA
+311 A
-322 KLDKEY
+322 KLNAELEAKKDFAEKFETPKGCTYDKVM
-328 AAGTLKDPQK
+328 AAFGELEAAK
-338 DKENGFKYPDGCERD
+338 
-353 EILADIANIAT
+353 
-364 AYNTAVADKDAYEKY
+364 NTAVADKAAYEKY

-448 NEAALNGKISAL
+448 NEAALNAKISAL
-460 TDAATKMTTVKTNFE
+460 TAAATEMTTVKTNFE
-475 ALAKAENDAYDAY
+475 ALAKAENDAYGTY
-488 KAQVGSDDPL
+488 KTALGSKQPV
-498 SGLKASYAEAK
+498 SGLLGSYEEAK
-509 ATDVP
+509 ATKIP
-514 DGQVAEYNRLTAAVE
+514 AGQKAKYEELTKAVDDAFAE
-529 KAFGDLEEFVTTH
+529 LEEFVTTH
-542 YGTDLSTAANQE
+542 YGTDLSTTDNQTE
-554 KYSEVFVKA
+554 YNTLVKA
-563 VVDAISAL
+563 VEDAISTL

-582 KLATDLDAN
+582 NLVADLNTNDGKIKTISDKLKAD
-591 VSEIETLSNALKTY
+591 
-605 VESKDKGV
+605 VEKDTKKEV
-613 TIDLSSKFDQTIANI
+613 TIDLYSKFKPTIDNI
-628 QASINQLKDGDD
+628 QASIDQLKPGDD
-640 TSEIK
+640 ASEIVTAIDDVL
-645 KAIETMLE
+645 KAAQNLD
-653 TAKNIDNAFR
+653 KAFR
-663 KAFDAYIGFKGDL
+663 DAVDAYAGFSGDL
-676 AAYKTFIG
+676 AAYKTFI
-684 DKLILK
+684 DKKFIFEK
-690 DKDGK
+690 EGK
-695 EVYGRT
+695 PVYGKT
-701 NAQTQYDNLAKVVD
+701 NAETKYDDLAKTVD
-715 TYQTKLNE
+715 GYKKELNE
-723 VAKANNQEIIQK
+723 VAKLENQKCLEGALALADKI
-735 AGELAVD
+735 GE
-742 IEGSTFEADLEKAKK
+742 STFEADLEKAKK
-757 DFAYNASDA
+757 DFAYNASLA
-766 NKKHAETVYN
+766 NKKHAEGVYS
-776 ATETNYNRL
+776 ATETNYNKH
-785 YDNGNGVPGIDAAN
+785 YEAGVPGIDAAN
-799 LDALTTEKDN
+799 LGALTTEKDA

-821 DLTGA
+821 DLTDA
-826 DNALKTLVENCT
+826 DNALKTLVDNCT
-838 NFDNNVN
+838 KFDNNVN
-845 AYATLYEVV
+845 EYAALYEVV
-854 KDVPTDIEEALK
+854 KDVPTYIEEALK
-866 FEEDCYTIDPAKAHF
+866 FEGDCYTIDPAKAHF
-881 TEVLNG
+881 TEVLND
-887 YKADYDKFMA
+887 YKADYGKFMA
-897 DIKTALEGMKVVDG
+897 DIETALEGMKVVDG

-1011 NEGEYTDKYE
+1011 DEGEYTDKYE
-1021 DIAERAKNLQTE
+1021 DIAERAKNLETE

-1071 WDIDNEGYHDFV
+1071 WDIDNKGYHEFV
-1083 KDVLAEYRDLYDYTK
+1083 EDVLAEYRDLYDYTK
-1098 KISDLDAEFNEWV
+1098 KISDLDAEFRAWV
-1111 EKKNNDRVVF
+1111 QKQNDDRVVF

-1138 DKIEARQ
+1138 DKIEARL
-1145 QELVDD
+1145 QELVDA
-1151 MNTKGR
+1151 MNTKGG
-1157 EYWTKEYT
+1157 EYWTQEYT
-1165 NRAMPVYAGMM
+1165 NRASLVYDEMKG
-1176 AALTNAGMATVDDE
+1176 ALLLAGMATEKDGVLT
-1190 GAHLSADLAG
+1190 LSADLAG
-1200 TLEGEVFENAIAAL
+1200 TPEGKVFEDAIAAM
-1214 PAAEIGKEKADKA
+1214 PKAIDDKAKADNAESGVK
-1227 DSAVENYASQIGFAM
+1227 NYASQIGLAM
-1242 DAIADELDKIDY
+1242 DAIADELDKIKY
-1254 TADQLEAAAKVY
+1254 TAKQLEDAAKVH
-1266 LAALY
+1266 LATLY
-1271 TDFTEKADDAKTE
+1271 NDFTVYAAEAKTE
-1284 AGNVGFVSDDR
+1284 AGKADFVTEER
-1295 KETAKKAI
+1295 IQKAI
-1303 DNQIK
+1303 DDIEAQK
-1308 AAEADYKGIENAF
+1308 TAAADAYEGIENAF
-1321 DALNTQADYFKD
+1321 DALRYTQADPFKD
-1333 YSDAI
+1333 FADAI
-1338 DDILKK
+1338 KNILDK
-1344 LNEESEANKASQ
+1344 LNEESEANEASKK
-1356 DLYEYYAD
+1356 LYDDYTLD
-1364 KENGIIPLLNIDLD
+1364 DGDGIIPSLNSDLD

-1390 SSKQTTDAIAAAETA
+1390 SKTTDAIAAAEAA
-1405 VNELATFVDA
+1405 VNALAEFVETNKA
-1415 NQAILSEDEC
+1415 TLSKDEC
-1425 KTWAETLNGKADKA
+1425 KTEAETLKGEADKA

-1451 TGILAGLIKD
+1451 TEVLAGLIKD
-1461 VRVAFDNAKAMSEP
+1461 VRVAFDNAKAMPEP
-1475 AWDQDKAAVYEA
+1475 AWDQEKAAVYEA

-1494 EYAALDGKTDEDFQT
+1494 EYAALDGKTREDFQT

-1518 CTCLSGLEEVYSH
+1518 CACLSDLEKVYNH
-1531 DGTSAANA
+1531 DGTSADLAKAN
-1539 RAELDKAYNPV
+1539 LDKEYNTV
-1550 KDNIE
+1550 KGNIE

-1567 QTEYADKYKD
+1567 KSEYAGKYQA

-1582 DDIKKRYDGDD
+1582 VDIKTRYDGDD

-1608 VQAALDALNA
+1608 VQAALDALNS

-1627 KYNIDVANNASA
+1627 KYNKDVAANASA

-1652 ALVAYT
+1652 ALLAYT
-1658 QQHKLYDEGNSDNY
+1658 QQHELYEEGNSDNY
-1672 YWGQLNNAAWYI
+1672 YWNQLDLIAWYI
-1684 AYETQWLADSQKED
+1684 ASDTQWLADSQKKD
-1698 AAQPLTPESVLPY
+1698 AAQPLTPESVLP
-1711 RNNLNNILNN
+1711 NGSVVNTNLNY
-1721 VDYNAHNDVY
+1721 VDYNAHY
-1731 QIANNAADKALKNAA
+1731 QVVNIAYTGALTALDNAA
-1746 GALAAAN
+1746 GALADAH

-1759 AKLQNDYDTAKL
+1759 TKLQNDYDTAYL
-1771 SFTKAIHDYDDTYS
+1771 NFNKAIQDYNDTYN

-1794 EKLGEYVKAVDTAEQ
+1794 DKLGEYVKAVDTAEL
-1809 AFNNVVTASKA
+1809 AFNNVVTASQA

-1829 FVPGDVELDNEVSA
+1829 FVPGDVEADPDHEVSA

>member
-32 ATTDATQEGFELNFG
+32 ASTDATQEGFKLDFG
-47 ATGNGLYAPV
+47 ADGVGLYAPV
-57 GISTVKFQKINLYPG
+57 GIYTVKFQKIQLYPG
-72 TYELNL
+72 DYELNL
-78 GEAKNI
+78 GTAENI
-84 LVKVVDGADV
+84 LVKVDGADA
-94 TDVTDVTVGADGIA
+94 TVEGGKARFHIG
-108 KFEIKETKDVI
+108 ETKEVE
-119 ITLNAV
+119 ITLNAD
-125 NLEIAFSCTKAD
+125 NREIAFSCTKAD
-137 LTVVVD
+137 LTLLVNEAD
-143 EKGLNEKFTEALD
+143 LNRELTEDLAEAL
-156 EAKPVELISL
+156 PVELTEDNTNQTPQSL
-166 DAATDALKNDNY
+166 KSEYADLKKRYDDIAAEIAKIVEPVAIADYGTFELWKGAKGCTIGVEIAALKAD
-178 KNKEAAYKT
+178 
-187 LKTEYDALIAE
+187 
-198 YNRISGNIA
+198 
-207 NVDEPLDLKNVYG
+207 
-220 EFKLWLAK
+220 
-228 NDESVIDTDIA
+228 
-239 SLKEKV
+239 V
-245 EAYNTAAESLNTDV
+245 EAYNAKANAENTAVADRNANKEYWDKQSNQI
-259 KGINE
+259 K
-264 MMDYYNRVQN
+264 
-274 LVNAYESK
+274 AYENKVKPYADETDEFVKARTQEALDVVNGMISK
-282 LTKDDNNSDANYKG
+282 LNAELEATTDFAEKFETPEGCAY
-296 VEDKFIEA
+296 DKVMAAFGELEA
-304 RIADELK
+304 
-311 IVEDKIAQIRA
+311 A
-322 KLDKEY
+322 K
-328 AAGTLKDPQK
+328 
-338 DKENGFKYPDGCERD
+338 
-353 EILADIANIAT
+353 
-364 AYNTAVADKDAYEKY
+364 NTAVADKAAYEKY

-404 GKEGDA
+404 DKEGDA

-438 TAADAANEEI
+438 TAADAAKEEI
-448 NEAALNGKISAL
+448 NEAALNAKILAL
-460 TDAATKMTTVKTNFE
+460 TAAATEMTTVKTNFE
-475 ALAKAENDAYDAY
+475 ALAKAENDAYNTY
-488 KAQVGSDDPL
+488 KTKVGSDEPL

-509 ATDVP
+509 ATQVP
-514 DGQVAEYNRLTAAVE
+514 AGQDANYKELTAAVDV
-529 KAFGDLEEFVTTH
+529 AFAKLEEFVATH
-542 YGTDLSTAANQE
+542 YGTDLSTTDNQTE
-554 KYSEVFVKA
+554 YNTLVKA
-563 VVDAISAL
+563 VEDAISTL
-571 KTNTDNYADWN
+571 KADTDNYADWN
-582 KLATDLDAN
+582 KLVADLNTNDGKIK
-591 VSEIETLSNALKTY
+591 ELSDKLTTY
-605 VESKDKGV
+605 VASKDKEV
-613 TIDLSSKFDQTIANI
+613 TIDLYSKFEPTIDNI
-628 QASINQLKDGDD
+628 KASIGQLKDGDD
-640 TSEIK
+640 TSEIET
-645 KAIETMLE
+645 AIEDVL
-653 TAKNIDNAFR
+653 TAAQNLDTAFR

-676 AAYKTFIG
+676 AAYKTFI
-684 DKLILK
+684 DKKFIFEK
-690 DKDGK
+690 EGK
-695 EVYGRT
+695 PVYGKT
-701 NAQTQYDNLAKVVD
+701 NAETKYDDLAKTVD
-715 TYQTKLNE
+715 GYKKELNE
-723 VAKANNQEIIQK
+723 VAKLENQKCLEG
-735 AGELAVD
+735 AVELAGK
-742 IEGSTFEADLEKAKK
+742 IGESTFEADLEKAKK
-757 DFAYNASDA
+757 DFAYNASLA
-766 NKKHAETVYN
+766 NKKHAEGVYT
-776 ATETNYNRL
+776 ATADNYDKL
-785 YDNGNGVPGIDAAN
+785 KDVPGIDAAN
-799 LDALTTEKDN
+799 LDALTTEKDA

-821 DLTGA
+821 DLTDA
-826 DNALKTLVENCT
+826 DNALKTLVDNCT
-838 NFDNNVN
+838 TFDNNVN
-845 AYATLYEVV
+845 AYAALYEVV

-866 FEEDCYTIDPAKAHF
+866 FEGDCYTIDPAKAHF

-887 YKADYDKFMA
+887 YKADYDTFMA
-897 DIKTALEGMKVVDG
+897 DIENALEGMKVVDG

-969 NYDKENEAYQGYMDK
+969 NYDKENEAYTSYMDK

-1071 WDIDNEGYHDFV
+1071 WDIDNKGYHKFV
-1083 KDVLAEYRDLYDYTK
+1083 EDVLAEYRDLYDYTK

-1111 EKKNNDRVVF
+1111 EEQNNDRVVF
-1121 SQNDY
+1121 SQGDY
-1126 NEWTAKIKTEIT
+1126 QKWTDKIKTEIT

-1145 QELVDD
+1145 QELVDA
-1151 MNTKGR
+1151 MNTKGG
-1157 EYWTKEYT
+1157 EYWTQEYT
-1165 NRAMPVYAGMM
+1165 NRASLVYDEMKG
-1176 AALTNAGMATVDDE
+1176 ALILAGMATEKDGEVT
-1190 GAHLSADLAG
+1190 LSADLAG
-1200 TLEGEVFENAIAAL
+1200 TPEGKVFEDAIAAM
-1214 PAAEIGKEKADKA
+1214 PKANADKAKA
-1227 DSAVENYASQIGFAM
+1227 DSADPAVGNYALQIGFAM
-1242 DAIADELDKIDY
+1242 DAIADELDKIKY
-1254 TADQLEAAAKVY
+1254 TADQLEAAAKVH

-1271 TDFTEKADDAKTE
+1271 NAFTHDADAAKTE
-1284 AGNVGFVSDDR
+1284 AGKADFVTEER
-1295 KETAKKAI
+1295 IQKAI
-1303 DNQIK
+1303 ADIEAQK
-1308 AAEADYKGIENAF
+1308 TAAADAYDGIENAF
-1321 DALNTQADYFKD
+1321 DALRYTQADPFKD
-1333 YSDAI
+1333 FADAI
-1338 DDILKK
+1338 KDILKK
-1344 LNEESEANKASQ
+1344 LNEESEANEESQ
-1356 DLYEYYAD
+1356 NIYDDYTKGKDA
-1364 KENGIIPLLNIDLD
+1364 IIPSLNSDLD

-1390 SSKQTTDAIAAAETA
+1390 SKTTDAIAAAEKA
-1405 VNELATFVDA
+1405 VNDLAEFVKTNKA
-1415 NQAILSEDEC
+1415 TLSKDEC
-1425 KTWAETLNGKADKA
+1425 KTEAETLKGDADKA

-1461 VRVAFDNAKAMSEP
+1461 VRVAFDNAKAMPEP
-1475 AWDQDKAAVYEA
+1475 AWDQEKAAEYEA

-1494 EYAALDGKTDEDFQT
+1494 EYAALDGKTKEDFQT

-1518 CTCLSGLEEVYSH
+1518 CTCLSDLEKVYNH
-1531 DGTSAANA
+1531 DGTSVDKA
-1539 RAELDKAYNPV
+1539 RAELDKEYNTV
-1550 KDNIE
+1550 KGNIE
-1555 TSDDM
+1555 TSDNNM

-1567 QTEYADKYKD
+1567 KDAYDDMYQD

-1582 DDIKKRYDGDD
+1582 EDIKTRYDGDD

-1608 VQAALDALNA
+1608 VQAALDALNS

-1627 KYNIDVANNASA
+1627 KYNKDVAANASA

-1645 GYQARYD
+1645 GYQARYE
-1652 ALVAYT
+1652 ALLAYT
-1658 QQHKLYDEGNSDNY
+1658 QQHELYEEGNSDNY
-1672 YWGQLNNAAWYI
+1672 YWNQLDLIAWYI
-1684 AYETQWLADSQKED
+1684 ARDTQWLADSQKKD
-1698 AAQPLTPESVLPY
+1698 AAQPLTPESVLP
-1711 RNNLNNILNN
+1711 NGSVVNTNLNY
-1721 VDYNAHNDVY
+1721 VDYNAHY
-1731 QIANNAADKALKNAA
+1731 QVVNIAYNGALTALDNAA
-1746 GALAAAN
+1746 GALADAH

-1759 AKLQNDYDTAKL
+1759 TKLQNDYDTAYL
-1771 SFTKAIHDYDDTYS
+1771 NFNKAIQDYNDTYN

-1794 EKLGEYVKAVDTAEQ
+1794 DKLGEYVKAVDTAEL
-1809 AFNNVVTASKA
+1809 AFNNVVTASQA

-1829 FVPGDVELDNEVSA
+1829 FVPGDVEAEPDHEVSA

-1965 RGADHKLYRFD
+1965 RGAAHKLYRFD

>member
-15 ATAAVANTTV
+15 ATAAVANTAV

-32 ATTDATQEGFELNFG
+32 ASTDATQEGFKLDFG
-47 ATGNGLYAPV
+47 ADGVGLYAPV
-57 GISTVKFQKINLYPG
+57 GIYTVKFKEINLYPG

-84 LVKVVDGADV
+84 LVKVDGA
-94 TDVTDVTVGADGIA
+94 DVTVGADGIA
-108 KFEIKETKDVI
+108 EFEIKETKDVE
-119 ITLNAV
+119 ITLNAD
-125 NLEIAFSCTKAD
+125 NREIAFSCTKAELTVIVNETELNSD
-137 LTVVVD
+137 LT
-143 EKGLNEKFTEALD
+143 TALGS
-156 EAKPVELISL
+156 ALPVELTEDNTNQTPQSL
-166 DAATDALKNDNY
+166 KDEYADLKKRYDDIAAEIAKIVEPVAIADYGTFELWKGAENCTIGVEIAALKAD
-178 KNKEAAYKT
+178 
-187 LKTEYDALIAE
+187 
-198 YNRISGNIA
+198 
-207 NVDEPLDLKNVYG
+207 
-220 EFKLWLAK
+220 
-228 NDESVIDTDIA
+228 
-239 SLKEKV
+239 V
-245 EAYNTAAESLNTDV
+245 EAYNEKANAENTAVADRNANKEYWD
-259 KGINE
+259 
-264 MMDYYNRVQN
+264 RQN
-274 LVNAYESK
+274 NQIKAYESK
-282 LTKDDNNSDANYKG
+282 IDPYAAETDEFVKARTQEALDVVNGMIAKLNAELEATKDFAK
-296 VEDKFIEA
+296 KFETPEGCDYSKVMAAFGELEA
-304 RIADELK
+304 
-311 IVEDKIAQIRA
+311 A
-322 KLDKEY
+322 K
-328 AAGTLKDPQK
+328 
-338 DKENGFKYPDGCERD
+338 
-353 EILADIANIAT
+353 
-364 AYNTAVADKDAYEKY
+364 NTAVADKDAYEKY

-448 NEAALNGKISAL
+448 NEAALNAKISAL
-460 TDAATKMTTVKTNFE
+460 TAAATEMTTVKTNFE
-475 ALAKAENDAYDAY
+475 ALAKAENDAYGTY
-488 KAQVGSDDPL
+488 ETTLGSKQPV
-498 SGLKASYAEAK
+498 SGLLGSYEEAK
-509 ATDVP
+509 ATKIP
-514 DGQVAEYNRLTAAVE
+514 DGQDEEYGKLTAAVE
-529 KAFGDLEEFVTTH
+529 DAFGDLEKFVTTH
-542 YGTDLSTAANQE
+542 YGIDLSTTDNQTE
-554 KYSEVFVKA
+554 YNRLVKA
-563 VVDAISAL
+563 VEDAISAL

-582 KLATDLDAN
+582 KLVADLNTNDGK
-591 VSEIETLSNALKTY
+591 IKTLSNALKTY
-605 VESKDKGV
+605 VESKDKEV
-613 TIDLSSKFDQTIANI
+613 TIDLYSKFKPTIDNI
-628 QASINQLKDGDD
+628 QASIEQLKPGDD
-640 TSEIK
+640 ASEIET
-645 KAIETMLE
+645 AIEDVLK
-653 TAKNIDNAFR
+653 AANALDDAFR
-663 KAFDAYIGFKGDL
+663 EAFDAYIGFSGDL
-676 AAYKTFIG
+676 AAYKTFI
-684 DKLILK
+684 DNKFIFE
-690 DKDGK
+690 KDGK
-695 EVYGRT
+695 PVYGKT
-701 NAQTQYDNLAKVVD
+701 NAETKYDDLAKVVD
-715 TYQTKLNE
+715 GYKKELNE
-723 VAKANNQEIIQK
+723 VAGFENQKCLEGALALADKI
-735 AGELAVD
+735 GE
-742 IEGSTFEADLEKAKK
+742 STFEADLEKAKK
-757 DFAYNASDA
+757 DFAYNASVA
-766 NKKHAETVYN
+766 NKNYAQGVYN
-776 ATETNYNRL
+776 ATETNYNKL
-785 YDNGNGVPGIDAAN
+785 EAAGVPDIDAAN
-799 LDALTTEKDN
+799 LGALTTEKDN

-826 DNALKTLVENCT
+826 DRALKTLVDNCT
-838 NFDNNVN
+838 KFDNNVN
-845 AYATLYEVV
+845 AYAALYEVV

-866 FEEDCYTIDPAKAHF
+866 FEGDCYTIDPAKAHF

-969 NYDKENEAYQGYMDK
+969 NYDKENEAYNSYMAQ

-1011 NEGEYTDKYE
+1011 NEKEYTDKYE

-1048 WKSEI
+1048 WKPAI

-1098 KISDLDAEFNEWV
+1098 KISDLDAKFNEWV
-1111 EKKNNDRVVF
+1111 EEQNNDRVVF
-1121 SQNDY
+1121 SQDDY
-1126 NEWTAKIKTEIT
+1126 KVWT
-1138 DKIEARQ
+1138 DKIEAIETEIANREQ
-1145 QELVDD
+1145 ALVVA
-1151 MNTKGR
+1151 MNTKGG

-1165 NRAMPVYAGMM
+1165 NRASLVYDEMKG
-1176 AALTNAGMATVDDE
+1176 ALLLAGMATEKDGVVT
-1190 GAHLSADLAG
+1190 LSADLAG
-1200 TLEGEVFENAIAAL
+1200 TSTGKVFEDAIAAM
-1214 PAAEIGKEKADKA
+1214 PKAIDDKAKADNA
-1227 DSAVENYASQIGFAM
+1227 DPAVENYASQIGLAM
-1242 DAIADELDKIDY
+1242 DAIADELDKIKY
-1254 TADQLEAAAKVY
+1254 TADQLEAAAKVH
-1266 LAALY
+1266 LATLY
-1271 TDFTEKADDAKTE
+1271 NDFTGYATEAKTE
-1284 AGNVGFVSDDR
+1284 AGKADFVTEERIEKAIADIEAQ
-1295 KETAKKAI
+1295 ETA
-1303 DNQIK
+1303 
-1308 AAEADYKGIENAF
+1308 AADAYEGIENAF
-1321 DALNTQADYFKD
+1321 DALRYTQADPFKD
-1333 YSDAI
+1333 FADAI
-1338 DDILKK
+1338 KNILDK
-1344 LNEESEANKASQ
+1344 LNEESEANEASKK
-1356 DLYEYYAD
+1356 LYDDYTLD
-1364 KENGIIPLLNIDLD
+1364 DGDGIIPSLNSDLD

-1390 SSKQTTDAIAAAETA
+1390 SKTTDAIAAAEAA
-1405 VNELATFVDA
+1405 VNALAEFVETNKA
-1415 NQAILSEDEC
+1415 TLSKDEC
-1425 KTWAETLNGKADKA
+1425 KTEAETLKGEADKA

-1451 TGILAGLIKD
+1451 TEILAGLIKD

-1475 AWDQDKAAVYEA
+1475 AWDQEKAAVYEA

-1494 EYAALDGKTDEDFQT
+1494 EYAALDGKTDEEFQT

-1518 CTCLSGLEEVYSH
+1518 CTCLSDLEKVYNH

-1550 KDNIE
+1550 KGNIE

-1567 QTEYADKYKD
+1567 KSEYAGKYQA
-1577 LSDKL
+1577 LSDEL
-1582 DDIKKRYDGDD
+1582 DSIYKRYHSDD

-1608 VQAALDALNA
+1608 VQAELDALNA

-1627 KYNIDVANNASA
+1627 KYNKDVAANASA

-1652 ALVAYT
+1652 ALLAYT
-1658 QQHKLYDEGNSDNY
+1658 QQHELYEEGNSDNY

-1698 AAQPLTPESVLPY
+1698 AAEPLTPASVLPY
-1711 RNNLNNILNN
+1711 RNNLNNILNY
-1721 VDYNAHNDVY
+1721 VDYNAHY
-1731 QIANNAADKALKNAA
+1731 QVVNIAYSGALTALDNAA
-1746 GALAAAN
+1746 GALADAH

-1759 AKLQNDYDTAKL
+1759 TKLQNDYDTAYL
-1771 SFTKAIHDYDDTYS
+1771 NFNKAIQDYNDTYN
-1785 TLFPNGFDW
+1785 TLFPNNYFDW

-1809 AFNNVVTASKA
+1809 AFNDVVTASQA

-1829 FVPGDVELDNEVSA
+1829 FIPGDVEADPDHEVSA

-1853 GEDMTFDDLVASSPR
+1853 GEDMTFDDLVASNPR

-1892 VLNDLNNPSQAPRL
+1892 ILNDLNNPSQAPRL

-2005 RGAGKLTVGN
+2005 RGAGNLTVGN

>member
-1 MQKKLLACLLVTPV
+1 MQKKILACLLVTPV

-32 ATTDATQEGFELNFG
+32 ASTDATQEGFKLDFG
-47 ATGNGLYAPV
+47 ADGVGLYAPV
-57 GISTVKFQKINLYPG
+57 GIYTVKFQKIQLYPG
-72 TYELNL
+72 DYELNL
-78 GEAKNI
+78 GTAENI
-84 LVKVVDGADV
+84 LVKVDGADA
-94 TDVTDVTVGADGIA
+94 TVEDGKARFHIG
-108 KFEIKETKDVI
+108 ETKKVE
-119 ITLNAV
+119 ITLNAD
-125 NLEIAFSCTKAD
+125 NREIAFSCTKAD
-137 LTVVVD
+137 LTLLVN
-143 EKGLNEKFTEALD
+143 EAYLNSKLTTALGS
-156 EAKPVELISL
+156 ALPVELTEDNTNQTPQSL
-166 DAATDALKNDNY
+166 KDEYAGLKKRYDDIAAEIAKIVEPVAIADYGTFELWKGAENCTIGVEIAALKAD
-178 KNKEAAYKT
+178 
-187 LKTEYDALIAE
+187 
-198 YNRISGNIA
+198 
-207 NVDEPLDLKNVYG
+207 
-220 EFKLWLAK
+220 
-228 NDESVIDTDIA
+228 
-239 SLKEKV
+239 V
-245 EAYNTAAESLNTDV
+245 EAYNEKANAE
-259 KGINE
+259 
-264 MMDYYNRVQN
+264 
-274 LVNAYESK
+274 
-282 LTKDDNNSDANYKG
+282 
-296 VEDKFIEA
+296 
-304 RIADELK
+304 
-311 IVEDKIAQIRA
+311 
-322 KLDKEY
+322 
-328 AAGTLKDPQK
+328 
-338 DKENGFKYPDGCERD
+338 
-353 EILADIANIAT
+353 
-364 AYNTAVADKDAYEKY
+364 NTAVADRNANKEYWDRQNNQIKAYESKIDPYAAETDEFVKARTQEALDVVNGMIAKLNAELEAKKDFAEKFETPEGCDYSKVMAAFGELEAAKNIAVADKAAYEKY

-448 NEAALNGKISAL
+448 NEAALNAKISAL
-460 TDAATKMTTVKTNFE
+460 TAAATEMTTVKTNFE
-475 ALAKAENDAYDAY
+475 ALAKAENDAYGTY
-488 KAQVGSDDPL
+488 ETTLGSKQPV
-498 SGLKASYAEAK
+498 SGLLGSYEEAK
-509 ATDVP
+509 ATKIP
-514 DGQVAEYNRLTAAVE
+514 DGQDEEYGKLTAAVE
-529 KAFGDLEEFVTTH
+529 DAFGDLEKFVTTH
-542 YGTDLSTAANQE
+542 YGIDLSTTDNQTE
-554 KYSEVFVKA
+554 YNRLVKA
-563 VVDAISAL
+563 VEDAISAL

-582 KLATDLDAN
+582 KLVADLNTNDGK
-591 VSEIETLSNALKTY
+591 IKTLSNALKTY
-605 VESKDKGV
+605 VESKDKEV
-613 TIDLSSKFDQTIANI
+613 TIDLYSKFKPTIDNI
-628 QASINQLKDGDD
+628 QASIEQLKPGDD
-640 TSEIK
+640 ASEIET
-645 KAIETMLE
+645 AIEDVLKAANALDE
-653 TAKNIDNAFR
+653 AFR
-663 KAFDAYIGFKGDL
+663 EAFDAYIGFSGDL
-676 AAYKTFIG
+676 AAYKTFI
-684 DKLILK
+684 DNKFIFE
-690 DKDGK
+690 KDGK
-695 EVYGRT
+695 PVCGKT
-701 NAQTQYDNLAKVVD
+701 NDETKYDALAKVVD
-715 TYQTKLNE
+715 GYKKELNE
-723 VAKANNQEIIQK
+723 VAGFENQKCLEGALALADKI
-735 AGELAVD
+735 GE
-742 IEGSTFEADLEKAKK
+742 STFEADLEKAKK
-757 DFAYNASDA
+757 DFAYNASVA
-766 NKKHAETVYN
+766 NKNYAQGVYN
-776 ATETNYNRL
+776 ATETNYNKL
-785 YDNGNGVPGIDAAN
+785 EAAGVPDINAAN
-799 LDALTTEKDN
+799 LGALTTEKDN

-826 DNALKTLVENCT
+826 DRALKTLVDNCT
-838 NFDNNVN
+838 KFDNNVN
-845 AYATLYEVV
+845 AYAALYEVV

-866 FEEDCYTIDPAKAHF
+866 FEGDCYTIDPAKAHF

-969 NYDKENEAYQGYMDK
+969 NYDKENEAYNSYMAQ

-1011 NEGEYTDKYE
+1011 NEKEYTDKYE

-1048 WKSEI
+1048 WKPAI

-1098 KISDLDAEFNEWV
+1098 KISDLDAKFNEWV
-1111 EKKNNDRVVF
+1111 EEQNNDRVVF
-1121 SQNDY
+1121 SQDDY
-1126 NEWTAKIKTEIT
+1126 KVWT
-1138 DKIEARQ
+1138 DKIEAIETEIANREQ
-1145 QELVDD
+1145 ALVVA
-1151 MNTKGR
+1151 MNTKGG

-1165 NRAMPVYAGMM
+1165 NRASLVYDEMKG
-1176 AALTNAGMATVDDE
+1176 ALLLAGMATEKDGVVT
-1190 GAHLSADLAG
+1190 LSADLAG
-1200 TLEGEVFENAIAAL
+1200 TSTGKVFEDAIAAM
-1214 PAAEIGKEKADKA
+1214 PKAIDDKAKADNA
-1227 DSAVENYASQIGFAM
+1227 DPAVENYASQIGLAM
-1242 DAIADELDKIDY
+1242 DAIADELDKIKY
-1254 TADQLEAAAKVY
+1254 TADQLEAAAKVH
-1266 LAALY
+1266 LATLY
-1271 TDFTEKADDAKTE
+1271 NDFTGYATEAKTE
-1284 AGNVGFVSDDR
+1284 AGKADFVTEERIEKAIADIEAQ
-1295 KETAKKAI
+1295 ETA
-1303 DNQIK
+1303 
-1308 AAEADYKGIENAF
+1308 AADAYEGIENAF
-1321 DALNTQADYFKD
+1321 DALRYTQADPFKD
-1333 YSDAI
+1333 FADAI
-1338 DDILKK
+1338 KNILDK
-1344 LNEESEANKASQ
+1344 LNEESEANEASKK
-1356 DLYEYYAD
+1356 LYDDYTLD
-1364 KENGIIPLLNIDLD
+1364 DGDGIIPSLNSDLD

-1390 SSKQTTDAIAAAETA
+1390 SKTTDAIAAAEAA
-1405 VNELATFVDA
+1405 VNALAEFVETNKA
-1415 NQAILSEDEC
+1415 TLSKDEC
-1425 KTWAETLNGKADKA
+1425 KTEAETLKGEADKA

-1451 TGILAGLIKD
+1451 TEVLAGLIKD
-1461 VRVAFDNAKAMSEP
+1461 VRVAFDNAKAET
-1475 AWDQDKAAVYEA
+1475 AWAQENAAGYEA
-1487 KINAAMA
+1487 KINAAMD
-1494 EYAALDGKTDEDFQT
+1494 EYAALDGKTDEKFQA

-1518 CTCLSGLEEVYSH
+1518 CTCLSDLEKVYNH
-1531 DGTSAANA
+1531 DGTSADLAKAN
-1539 RAELDKAYNPV
+1539 LDKEYNTV
-1550 KDNIE
+1550 KGNIE

-1567 QTEYADKYKD
+1567 KSEYAGKYQD
-1577 LSDKL
+1577 LSDEL
-1582 DDIKKRYDGDD
+1582 DSIYKRYHSDD

-1608 VQAALDALNA
+1608 VQAKLDALNA

-1627 KYNIDVANNASA
+1627 KYNKDVAANASA

-1652 ALVAYT
+1652 ALLAYT
-1658 QQHKLYDEGNSDNY
+1658 QQHELYEEGNSDNY

-1698 AAQPLTPESVLPY
+1698 AAEPLTPASVLPY
-1711 RNNLNNILNN
+1711 RNNLNNILNY
-1721 VDYNAHNDVY
+1721 VDYNAHY
-1731 QIANNAADKALKNAA
+1731 QVVNIAYTGALTALENAA
-1746 GALAAAN
+1746 GALADAH

-1759 AKLQNDYDTAKL
+1759 TKLQNDYDTAYL
-1771 SFTKAIHDYDDTYS
+1771 NFNKAIQDYNDAYN

-1794 EKLGEYVKAVDTAEQ
+1794 DKLGEYVKAVDTAEL
-1809 AFNNVVTASKA
+1809 AFNNVVTASQA

-1829 FVPGDVELDNEVSA
+1829 FVPGDVEAEPDHEVSA

-1965 RGADHKLYRFD
+1965 RGAAHKLYRFD

-2005 RGAGKLTVGN
+2005 RGAGNLTVGN

>member
-15 ATAAVANTTV
+15 ATAAVANTAV

-32 ATTDATQEGFELNFG
+32 ASTDATQEGFKLDFG
-47 ATGNGLYAPV
+47 ADGVGLYAPV
-57 GISTVKFQKINLYPG
+57 GIYTVKFQKIQLYPG
-72 TYELNL
+72 DYELNL
-78 GEAKNI
+78 GTAENI
-84 LVKVVDGADV
+84 LVKVDGADA
-94 TDVTDVTVGADGIA
+94 TVEDGKARFHIG
-108 KFEIKETKDVI
+108 ETKKVE
-119 ITLNAV
+119 ITLNAD
-125 NLEIAFSCTKAD
+125 NREIAFSCTKAD
-137 LTVVVD
+137 LTLLVN
-143 EKGLNEKFTEALD
+143 EAYLNSKLTTALGS
-156 EAKPVELISL
+156 ALPVELTEDNTNQTPQSL
-166 DAATDALKNDNY
+166 KDEYADLKKRYDDIAAEIAKIVEPVAIADYGTFELWKGAENCTIGVEIAALKAD
-178 KNKEAAYKT
+178 
-187 LKTEYDALIAE
+187 
-198 YNRISGNIA
+198 
-207 NVDEPLDLKNVYG
+207 
-220 EFKLWLAK
+220 
-228 NDESVIDTDIA
+228 
-239 SLKEKV
+239 V
-245 EAYNTAAESLNTDV
+245 EAYNEKANAE
-259 KGINE
+259 
-264 MMDYYNRVQN
+264 
-274 LVNAYESK
+274 
-282 LTKDDNNSDANYKG
+282 
-296 VEDKFIEA
+296 
-304 RIADELK
+304 
-311 IVEDKIAQIRA
+311 
-322 KLDKEY
+322 
-328 AAGTLKDPQK
+328 
-338 DKENGFKYPDGCERD
+338 
-353 EILADIANIAT
+353 
-364 AYNTAVADKDAYEKY
+364 NTAVADRNANKEYWDRQNNQIKAYESKIDPYAAETDEFVKARTQEALDVVNGMIAKLNAELEAKKDFAEKFETPEGCDYSKVMAAFGELEAAKNIAVADKAAYEKY

-448 NEAALNGKISAL
+448 NEAALNAKISAL
-460 TDAATKMTTVKTNFE
+460 TAAATEMTTVKTNFE
-475 ALAKAENDAYDAY
+475 ALAKAENDAYGTY
-488 KAQVGSDDPL
+488 ETTLGSKQPV
-498 SGLKASYAEAK
+498 SGLLGSYEEAK
-509 ATDVP
+509 ATKIP
-514 DGQVAEYNRLTAAVE
+514 DGQDEEYGKLTAAVE
-529 KAFGDLEEFVTTH
+529 DAFGDLEKFVTTH
-542 YGTDLSTAANQE
+542 YGIDLSTTDNQTE
-554 KYSEVFVKA
+554 YNRLVKA
-563 VVDAISAL
+563 VEDAISAL

-582 KLATDLDAN
+582 KLVADLNTNDGK
-591 VSEIETLSNALKTY
+591 IKTLSNALKTY
-605 VESKDKGV
+605 VESKDKEV
-613 TIDLSSKFDQTIANI
+613 TIDLYSKFKPTIDNI
-628 QASINQLKDGDD
+628 QASIEQLKPGDD
-640 TSEIK
+640 ASEIET
-645 KAIETMLE
+645 AIEDVLK
-653 TAKNIDNAFR
+653 AANALDDAFR
-663 KAFDAYIGFKGDL
+663 EAFDAYIGFSGDL
-676 AAYKTFIG
+676 AAYKTFI
-684 DKLILK
+684 DNKFIFE
-690 DKDGK
+690 KDGK
-695 EVYGRT
+695 PVYGKT
-701 NAQTQYDNLAKVVD
+701 NAETKYDDLAKVVD
-715 TYQTKLNE
+715 GYKKELNE
-723 VAKANNQEIIQK
+723 VAGFENQKCLEGALALADKI
-735 AGELAVD
+735 GE
-742 IEGSTFEADLEKAKK
+742 STFEADLEKAKK
-757 DFAYNASDA
+757 DFAYNASVA
-766 NKKHAETVYN
+766 NKNYAQGVYN
-776 ATETNYNRL
+776 ATETNYNKL
-785 YDNGNGVPGIDAAN
+785 EAAGVPDIDAAN
-799 LDALTTEKDN
+799 LGALTTEKDN

-826 DNALKTLVENCT
+826 DRALKTLVDNCT
-838 NFDNNVN
+838 KFDNNVN
-845 AYATLYEVV
+845 AYAALYEVV

-866 FEEDCYTIDPAKAHF
+866 FEGDCYTIDPAKAHF

-897 DIKTALEGMKVVDG
+897 DIKTALEGKKVVDG

-969 NYDKENEAYQGYMDK
+969 NYDKENEAYNSYMAQ

-1011 NEGEYTDKYE
+1011 NEKEYTDKYE

-1048 WKSEI
+1048 WKPAI

-1111 EKKNNDRVVF
+1111 EEQNNDRVVF
-1121 SQNDY
+1121 SQDDY
-1126 NEWTAKIKTEIT
+1126 KVWT
-1138 DKIEARQ
+1138 DKIEAIETEIANREQ
-1145 QELVDD
+1145 ALVVA
-1151 MNTKGR
+1151 MNTKGG

-1165 NRAMPVYAGMM
+1165 NRASLVYDEMKG
-1176 AALTNAGMATVDDE
+1176 ALLLAGMATEKDGVVT
-1190 GAHLSADLAG
+1190 LSADLAG
-1200 TLEGEVFENAIAAL
+1200 TSTGKVFEDAIAAM
-1214 PAAEIGKEKADKA
+1214 PKAIDDKAKADNA
-1227 DSAVENYASQIGFAM
+1227 DPAVENYASQIGLAM
-1242 DAIADELDKIDY
+1242 DAIADELDKIKY
-1254 TADQLEAAAKVY
+1254 TADQLEAAAKVH
-1266 LAALY
+1266 LATLY
-1271 TDFTEKADDAKTE
+1271 NDFTGYATEAKTE
-1284 AGNVGFVSDDR
+1284 AGKADFVTEERIEKAIADIEAQ
-1295 KETAKKAI
+1295 ETA
-1303 DNQIK
+1303 
-1308 AAEADYKGIENAF
+1308 AADAYEGIENAF
-1321 DALNTQADYFKD
+1321 DALRYTQADPFKD
-1333 YSDAI
+1333 FADAI
-1338 DDILKK
+1338 KNILDK
-1344 LNEESEANKASQ
+1344 LNEESEANEASKK
-1356 DLYEYYAD
+1356 LYDDYTLD
-1364 KENGIIPLLNIDLD
+1364 DGDGIIPSLNSDLD

-1390 SSKQTTDAIAAAETA
+1390 SKTTDAIAAAEAA
-1405 VNELATFVDA
+1405 VNTLAEFVETNKA
-1415 NQAILSEDEC
+1415 TLSKDEC
-1425 KTWAETLNGKADKA
+1425 KTEAETLKGEADKA

-1451 TGILAGLIKD
+1451 TEVLAGLIKD
-1461 VRVAFDNAKAMSEP
+1461 VRVAFDNAKAET
-1475 AWDQDKAAVYEA
+1475 AWAQENAAKYEA

-1494 EYAALDGKTDEDFQT
+1494 EYAALDGKTDEEFQT

-1550 KDNIE
+1550 KGNIE

-1567 QTEYADKYKD
+1567 KSEYAGKYQA
-1577 LSDKL
+1577 LSEKL
-1582 DDIKKRYDGDD
+1582 EDIKKRYDVDD

-1608 VQAALDALNA
+1608 VQAELDALNA

-1627 KYNIDVANNASA
+1627 KYNKDVAANASA

-1652 ALVAYT
+1652 ALLAYT
-1658 QQHKLYDEGNSDNY
+1658 QQHELYEEGNSDNY

-1684 AYETQWLADSQKED
+1684 EYETQWLADSQKED
-1698 AAQPLTPESVLPY
+1698 AAEPLTPASVLPY
-1711 RNNLNNILNN
+1711 RNNLNNILNY
-1721 VDYNAHNDVY
+1721 VDYNAHY
-1731 QIANNAADKALKNAA
+1731 QVVNIAYSGALTALDNAA
-1746 GALAAAN
+1746 GALADAH

-1759 AKLQNDYDTAKL
+1759 TKLQNDYDTAYL
-1771 SFTKAIHDYDDTYS
+1771 NFNKAIQDYNDTYN
-1785 TLFPNGFDW
+1785 TLFPNNYFDW
-1794 EKLGEYVKAVDTAEQ
+1794 DKLGEYVKAVDTAEQ
-1809 AFNNVVTASKA
+1809 AFNDVVTASQA

-1829 FVPGDVELDNEVSA
+1829 FIPGDVEADPDHEVSA

-1853 GEDMTFDDLVASSPR
+1853 GEDMTFDDLVASNPR

-1892 VLNDLNNPSQAPRL
+1892 ILNDLNNPSQAPRL

-2005 RGAGKLTVGN
+2005 RGAGNLTVGN

>member
-15 ATAAVANTTV
+15 ATAAVANTAV

-32 ATTDATQEGFELNFG
+32 ASTDATQEGFKLDFG
-47 ATGNGLYAPV
+47 ADGVGLYAPV
-57 GISTVKFQKINLYPG
+57 GIYTVKFKEINLYPG

-84 LVKVVDGADV
+84 LVKVDGA
-94 TDVTDVTVGADGIA
+94 DVTVGADGIA
-108 KFEIKETKDVI
+108 EFEIKETKDVE
-119 ITLNAV
+119 ITLNAD
-125 NLEIAFSCTKAD
+125 NREIAFSCTKAELTVIVNETELNSD
-137 LTVVVD
+137 LT
-143 EKGLNEKFTEALD
+143 TALGS
-156 EAKPVELISL
+156 ALPVELTEDNTNQTPQSL
-166 DAATDALKNDNY
+166 KDEYADLKKRYDDIAAEIAKIVEPVAIADYGTFELWKGAENCTIGVEIAALKAD
-178 KNKEAAYKT
+178 
-187 LKTEYDALIAE
+187 
-198 YNRISGNIA
+198 
-207 NVDEPLDLKNVYG
+207 
-220 EFKLWLAK
+220 
-228 NDESVIDTDIA
+228 
-239 SLKEKV
+239 V
-245 EAYNTAAESLNTDV
+245 EAYNEKANAENTAVADRNANKEYWD
-259 KGINE
+259 
-264 MMDYYNRVQN
+264 RQN
-274 LVNAYESK
+274 NQIKAYESK
-282 LTKDDNNSDANYKG
+282 IDPYAAETDEFVKARTQ
-296 VEDKFIEA
+296 EA
-304 RIADELK
+304 LDVVNGMI
-311 IVEDKIAQIRA
+311 A
-322 KLDKEY
+322 KLNAELEAKKDFAEKFETPEGCDY
-328 AAGTLKDPQK
+328 SKVMAAFGELEAAK
-338 DKENGFKYPDGCERD
+338 
-353 EILADIANIAT
+353 
-364 AYNTAVADKDAYEKY
+364 NTAVADKDAYENY

-438 TAADAANEEI
+438 TAADATNEEI
-448 NEAALNGKISAL
+448 NEAALNAKISAL
-460 TDAATKMTTVKTNFE
+460 TAAATEMTTVKTNFE
-475 ALAKAENDAYDAY
+475 ALAKAENDAYGTY
-488 KAQVGSDDPL
+488 ETTLGSKQPV
-498 SGLKASYAEAK
+498 SGLLGSYEEAK
-509 ATDVP
+509 ATKVP
-514 DGQVAEYNRLTAAVE
+514 DGQDEEYGKLTAAVE
-529 KAFGDLEEFVTTH
+529 GAFGDLEKFVTTH
-542 YGTDLSTAANQE
+542 YGIDLSTTDNQTE
-554 KYSEVFVKA
+554 YNRLVKA
-563 VVDAISAL
+563 VEDAISAL

-582 KLATDLDAN
+582 KLVADLNTNDGK
-591 VSEIETLSNALKTY
+591 IKTLSNALKTY
-605 VESKDKGV
+605 VESKDKEV
-613 TIDLSSKFDQTIANI
+613 TIDLYSKFKPTIDNI
-628 QASINQLKDGDD
+628 QASIEQLKPGDD
-640 TSEIK
+640 ASEIET
-645 KAIETMLE
+645 AIEDVLK
-653 TAKNIDNAFR
+653 AANALDDAFR
-663 KAFDAYIGFKGDL
+663 EAFDAYIGFSGDL
-676 AAYKTFIG
+676 AAYKTFI
-684 DKLILK
+684 DNKFIFE
-690 DKDGK
+690 KDGK
-695 EVYGRT
+695 SVYGKT
-701 NAQTQYDNLAKVVD
+701 NAETKYDDLAKVVD
-715 TYQTKLNE
+715 GYKKELNE
-723 VAKANNQEIIQK
+723 VAGFENQKCLEGALALADKI
-735 AGELAVD
+735 GE
-742 IEGSTFEADLEKAKK
+742 STFEADLEKAKK
-757 DFAYNASDA
+757 DFAYNASVA
-766 NKKHAETVYN
+766 NKNYAQGVYN
-776 ATETNYNRL
+776 ATETNYNKL
-785 YDNGNGVPGIDAAN
+785 EAAGVPDIDAAN
-799 LDALTTEKDN
+799 LGALTTEKDN

-826 DNALKTLVENCT
+826 DRALKTLVDNCT
-838 NFDNNVN
+838 KFDNNVN
-845 AYATLYEVV
+845 AYAALYEVV
-854 KDVPTDIEEALK
+854 KDVPTDIEDALK
-866 FEEDCYTIDPAKAHF
+866 FEGDCYTIDPAKAHF

-897 DIKTALEGMKVVDG
+897 DIKTALEGKKVVDG

-969 NYDKENEAYQGYMDK
+969 NYDKENEAYNSYMAQ

-1011 NEGEYTDKYE
+1011 NEKEYTDKYE

-1048 WKSEI
+1048 WKPAI

-1111 EKKNNDRVVF
+1111 EEQNNDRVVF
-1121 SQNDY
+1121 SQDDY
-1126 NEWTAKIKTEIT
+1126 KVWT
-1138 DKIEARQ
+1138 DKIEAIETEIANREQ
-1145 QELVDD
+1145 ALVVA
-1151 MNTKGR
+1151 MNTKGG

-1165 NRAMPVYAGMM
+1165 NRASLVYDEMKG
-1176 AALTNAGMATVDDE
+1176 ALLLAGMATEKDGVVT
-1190 GAHLSADLAG
+1190 LSADLAG
-1200 TLEGEVFENAIAAL
+1200 TSTGKVFEDAIAAM
-1214 PAAEIGKEKADKA
+1214 PKAIDDKAKADNA
-1227 DSAVENYASQIGFAM
+1227 DPAVENYASQIGLAM
-1242 DAIADELDKIDY
+1242 DAIADELDKIKY
-1254 TADQLEAAAKVY
+1254 TADQLEAAAKVH
-1266 LAALY
+1266 LATLY
-1271 TDFTEKADDAKTE
+1271 NDFTGYATEAKTE
-1284 AGNVGFVSDDR
+1284 AGKADFVTEERIEKAIADIEAQ
-1295 KETAKKAI
+1295 ETA
-1303 DNQIK
+1303 
-1308 AAEADYKGIENAF
+1308 AADAYEGIENAF
-1321 DALNTQADYFKD
+1321 DALRYTQADPFKD
-1333 YSDAI
+1333 FADAI
-1338 DDILKK
+1338 KNILDK
-1344 LNEESEANKASQ
+1344 LNEESEANEASKK
-1356 DLYEYYAD
+1356 LYDDYTLD
-1364 KENGIIPLLNIDLD
+1364 DGDGIIPSLNSDLD

-1390 SSKQTTDAIAAAETA
+1390 SKTTDAIAAAEAA
-1405 VNELATFVDA
+1405 VNALAEFVETNKA
-1415 NQAILSEDEC
+1415 TLSKDEC
-1425 KTWAETLNGKADKA
+1425 KTEAETLKGEADKA

-1451 TGILAGLIKD
+1451 TEVLAGLIKD

-1475 AWDQDKAAVYEA
+1475 AWDQEKAAVYEA

-1494 EYAALDGKTDEDFQT
+1494 EYAALDGKTDEEFQA

-1550 KDNIE
+1550 KGNIE

-1567 QTEYADKYKD
+1567 QTEYADKYQA
-1577 LSDKL
+1577 LSDEL
-1582 DDIKKRYDGDD
+1582 DSIYKRYHSDD

-1608 VQAALDALNA
+1608 VQAKLDALNA

-1627 KYNIDVANNASA
+1627 KYNKDVAANASA

-1652 ALVAYT
+1652 ALLAYT
-1658 QQHKLYDEGNSDNY
+1658 QQHKLYEEGNSDNY
-1672 YWGQLNNAAWYI
+1672 YWNQLNNAAWYI
-1684 AYETQWLADSQKED
+1684 EYETQWLADSQKED
-1698 AAQPLTPESVLPY
+1698 AAEPLTPASVLPY
-1711 RNNLNNILNN
+1711 RNNLNNILNY
-1721 VDYNAHNDVY
+1721 VDYNAHY
-1731 QIANNAADKALKNAA
+1731 QVVNIAYSGALTALDNAA
-1746 GALAAAN
+1746 GALADAH

-1759 AKLQNDYDTAKL
+1759 TKLQNDYDTAYL
-1771 SFTKAIHDYDDTYS
+1771 NFNKAIQDYNDTYN

-1794 EKLGEYVKAVDTAEQ
+1794 DKLGEYVKAVDTAEQ
-1809 AFNNVVTASKA
+1809 AFNDVVTASQA

-1829 FVPGDVELDNEVSA
+1829 FVPGDVEADPDHEVSA

-2005 RGAGKLTVGN
+2005 RGAGNLTVGN

>member
-1 MQKKLLACLLVTPV
+1 MQKKILACLLVTPV

-32 ATTDATQEGFELNFG
+32 ATTDATQEGFKLDFG
-47 ATGNGLYAPV
+47 ADGVGLYAPV
-57 GISTVKFQKINLYPG
+57 GIYTVKFQKIQLYPG
-72 TYELNL
+72 DYELNL
-78 GEAKNI
+78 GTAENI
-84 LVKVVDGADV
+84 LVKVDGADA
-94 TDVTDVTVGADGIA
+94 TVEDGKARFHIG
-108 KFEIKETKDVI
+108 ETKEVE
-119 ITLNAV
+119 ITLNAD
-125 NLEIAFSCTKAD
+125 NREIAFSCTKAD
-137 LTVVVD
+137 LTLLVK
-143 EKGLNEKFTEALD
+143 EKDLNLALTEKLAEAL
-156 EAKPVELISL
+156 PVELTEDNTNQTPQSL
-166 DAATDALKNDNY
+166 KNEYADLKKRYDDIAAQIAKVDTPLAIADYGTFELWKGADDCTIGVEIAALKAD
-178 KNKEAAYKT
+178 
-187 LKTEYDALIAE
+187 
-198 YNRISGNIA
+198 
-207 NVDEPLDLKNVYG
+207 
-220 EFKLWLAK
+220 
-228 NDESVIDTDIA
+228 
-239 SLKEKV
+239 V
-245 EAYNTAAESLNTDV
+245 EAYNAKANAENTAVADRNANKEYWDTQSNLIKGYQKRVDPYAAETDEFV
-259 KGINE
+259 KARTQE
-264 MMDYYNRVQN
+264 ALDV
-274 LVNAYESK
+274 VN
-282 LTKDDNNSDANYKG
+282 G
-296 VEDKFIEA
+296 MI
-304 RIADELK
+304 
-311 IVEDKIAQIRA
+311 A
-322 KLDKEY
+322 KLNAELEAKKDFAEKFVTPEGYEY
-328 AAGTLKDPQK
+328 PKVMAAIGEL
-338 DKENGFKYPDGCERD
+338 EAAR
-353 EILADIANIAT
+353 
-364 AYNTAVADKDAYEKY
+364 NTAVADKAAYEKY

-448 NEAALNGKISAL
+448 NETALNAKISAL
-460 TDAATKMTTVKTNFE
+460 TAAATEMTTVKTNFE
-475 ALAKAENDAYDAY
+475 ALAKAENDAYGTY
-488 KAQVGSDDPL
+488 KTALGSKQPV
-498 SGLKASYAEAK
+498 SGLLGSYEEAK
-509 ATDVP
+509 ATKVP
-514 DGQVAEYNRLTAAVE
+514 AGQDAKYKELTAAVDA
-529 KAFGDLEEFVTTH
+529 AFAELEEFVSTH
-542 YGTDLSTAANQE
+542 YGTDLSTTDNQTE
-554 KYSEVFVKA
+554 YNRLVKA
-563 VVDAISAL
+563 VEDAISAL

-582 KLATDLDAN
+582 QLVTDLNTNDGK
-591 VSEIETLSNALKTY
+591 IKTLSDKLKAD
-605 VESKDKGV
+605 VEKDTKKEV
-613 TIDLSSKFDQTIANI
+613 TIDLYSKFKPTIDNI
-628 QASINQLKDGDD
+628 QASIDQLKPGDD
-640 TSEIK
+640 ASEIET
-645 KAIETMLE
+645 AIEDVLKAAQNLDT
-653 TAKNIDNAFR
+653 AFR
-663 KAFDAYIGFKGDL
+663 DAVDAYAGFSGDL
-676 AAYKTFIG
+676 AAYKTFI
-684 DKLILK
+684 DKKFIFE
-690 DKDGK
+690 KDGK
-695 EVYGRT
+695 PVYGKT
-701 NAQTQYDNLAKVVD
+701 NAETKYDDLAKVVD
-715 TYQTKLNE
+715 GYKKELNE
-723 VAKANNQEIIQK
+723 VAGFENQKCLEGALAL
-735 AGELAVD
+735 AGKIGE
-742 IEGSTFEADLEKAKK
+742 STFEADLEKAKK
-757 DFAYNASDA
+757 DFAYNASVA
-766 NKKHAETVYN
+766 NKEHAEGVYD
-776 ATETNYNRL
+776 ATETNYNSL

-799 LDALTTEKDN
+799 LGALTTEKDN

-826 DNALKTLVENCT
+826 DNALKTLVDNCT
-838 NFDNNVN
+838 KFDNNVN
-845 AYATLYEVV
+845 AYAALYEVV

-866 FEEDCYTIDPAKAHF
+866 FEGDCYTIDPAKAHF

-969 NYDKENEAYQGYMDK
+969 NYDKENEAYNSYMAQ

-1011 NEGEYTDKYE
+1011 NEKEYTDKYE

-1048 WKSEI
+1048 WKPAI

-1098 KISDLDAEFNEWV
+1098 KISDLDAEFNAWV
-1111 EKKNNDRVVF
+1111 EKQNNDRVVF
-1121 SQNDY
+1121 SQDDY
-1126 NEWTAKIKTEIT
+1126 KVWT
-1138 DKIEARQ
+1138 DKIEAIETEIANREQ
-1145 QELVDD
+1145 ALVVA
-1151 MNTKGR
+1151 MNTKGG

-1165 NRAMPVYAGMM
+1165 KRASLVYDEMKG
-1176 AALTNAGMATVDDE
+1176 ALLLAGMATEKDGVLT
-1190 GAHLSADLAG
+1190 LSADLAG
-1200 TLEGEVFENAIAAL
+1200 TPTGKVFEDAIAAM
-1214 PAAEIGKEKADKA
+1214 PKAIADKA
-1227 DSAVENYASQIGFAM
+1227 KADNADPAVENYASQIGLAM

-1254 TADQLEAAAKVY
+1254 TAAQLEAAAKVH
-1266 LAALY
+1266 LATLY
-1271 TDFTEKADDAKTE
+1271 YNDFTDYATEAKSEAGKADFVTE
-1284 AGNVGFVSDDR
+1284 ER
-1295 KETAKKAI
+1295 IKKAI
-1303 DNQIK
+1303 ADIEAQETA
-1308 AAEADYKGIENAF
+1308 AAEDYKGIENAF
-1321 DALNTQADYFKD
+1321 DALRYTQADPFKD
-1333 YSDAI
+1333 FADAI
-1338 DDILKK
+1338 KNILDK
-1344 LNEESEANKASQ
+1344 LNEESEANEASKK
-1356 DLYEYYAD
+1356 LYDDYTLD
-1364 KENGIIPLLNIDLD
+1364 DGDGIIPSLNSDLD

-1390 SSKQTTDAIAAAETA
+1390 SKTTDAIAAAEAA
-1405 VNELATFVDA
+1405 VNALAEFVETNKA
-1415 NQAILSEDEC
+1415 TLSKDEC
-1425 KTWAETLNGKADKA
+1425 KTEAETLKGEADKA

-1451 TGILAGLIKD
+1451 TEVLAGLIKD
-1461 VRVAFDNAKAMSEP
+1461 VRVAFDNAKAET
-1475 AWDQDKAAVYEA
+1475 AWAQENAAKYEA

-1494 EYAALDGKTDEDFQT
+1494 EYAALTDAEPETKEEFQT

-1518 CTCLSGLEEVYSH
+1518 CACLSDLEEVYSH
-1531 DGTSAANA
+1531 DGTSADIAKAN
-1539 RAELDKAYNPV
+1539 LDKEYNTV
-1550 KDNIE
+1550 KGNIE

-1567 QTEYADKYKD
+1567 KSEYAGKYQA

-1582 DDIKKRYDGDD
+1582 DDIKTRYDGDD

-1608 VQAALDALNA
+1608 VQAALDALDA

-1627 KYNIDVANNASA
+1627 KYNKDVAANASA

-1652 ALVAYT
+1652 ALLAYT
-1658 QQHKLYDEGNSDNY
+1658 QQHELYEEGNSDNY
-1672 YWGQLNNAAWYI
+1672 YWDQLNNAARYI
-1684 AYETQWLADSQKED
+1684 EYETQWLADSQKKD
-1698 AAQPLTPESVLPY
+1698 AAEPLTPESVLPY

-1721 VDYNAHNDVY
+1721 VDYNAHY
-1731 QIANNAADKALKNAA
+1731 QVVNIAYTGALTALDNAA
-1746 GALAAAN
+1746 GALADAH

-1759 AKLQNDYDTAKL
+1759 TKLQNDYDTAYL
-1771 SFTKAIHDYDDTYS
+1771 NFNKAIQDYNDAYN

-1794 EKLGEYVKAVDTAEQ
+1794 DKLGEYVKAVDTAEL
-1809 AFNNVVTASKA
+1809 AFNNVVTASQA

-1829 FVPGDVELDNEVSA
+1829 FVPGDVEAEPDHEVSA

-2005 RGAGKLTVGN
+2005 RGAGNLTVGN

>member
-1 MQKKLLACLLVTPV
+1 MQKKLLACLLVTPA

-25 SDFNPNE
+25 PGFPTE
-32 ATTDATQEGFELNFG
+32 ASADATQEGFVLDFK
-47 ATGNGLYAPV
+47 NGGGLVAPV
-57 GISTVKFQKINLYPG
+57 GIYTVKFEKIQLYPG
-72 TYELNL
+72 DYELNL
-78 GEAKNI
+78 GDAENI
-84 LVKVVDGADV
+84 LVKVDGADV
-94 TDVTDVTVGADGIA
+94 TVDGGKASFHIG
-108 KFEIKETKDVI
+108 ETKDVE
-119 ITLNAV
+119 ITLNAD
-125 NLEIAFSCTKAD
+125 NREIAFSCTKAELTVIVNETELNSD
-137 LTVVVD
+137 LT
-143 EKGLNEKFTEALD
+143 TALGS
-156 EAKPVELISL
+156 ALPVELTEDNTNQTPQSL
-166 DAATDALKNDNY
+166 KNEYAGLKKRYDDIAAEIAKIVEPVAIADYGTFELWKGAEGCTIGVEIAALKAD
-178 KNKEAAYKT
+178 
-187 LKTEYDALIAE
+187 
-198 YNRISGNIA
+198 
-207 NVDEPLDLKNVYG
+207 
-220 EFKLWLAK
+220 
-228 NDESVIDTDIA
+228 
-239 SLKEKV
+239 V
-245 EAYNTAAESLNTDV
+245 EAYNEKANAENIAVD
-259 KGINE
+259 KRNE
-264 MMDYYNRVQN
+264 NKAEWDKQSNQIK
-274 LVNAYESK
+274 AYENK
-282 LTKDDNNSDANYKG
+282 VAPYVAETDEFVKARTQEALEVVNGMIAELNAELEATKDFAEMFETPKG
-296 VEDKFIEA
+296 CTYDKVMAAFGELEA
-304 RIADELK
+304 
-311 IVEDKIAQIRA
+311 A
-322 KLDKEY
+322 K
-328 AAGTLKDPQK
+328 
-338 DKENGFKYPDGCERD
+338 
-353 EILADIANIAT
+353 
-364 AYNTAVADKDAYEKY
+364 NTAVADKAAYENY

-448 NEAALNGKISAL
+448 NETALNEKISAL
-460 TDAATKMTTVKTNFE
+460 TAAATEMTTVKTNFE
-475 ALAKAENDAYDAY
+475 ALAKAENDAYGTY
-488 KAQVGSDDPL
+488 KTALGSKQPV
-498 SGLKASYAEAK
+498 SGLLGSYEEAK
-509 ATDVP
+509 ATKVP
-514 DGQVAEYNRLTAAVE
+514 AGQDAKYKELTAAVDAAFAALE
-529 KAFGDLEEFVTTH
+529 KFVTDH
-542 YGTDLSTAANQE
+542 YGTDLSTTDNQTE
-554 KYSEVFVKA
+554 YNRLVKD
-563 VVDAISAL
+563 VEDAISAL

-582 KLATDLDAN
+582 KLVADLNTNDGKIK
-591 VSEIETLSNALKTY
+591 ELSDKLTTY
-605 VESKDKGV
+605 VASKDKEV
-613 TIDLSSKFDQTIANI
+613 TIDLYSKFEPTIDNI
-628 QASINQLKDGDD
+628 QASIEQLKPGDD
-640 TSEIK
+640 ASEIET
-645 KAIETMLE
+645 AIEDVLK
-653 TAKNIDNAFR
+653 AAQNLDKAFR
-663 KAFDAYIGFKGDL
+663 DAVDAYAGFSGDL
-676 AAYKTFIG
+676 AAYKTFI
-684 DKLILK
+684 DKKFIFE
-690 DKDGK
+690 KDGK
-695 EVYGRT
+695 PVYGKT
-701 NAQTQYDNLAKVVD
+701 NAETKYDDLAKVVD
-715 TYQTKLNE
+715 GYKKELNE
-723 VAKANNQEIIQK
+723 VAGFENQKCLEGALVLADKI
-735 AGELAVD
+735 GE
-742 IEGSTFEADLEKAKK
+742 STFEADLEKAKK

-866 FEEDCYTIDPAKAHF
+866 FKGDCYTIDPAKAHF

-969 NYDKENEAYQGYMDK
+969 NYDKENEAYNSYMAQ

-1011 NEGEYTDKYE
+1011 NEKEYTDKYE

-1048 WKSEI
+1048 WKPAI

-1098 KISDLDAEFNEWV
+1098 KISDLDAEFNAWV
-1111 EKKNNDRVVF
+1111 EKQNNDRVVF
-1121 SQNDY
+1121 SQDDY
-1126 NEWTAKIKTEIT
+1126 KVWT
-1138 DKIEARQ
+1138 DKIEAIETEIANREQ
-1145 QELVDD
+1145 ALVVA
-1151 MNTKGR
+1151 MNTKGG

-1165 NRAMPVYAGMM
+1165 NRASLVYDEMKG
-1176 AALTNAGMATVDDE
+1176 ALILAGMATEKDGVVT
-1190 GAHLSADLAG
+1190 LSADLAG
-1200 TLEGEVFENAIAAL
+1200 TPTGKVFEDAIAAM
-1214 PAAEIGKEKADKA
+1214 PKAIADKA
-1227 DSAVENYASQIGFAM
+1227 KADNAGSAVENYASQIGLAM
-1242 DAIADELDKIDY
+1242 DAIADELDKIKY
-1254 TADQLEAAAKVY
+1254 TAKQLEDAAKVH
-1266 LAALY
+1266 LATLY
-1271 TDFTEKADDAKTE
+1271 KDFTDYAAEAKTE
-1284 AGNVGFVSDDR
+1284 AGKADFVTEERIEKAIADIEAQ
-1295 KETAKKAI
+1295 ETA
-1303 DNQIK
+1303 
-1308 AAEADYKGIENAF
+1308 AADAYEGIENAF
-1321 DALNTQADYFKD
+1321 DALRYTQADPFKD
-1333 YSDAI
+1333 FADAI
-1338 DDILKK
+1338 KNILDK
-1344 LNEESEANKASQ
+1344 LNEESEANEASKK
-1356 DLYEYYAD
+1356 LYDDYTLD
-1364 KENGIIPLLNIDLD
+1364 DGDGIIPSLNSDLD

-1390 SSKQTTDAIAAAETA
+1390 SKTTDAIAAAEAA
-1405 VNELATFVDA
+1405 VNDLAEFVETNKA
-1415 NQAILSEDEC
+1415 TLSKDEC
-1425 KTWAETLNGKADKA
+1425 KTEAETLKGEADKA

-1451 TGILAGLIKD
+1451 TEVLAGLIKD
-1461 VRVAFDNAKAMSEP
+1461 VRVAFDNAKAET
-1475 AWDQDKAAVYEA
+1475 AWAQENAAEYEA

-1531 DGTSAANA
+1531 DGTSADLAKAN
-1539 RAELDKAYNPV
+1539 LDKEYNTV
-1550 KDNIE
+1550 KGNIE

-1567 QTEYADKYKD
+1567 KSEYAGKYQA

-1582 DDIKKRYDGDD
+1582 EDIKKRYDGDD

-1608 VQAALDALNA
+1608 VQAALDALDE
-1618 EAAQADQEA
+1618 EAAQADQNA
-1627 KYNIDVANNASA
+1627 KYNKDVAANASA
-1639 LAAELA
+1639 LAAEIA

-1652 ALVAYT
+1652 ALLAYT
-1658 QQHKLYDEGNSDNY
+1658 QQHKLYEEGNSDNY
-1672 YWGQLNNAAWYI
+1672 YWNQLNNAAWYI

-1698 AAQPLTPESVLPY
+1698 AAEPLTPASVLPY
-1711 RNNLNNILNN
+1711 RNNLNNILNY
-1721 VDYNAHNDVY
+1721 VDYNAHY
-1731 QIANNAADKALKNAA
+1731 QVVNIAYNGALTALDNAV
-1746 GALAAAN
+1746 GALADAH

-1759 AKLQNDYDTAKL
+1759 TKLQNDYDTAYL
-1771 SFTKAIHDYDDTYS
+1771 NFNKAIQDYNDTYN

-1794 EKLGEYVKAVDTAEQ
+1794 EKLGEYVKAVDTAEK
-1809 AFNNVVTASKA
+1809 AFNDVVTASQA

-1829 FVPGDVELDNEVSA
+1829 FVPGDVEAEPDHEVSA

-2005 RGAGKLTVGN
+2005 RGAGNLTVGN

>member
-15 ATAAVANTTV
+15 ATAAVANTAV

-32 ATTDATQEGFELNFG
+32 ASTDATQEGFKLDFG
-47 ATGNGLYAPV
+47 ADGVGLYAPV
-57 GISTVKFQKINLYPG
+57 GIYTVKFQKIQLYPG
-72 TYELNL
+72 DYELNL
-78 GEAKNI
+78 GTAENI
-84 LVKVVDGADV
+84 LVKVDGA
-94 TDVTDVTVGADGIA
+94 DVTVGADGIA
-108 KFEIKETKDVI
+108 EFEIKETKDVE
-119 ITLNAV
+119 ITLNAD
-125 NLEIAFSCTKAD
+125 NREIAFSCTKAD
-137 LTVVVD
+137 LTLLVN
-143 EKGLNEKFTEALD
+143 EAYLNSKLTTALGS
-156 EAKPVELISL
+156 ALPVELTEDNTNQTPQSL
-166 DAATDALKNDNY
+166 KDEYADLKKRYDDIAAEIAKIVEPVAIADYGTFELWKGAENCTIGVEIAALKAD
-178 KNKEAAYKT
+178 
-187 LKTEYDALIAE
+187 
-198 YNRISGNIA
+198 
-207 NVDEPLDLKNVYG
+207 
-220 EFKLWLAK
+220 
-228 NDESVIDTDIA
+228 
-239 SLKEKV
+239 V
-245 EAYNTAAESLNTDV
+245 EAYNEKANAE
-259 KGINE
+259 
-264 MMDYYNRVQN
+264 
-274 LVNAYESK
+274 
-282 LTKDDNNSDANYKG
+282 
-296 VEDKFIEA
+296 
-304 RIADELK
+304 
-311 IVEDKIAQIRA
+311 
-322 KLDKEY
+322 
-328 AAGTLKDPQK
+328 
-338 DKENGFKYPDGCERD
+338 
-353 EILADIANIAT
+353 
-364 AYNTAVADKDAYEKY
+364 NTAVADRNANKEYWDRQNNQIKAYESKIDPYAAETDEFVKARTQEALDVVNGMIAKLNAELEAKKDFAEKFETPEGCDYSKVMAAFGELEAAKNIAVADKAAYEKY

-448 NEAALNGKISAL
+448 NEAALNAKISAL
-460 TDAATKMTTVKTNFE
+460 TAAATEMTTVKTNFE
-475 ALAKAENDAYDAY
+475 ALAKAENDAYGTY
-488 KAQVGSDDPL
+488 ETTLGSKQPV
-498 SGLKASYAEAK
+498 SGLLGSYEEAK
-509 ATDVP
+509 ATNVP
-514 DGQVAEYNRLTAAVE
+514 AGQDAKYQELTNAVNDAFDALE
-529 KAFGDLEEFVTTH
+529 KFVTDH
-542 YGTDLSTAANQE
+542 YGTDLSTTDNQTE
-554 KYSEVFVKA
+554 YNRLVKA
-563 VVDAISAL
+563 VEDAISAL

-582 KLATDLDAN
+582 KLVADLNTNDGK
-591 VSEIETLSNALKTY
+591 IKTLSNALKTY
-605 VESKDKGV
+605 VESKDKEV
-613 TIDLSSKFDQTIANI
+613 TIDLYSKFKPTIDNI
-628 QASINQLKDGDD
+628 QASIEQLKPGDD
-640 TSEIK
+640 ASEIET
-645 KAIETMLE
+645 AIEDVLK
-653 TAKNIDNAFR
+653 AANALDDAFR
-663 KAFDAYIGFKGDL
+663 EAFDAYIGFSGDL
-676 AAYKTFIG
+676 AAYKTFI
-684 DKLILK
+684 DNKFIFE
-690 DKDGK
+690 KDGK
-695 EVYGRT
+695 PVYGKT
-701 NAQTQYDNLAKVVD
+701 NAETKYDDLAKVVD
-715 TYQTKLNE
+715 GYKKELNE
-723 VAKANNQEIIQK
+723 VAGFENQKCLEGALALADKI
-735 AGELAVD
+735 GE
-742 IEGSTFEADLEKAKK
+742 STFEADLEKAKK
-757 DFAYNASDA
+757 DFAYNASVA
-766 NKKHAETVYN
+766 NKNYAQGVYN
-776 ATETNYNRL
+776 ATETNYNKL
-785 YDNGNGVPGIDAAN
+785 EAAGVPDIDAAN
-799 LDALTTEKDN
+799 LGALTTEKDN

-826 DNALKTLVENCT
+826 DRALKTLVDNCT
-838 NFDNNVN
+838 KFDNNVN
-845 AYATLYEVV
+845 AYAALYEVV

-866 FEEDCYTIDPAKAHF
+866 FEGDCYTIDPAKAHF

-969 NYDKENEAYQGYMDK
+969 NYDKENEAYNSYMAQ

-1011 NEGEYTDKYE
+1011 NEKEYTDKYE

-1048 WKSEI
+1048 WKPAI

-1098 KISDLDAEFNEWV
+1098 KISDLDAKFNEWV
-1111 EKKNNDRVVF
+1111 EEQNNDRVVF
-1121 SQNDY
+1121 SQDDY
-1126 NEWTAKIKTEIT
+1126 KVWT
-1138 DKIEARQ
+1138 DKIEAIETEIANREQ
-1145 QELVDD
+1145 ALVVA
-1151 MNTKGR
+1151 MNTKGG

-1165 NRAMPVYAGMM
+1165 NRASLVYDEMKG
-1176 AALTNAGMATVDDE
+1176 ALLLAGMATEKDGVVT
-1190 GAHLSADLAG
+1190 LSADLAG
-1200 TLEGEVFENAIAAL
+1200 TSTGKVFEDAIAAM
-1214 PAAEIGKEKADKA
+1214 PKAIDDKAKADNA
-1227 DSAVENYASQIGFAM
+1227 DPAVENYASQIGLAM
-1242 DAIADELDKIDY
+1242 DAIADELDKIKY
-1254 TADQLEAAAKVY
+1254 TADQLEAAAKVH
-1266 LAALY
+1266 LATLY
-1271 TDFTEKADDAKTE
+1271 NDFTGYATEAKTE
-1284 AGNVGFVSDDR
+1284 AGKADFVTEERIEKAIADIEAQ
-1295 KETAKKAI
+1295 ETA
-1303 DNQIK
+1303 
-1308 AAEADYKGIENAF
+1308 AADAYEGIENAF
-1321 DALNTQADYFKD
+1321 DALRYTQADPFKD
-1333 YSDAI
+1333 FADAI
-1338 DDILKK
+1338 KNILDK
-1344 LNEESEANKASQ
+1344 LNEESEANEASKK
-1356 DLYEYYAD
+1356 LYDDYTLD
-1364 KENGIIPLLNIDLD
+1364 DGDGIIPSLNSDLD

-1390 SSKQTTDAIAAAETA
+1390 SKTTDAIAAAEAA
-1405 VNELATFVDA
+1405 VNALAEFVETNKA
-1415 NQAILSEDEC
+1415 TLSKDEC
-1425 KTWAETLNGKADKA
+1425 KTEAETLKGEADKA

-1451 TGILAGLIKD
+1451 TEVLAGLIKD
-1461 VRVAFDNAKAMSEP
+1461 VRVAFDNAKAET
-1475 AWDQDKAAVYEA
+1475 AWAQENAAKYEA

-1494 EYAALDGKTDEDFQT
+1494 EYAALDGKTDEEFQT

-1531 DGTSAANA
+1531 DGTSADIAKAN
-1539 RAELDKAYNPV
+1539 LDKEYNTV
-1550 KDNIE
+1550 KGNIE

-1567 QTEYADKYKD
+1567 QTEYADKYQA
-1577 LSDKL
+1577 LSDEL
-1582 DDIKKRYDGDD
+1582 DSIYKRYHSDD

-1608 VQAALDALNA
+1608 VQAKLDALNA

-1627 KYNIDVANNASA
+1627 KYNKDVAANASA

-1652 ALVAYT
+1652 ALLAYT
-1658 QQHKLYDEGNSDNY
+1658 QQHKLYEEGNSDNY
-1672 YWGQLNNAAWYI
+1672 YWNQLNNAAWYI
-1684 AYETQWLADSQKED
+1684 EYETQWLADSQKED
-1698 AAQPLTPESVLPY
+1698 AAEPLTPASVLPY
-1711 RNNLNNILNN
+1711 RNNLNNILNY
-1721 VDYNAHNDVY
+1721 VDYNAHY
-1731 QIANNAADKALKNAA
+1731 QVVNIAYNGARTALENAA
-1746 GALAAAN
+1746 GALADAH

-1759 AKLQNDYDTAKL
+1759 TKLQNDYDTAYL
-1771 SFTKAIHDYDDTYS
+1771 NFNKAIQDYNDTYN

-1794 EKLGEYVKAVDTAEQ
+1794 DKLGEYVKAVDTAEQ
-1809 AFNNVVTASKA
+1809 AFNDVVTASQA

-1829 FVPGDVELDNEVSA
+1829 FIPGDVEADPDHEVSA

-1853 GEDMTFDDLVASSPR
+1853 GEDMTFDDLVASNPR

-1892 VLNDLNNPSQAPRL
+1892 ILNDLNNPSQAPRL

-2005 RGAGKLTVGN
+2005 RGAGNLTVGN

>member
-15 ATAAVANTTV
+15 ATAAVANTAV

-32 ATTDATQEGFELNFG
+32 ATTDATQEGFKLDFG
-47 ATGNGLYAPV
+47 ATGEGLYAPV
-57 GISTVKFQKINLYPG
+57 GIYTVKFKEINLYPG

-84 LVKVVDGADV
+84 LVKVDGA
-94 TDVTDVTVGADGIA
+94 DVTVGADGIA
-108 KFEIKETKDVI
+108 EFEIKETKDVE
-119 ITLNAV
+119 ITLNAD
-125 NLEIAFSCTKAD
+125 NREIAFSCTKAELTVIVNETELNSD
-137 LTVVVD
+137 LT
-143 EKGLNEKFTEALD
+143 TALGS
-156 EAKPVELISL
+156 ALPVELTEDNTNQTPQSL
-166 DAATDALKNDNY
+166 KDEYADLKKRYDDIAAEIAKIVEPVAIADYGTFELWKGAENCTIGVEIAALKAD
-178 KNKEAAYKT
+178 
-187 LKTEYDALIAE
+187 
-198 YNRISGNIA
+198 
-207 NVDEPLDLKNVYG
+207 
-220 EFKLWLAK
+220 
-228 NDESVIDTDIA
+228 
-239 SLKEKV
+239 V
-245 EAYNTAAESLNTDV
+245 EAYNEKANAE
-259 KGINE
+259 
-264 MMDYYNRVQN
+264 
-274 LVNAYESK
+274 
-282 LTKDDNNSDANYKG
+282 
-296 VEDKFIEA
+296 
-304 RIADELK
+304 
-311 IVEDKIAQIRA
+311 
-322 KLDKEY
+322 
-328 AAGTLKDPQK
+328 
-338 DKENGFKYPDGCERD
+338 
-353 EILADIANIAT
+353 
-364 AYNTAVADKDAYEKY
+364 NTAVADRNANKEYWDRQNNQIKAYESKIDPYAAETDEFVKARTQEALDVVNGMIAKLNAELEATKDFAEKFETPEGCDYPKVMAAFGELEAAKNIAVADKAAYEKY

-425 YEGLYVADLAEKL
+425 YGGLYVADLAEKL

-448 NEAALNGKISAL
+448 NEAALNAKISAL
-460 TDAATKMTTVKTNFE
+460 TAAATEMTTVKTNFE
-475 ALAKAENDAYDAY
+475 ALAKAENDAYGTY
-488 KAQVGSDDPL
+488 KTALGSKQPV
-498 SGLKASYAEAK
+498 SGLLGSYEEAK
-509 ATDVP
+509 ATKVP
-514 DGQVAEYNRLTAAVE
+514 DGQDAEYEKLTTAVE
-529 KAFGDLEEFVTTH
+529 DAFGDLEKFVTTH
-542 YGTDLSTAANQE
+542 YGIDLSTTDNQTE
-554 KYSEVFVKA
+554 YNRLVKA
-563 VVDAISAL
+563 VEDAISAL

-582 KLATDLDAN
+582 KLVADLNTNDGKIK
-591 VSEIETLSNALKTY
+591 ELSDKLKAD
-605 VESKDKGV
+605 VEKDTKKEV
-613 TIDLSSKFDQTIANI
+613 TIDLYSKFKPTIDNI
-628 QASINQLKDGDD
+628 QASIEQLKPGDD
-640 TSEIK
+640 ASEIET
-645 KAIETMLE
+645 AIEDVLKA
-653 TAKNIDNAFR
+653 AKNLDKAFR
-663 KAFDAYIGFKGDL
+663 DAVDAYAGFSGDL
-676 AAYKTFIG
+676 AAYKTFI
-684 DKLILK
+684 DNKFIFE
-690 DKDGK
+690 KDGK
-695 EVYGRT
+695 PVYGKT
-701 NAQTQYDNLAKVVD
+701 NAETKYDDLAEVVD
-715 TYQTKLNE
+715 GYKTQLNE
-723 VAKANNQEIIQK
+723 VAKLENQKCLEG
-735 AGELAVD
+735 ALALAD
-742 IEGSTFEADLEKAKK
+742 KIGGSTFEADLEKAKK
-757 DFAYNASDA
+757 DFAYNASVE
-766 NKKHAETVYN
+766 NKKHAEGVYN
-776 ATETNYNRL
+776 ATEANYNKL

-799 LDALTTEKDN
+799 LGALTTEKDN

-826 DNALKTLVENCT
+826 DNALKTLVDNCT
-838 NFDNNVN
+838 KFDNNVN
-845 AYATLYEVV
+845 AYAALYEVV

-866 FEEDCYTIDPAKAHF
+866 FEGDCYTIDPAKAHF

-897 DIKTALEGMKVVDG
+897 DIKTALQGMKVVDG

-955 TLAVINGVRNFLDT
+955 TLAVINGVRNFLDA
-969 NYDKENEAYQGYMDK
+969 NYDKENEAYNSYMAD

-1011 NEGEYTDKYE
+1011 NEKEYTDKYG

-1048 WKSEI
+1048 WKPAI

-1098 KISDLDAEFNEWV
+1098 KISDLDAQFRAWV
-1111 EKKNNDRVVF
+1111 QKQNDDRVVF

-1126 NEWTAKIKTEIT
+1126 NEWTDKIKTEIT

-1145 QELVDD
+1145 QELVDA
-1151 MNTKGR
+1151 MNTKGS
-1157 EYWTKEYT
+1157 EYWTQEYT

-1200 TLEGEVFENAIAAL
+1200 TPEGKVFEDAIAAM
-1214 PAAEIGKEKADKA
+1214 PKAIDDKAKADNAESGVK
-1227 DSAVENYASQIGFAM
+1227 NYASQIGLAM
-1242 DAIADELDKIDY
+1242 DAIADELDKIKY
-1254 TADQLEAAAKVY
+1254 TADQLEAAAKVH
-1266 LAALY
+1266 LATLY
-1271 TDFTEKADDAKTE
+1271 KDFTDYATEAKTE
-1284 AGNVGFVSDDR
+1284 AGKADFVTEERIEKAIADIEAQ
-1295 KETAKKAI
+1295 ETA
-1303 DNQIK
+1303 
-1308 AAEADYKGIENAF
+1308 AADAYEGIENAF
-1321 DALNTQADYFKD
+1321 DALRYTQADPFKD
-1333 YSDAI
+1333 FADAI
-1338 DDILKK
+1338 KNILDK
-1344 LNEESEANKASQ
+1344 LNEESEANEASKK
-1356 DLYEYYAD
+1356 LYDDYTLD
-1364 KENGIIPLLNIDLD
+1364 DGDGIIPSLNSDLD

-1390 SSKQTTDAIAAAETA
+1390 SKTTDAIAAAEAA
-1405 VNELATFVDA
+1405 VNALAEFVETNKA
-1415 NQAILSEDEC
+1415 TLSKDEC
-1425 KTWAETLNGKADKA
+1425 KTEAETLKGEADKA

-1451 TGILAGLIKD
+1451 TEVLAGLIKD
-1461 VRVAFDNAKAMSEP
+1461 VRVAFDNAKAE
-1475 AWDQDKAAVYEA
+1475 AVWAQKDAAEYEE

-1494 EYAALDGKTDEDFQT
+1494 EYAALDGKTDEEFQA

-1518 CTCLSGLEEVYSH
+1518 CTCLSDLEKVYNH
-1531 DGTSAANA
+1531 DGTSADLAKAN
-1539 RAELDKAYNPV
+1539 LDKEYNTV
-1550 KDNIE
+1550 KGNIE

-1567 QTEYADKYKD
+1567 KSEYARKYQD

-1608 VQAALDALNA
+1608 VQAELDALNA

-1627 KYNIDVANNASA
+1627 KYNKDVAANASA

-1652 ALVAYT
+1652 ALLAYT
-1658 QQHKLYDEGNSDNY
+1658 QQHELYEEGNSDNY

-1698 AAQPLTPESVLPY
+1698 AAQPLTPASVLPY

-1721 VDYNAHNDVY
+1721 VDYNAHY
-1731 QIANNAADKALKNAA
+1731 QVVNIAYSGALTALDNAA
-1746 GALAAAN
+1746 GALADAH
-1753 LVPADR
+1753 LVPTDR
-1759 AKLQNDYDTAKL
+1759 AKLQNDYDTAYL
-1771 SFTKAIHDYDDTYS
+1771 NFNKAIQDFNDTYN
-1785 TLFPNGFDW
+1785 TLFPNNYFDW

-1809 AFNNVVTASKA
+1809 AFNDVVTASQA

-1853 GEDMTFDDLVASSPR
+1853 GEDMTFDDLVASNPR

-1892 VLNDLNNPSQAPRL
+1892 ILNDLNNPSQAPRL

-2005 RGAGKLTVGN
+2005 RGAGNLTVGN

>member
-15 ATAAVANTTV
+15 ATAAVANTAV

-32 ATTDATQEGFELNFG
+32 ASTDATQEGFKLDFG
-47 ATGNGLYAPV
+47 ADGVGLYAPV
-57 GISTVKFQKINLYPG
+57 GIYTVKFKEINLYPG

-84 LVKVVDGADV
+84 LVKVDGA
-94 TDVTDVTVGADGIA
+94 DVTVGADGIA
-108 KFEIKETKDVI
+108 EFEIKETKDVE
-119 ITLNAV
+119 ITLNAD
-125 NLEIAFSCTKAD
+125 NREIAFSCTKAELTVIVNETELNSD
-137 LTVVVD
+137 LT
-143 EKGLNEKFTEALD
+143 TALGS
-156 EAKPVELISL
+156 ALPVELTEDNTNQTPQSL
-166 DAATDALKNDNY
+166 KDEYADLKKRYDDIAAEIAKIVEPVAIADYGTFELWKGAENCTIGVEIAALKAD
-178 KNKEAAYKT
+178 
-187 LKTEYDALIAE
+187 
-198 YNRISGNIA
+198 
-207 NVDEPLDLKNVYG
+207 
-220 EFKLWLAK
+220 
-228 NDESVIDTDIA
+228 
-239 SLKEKV
+239 V
-245 EAYNTAAESLNTDV
+245 EAYNEKANAENTAVADRNANKEYWD
-259 KGINE
+259 
-264 MMDYYNRVQN
+264 RQN
-274 LVNAYESK
+274 NQIKAYESK
-282 LTKDDNNSDANYKG
+282 IDPYAAETDEFVKARTQ
-296 VEDKFIEA
+296 EA
-304 RIADELK
+304 LDVVNGMI
-311 IVEDKIAQIRA
+311 A
-322 KLDKEY
+322 KLNAELEAKKDFAEKFETPEGCDY
-328 AAGTLKDPQK
+328 SKVMAAFGELEAAK
-338 DKENGFKYPDGCERD
+338 
-353 EILADIANIAT
+353 
-364 AYNTAVADKDAYEKY
+364 NTAVADKDAYENY

-438 TAADAANEEI
+438 TAADATNEEI
-448 NEAALNGKISAL
+448 NEAALNAKISAL
-460 TDAATKMTTVKTNFE
+460 TAAATEMTTVKTNFE
-475 ALAKAENDAYDAY
+475 ALAKAENDAYGTY
-488 KAQVGSDDPL
+488 ETTLGSKQPV
-498 SGLKASYAEAK
+498 SGLLGSYEEAK
-509 ATDVP
+509 ATKIP
-514 DGQVAEYNRLTAAVE
+514 DGQDEEYGKLTAAVE
-529 KAFGDLEEFVTTH
+529 DAFGDLEKFVTTH
-542 YGTDLSTAANQE
+542 YGIDLSTTDNQTE
-554 KYSEVFVKA
+554 YNRLVKA
-563 VVDAISAL
+563 VEDAISAL

-582 KLATDLDAN
+582 KLVADLNTNDGK
-591 VSEIETLSNALKTY
+591 IKTLSNALKTY
-605 VESKDKGV
+605 VESKDKEV
-613 TIDLSSKFDQTIANI
+613 TIDLYSKFKPTIDNI
-628 QASINQLKDGDD
+628 QASIEQLKPGDD
-640 TSEIK
+640 ASEIET
-645 KAIETMLE
+645 AIEDVLK
-653 TAKNIDNAFR
+653 AANALDDAFR
-663 KAFDAYIGFKGDL
+663 EAFDAYIGFSGDL
-676 AAYKTFIG
+676 AAYKTFI
-684 DKLILK
+684 DNKFIFE
-690 DKDGK
+690 KDGK
-695 EVYGRT
+695 PVYGKT
-701 NAQTQYDNLAKVVD
+701 NAETKYDDLAKVVD
-715 TYQTKLNE
+715 GYKKELNE
-723 VAKANNQEIIQK
+723 VAGFENQKCLEGALALADKI
-735 AGELAVD
+735 GE
-742 IEGSTFEADLEKAKK
+742 STFEADLEKAKK
-757 DFAYNASDA
+757 DFAYNASVA
-766 NKKHAETVYN
+766 NKNYAQGVYN
-776 ATETNYNRL
+776 ATETNYNKL
-785 YDNGNGVPGIDAAN
+785 EAAGVPDIDAAN
-799 LDALTTEKDN
+799 LGALTTEKDN

-826 DNALKTLVENCT
+826 DRALKTLVDNCT
-838 NFDNNVN
+838 KFDNNVN
-845 AYATLYEVV
+845 AYAALYEVV

-866 FEEDCYTIDPAKAHF
+866 FEGDCYTIDPAKAHF

-897 DIKTALEGMKVVDG
+897 DIKTALEGKKVVDG

-969 NYDKENEAYQGYMDK
+969 NYDKENEAYNSYMAQ

-1011 NEGEYTDKYE
+1011 NEKEYTDKYE

-1048 WKSEI
+1048 WKPAI

-1111 EKKNNDRVVF
+1111 EEQNNDRVVF
-1121 SQNDY
+1121 SQDDY
-1126 NEWTAKIKTEIT
+1126 KVWT
-1138 DKIEARQ
+1138 DKIEAIETEIANREQ
-1145 QELVDD
+1145 ALVVA
-1151 MNTKGR
+1151 MNTKGG

-1165 NRAMPVYAGMM
+1165 NRASLVYDEMKG
-1176 AALTNAGMATVDDE
+1176 ALLLAGMATEKDGVVT
-1190 GAHLSADLAG
+1190 LSADLAG
-1200 TLEGEVFENAIAAL
+1200 TSTGKVFEDAIAAM
-1214 PAAEIGKEKADKA
+1214 PKAIDDKAKADNA
-1227 DSAVENYASQIGFAM
+1227 DPAVENYASQIGLAM
-1242 DAIADELDKIDY
+1242 DAIADELDKIKY
-1254 TADQLEAAAKVY
+1254 TADQLEAAAKVH
-1266 LAALY
+1266 LATLY
-1271 TDFTEKADDAKTE
+1271 NDFTGYATEAKTE
-1284 AGNVGFVSDDR
+1284 AGKADFVTEERIEKAIADIEAQ
-1295 KETAKKAI
+1295 ETA
-1303 DNQIK
+1303 
-1308 AAEADYKGIENAF
+1308 AADAYEGIENAF
-1321 DALNTQADYFKD
+1321 DALRYTQADPFKD
-1333 YSDAI
+1333 FADAI
-1338 DDILKK
+1338 KNILDK
-1344 LNEESEANKASQ
+1344 LNEESEANEASKK
-1356 DLYEYYAD
+1356 LYDDYTLD
-1364 KENGIIPLLNIDLD
+1364 DGDGIIPSLNSDLD

-1390 SSKQTTDAIAAAETA
+1390 SKTTDAIAAAEAA
-1405 VNELATFVDA
+1405 VNALAEFVETNKA
-1415 NQAILSEDEC
+1415 TLSKDEC
-1425 KTWAETLNGKADKA
+1425 KTEAETLKGEADKA

-1451 TGILAGLIKD
+1451 TEVLAGLIKD
-1461 VRVAFDNAKAMSEP
+1461 VRVAFDNAKAET
-1475 AWDQDKAAVYEA
+1475 AWAQENAAKYEA

-1494 EYAALDGKTDEDFQT
+1494 EYAALDGKTDEEFQT

-1550 KDNIE
+1550 KGNIE

-1567 QTEYADKYKD
+1567 KSEYAGKYQA
-1577 LSDKL
+1577 LSEKL
-1582 DDIKKRYDGDD
+1582 EDIKKRYDVDD

-1608 VQAALDALNA
+1608 VQAELDALNA

-1627 KYNIDVANNASA
+1627 KYNKDVAANASA

-1652 ALVAYT
+1652 ALLAYT
-1658 QQHKLYDEGNSDNY
+1658 QQHELYEEGNSDNY

-1698 AAQPLTPESVLPY
+1698 AAEPLTPASVLPY
-1711 RNNLNNILNN
+1711 RNNLNNILNY
-1721 VDYNAHNDVY
+1721 VDYNAHY
-1731 QIANNAADKALKNAA
+1731 QVVNIAYSGALTALDNAA
-1746 GALAAAN
+1746 GALADAH

-1759 AKLQNDYDTAKL
+1759 TKLQNDYDTAYL
-1771 SFTKAIHDYDDTYS
+1771 NFNKAIQDYNDTYN

-1794 EKLGEYVKAVDTAEQ
+1794 DKLGEYVKAVDTAEQ
-1809 AFNNVVTASKA
+1809 AFNDVVTASQA

-1829 FVPGDVELDNEVSA
+1829 FVPGDVEADPDHEVSA

-1853 GEDMTFDDLVASSPR
+1853 GEDMTFDDLVASNPR

-1892 VLNDLNNPSQAPRL
+1892 ILNDLNNPSQAPRL

-2005 RGAGKLTVGN
+2005 RGAGNLTVGN

>member
-15 ATAAVANTTV
+15 ATAAVANTAV

-32 ATTDATQEGFELNFG
+32 ASTDATQEGFKLDFG
-47 ATGNGLYAPV
+47 ADGVGLYAPV
-57 GISTVKFQKINLYPG
+57 GIYTVKFKEINLYPG

-84 LVKVVDGADV
+84 LVKVDGA
-94 TDVTDVTVGADGIA
+94 DVTVGADGIA
-108 KFEIKETKDVI
+108 EFEIKETKDVE
-119 ITLNAV
+119 ITLNAD
-125 NLEIAFSCTKAD
+125 NREIAFSCTKAELTVIVNETELNSD
-137 LTVVVD
+137 LT
-143 EKGLNEKFTEALD
+143 TALGS
-156 EAKPVELISL
+156 ALPVELTEDNTNQTPQSL
-166 DAATDALKNDNY
+166 KDEYADLKKRYDDIAAEIAKIVEPVAIADYGTFELWKGAENCTIGVEIAALKAD
-178 KNKEAAYKT
+178 
-187 LKTEYDALIAE
+187 
-198 YNRISGNIA
+198 
-207 NVDEPLDLKNVYG
+207 
-220 EFKLWLAK
+220 
-228 NDESVIDTDIA
+228 
-239 SLKEKV
+239 V
-245 EAYNTAAESLNTDV
+245 EAYNEKANAENTAVADRNANKEYWD
-259 KGINE
+259 
-264 MMDYYNRVQN
+264 RQN
-274 LVNAYESK
+274 NQIKAYESK
-282 LTKDDNNSDANYKG
+282 IDPYAAETDEFVKARTQ
-296 VEDKFIEA
+296 EA
-304 RIADELK
+304 LDVVNGMI
-311 IVEDKIAQIRA
+311 A
-322 KLDKEY
+322 KLNAELEAKKDFAEKFETPEGCDY
-328 AAGTLKDPQK
+328 SKVMAAFGELEAAK
-338 DKENGFKYPDGCERD
+338 
-353 EILADIANIAT
+353 
-364 AYNTAVADKDAYEKY
+364 NTAVADKAAYEKY

-448 NEAALNGKISAL
+448 NEAALNAKISAL
-460 TDAATKMTTVKTNFE
+460 TAAATEMTTVKTNFE
-475 ALAKAENDAYDAY
+475 ALAKAENDAYGTY
-488 KAQVGSDDPL
+488 ETTLGSKQPV
-498 SGLKASYAEAK
+498 SGLLGSYEEAK
-509 ATDVP
+509 ATKIP
-514 DGQVAEYNRLTAAVE
+514 DGQDEEYGKLTAAVE
-529 KAFGDLEEFVTTH
+529 DAFGDLEKFVTTH
-542 YGTDLSTAANQE
+542 YGIDLSTTDNQTE
-554 KYSEVFVKA
+554 YNRLVKA
-563 VVDAISAL
+563 VEDAISAL

-582 KLATDLDAN
+582 KLVADLNTNDGK
-591 VSEIETLSNALKTY
+591 IKTLSNALKTY
-605 VESKDKGV
+605 VESKDKEV
-613 TIDLSSKFDQTIANI
+613 TIDLYSKFKPTIDNI
-628 QASINQLKDGDD
+628 QASIEQLKPGDD
-640 TSEIK
+640 ASEIET
-645 KAIETMLE
+645 AIEDVLK
-653 TAKNIDNAFR
+653 AANALDDAFR
-663 KAFDAYIGFKGDL
+663 EAFDAYIGFSGDL
-676 AAYKTFIG
+676 AAYKTFI
-684 DKLILK
+684 DNKFIFE
-690 DKDGK
+690 KDGK
-695 EVYGRT
+695 SVYGKT
-701 NAQTQYDNLAKVVD
+701 NAETKYDDLAKVVD
-715 TYQTKLNE
+715 GYKKELNE
-723 VAKANNQEIIQK
+723 VAGFENQKCLEGALALADKI
-735 AGELAVD
+735 GE
-742 IEGSTFEADLEKAKK
+742 STFEADLEKAKK
-757 DFAYNASDA
+757 DFAYNASVA
-766 NKKHAETVYN
+766 NKNYAQGVYN
-776 ATETNYNRL
+776 ATETNYNKL
-785 YDNGNGVPGIDAAN
+785 EAAGVPDIDAAN
-799 LDALTTEKDN
+799 LGALTTEKDN

-826 DNALKTLVENCT
+826 DRALKTLVDNCT
-838 NFDNNVN
+838 KFDNNVN
-845 AYATLYEVV
+845 AYAALYEVV

-866 FEEDCYTIDPAKAHF
+866 FEGDCYTIDPAKAHF

-897 DIKTALEGMKVVDG
+897 DIKTALEGKKVVDG

-969 NYDKENEAYQGYMDK
+969 NYDKENEAYNSYMAQ

-1011 NEGEYTDKYE
+1011 NEKEYTDKYE

-1048 WKSEI
+1048 WKPAI

-1111 EKKNNDRVVF
+1111 EEQNNDRVVF
-1121 SQNDY
+1121 SQDDY
-1126 NEWTAKIKTEIT
+1126 KVWT
-1138 DKIEARQ
+1138 DKIEAIETEIANREQ
-1145 QELVDD
+1145 ALVVA
-1151 MNTKGR
+1151 MNTKGG

-1165 NRAMPVYAGMM
+1165 NRASLVYDEMKG
-1176 AALTNAGMATVDDE
+1176 ALLLAGMATEKDGVVT
-1190 GAHLSADLAG
+1190 LSADLAG
-1200 TLEGEVFENAIAAL
+1200 TSTGKVFEDAIAAM
-1214 PAAEIGKEKADKA
+1214 PKAIDDKAKADNA
-1227 DSAVENYASQIGFAM
+1227 DPAVENYASQIGLAM
-1242 DAIADELDKIDY
+1242 DAIADELDKIKY
-1254 TADQLEAAAKVY
+1254 TADQLEAAAKVH
-1266 LAALY
+1266 LATLY
-1271 TDFTEKADDAKTE
+1271 NDFTGYATEAKTE
-1284 AGNVGFVSDDR
+1284 AGKADFVTEERIEKAIADIEAQ
-1295 KETAKKAI
+1295 ETA
-1303 DNQIK
+1303 
-1308 AAEADYKGIENAF
+1308 AADAYEGIENAF
-1321 DALNTQADYFKD
+1321 DALRYTQADPFKD
-1333 YSDAI
+1333 FADAI
-1338 DDILKK
+1338 KNILDK
-1344 LNEESEANKASQ
+1344 LNEESEANEASKK
-1356 DLYEYYAD
+1356 LYDDYTLD
-1364 KENGIIPLLNIDLD
+1364 DGDGIIPSLNSDLD

-1390 SSKQTTDAIAAAETA
+1390 SKTTDAIAAAEAA
-1405 VNELATFVDA
+1405 VNALAEFVETNKA
-1415 NQAILSEDEC
+1415 TLSKDEC
-1425 KTWAETLNGKADKA
+1425 KTEAETLKGKADKA

-1451 TGILAGLIKD
+1451 TEVLAGLIKD
-1461 VRVAFDNAKAMSEP
+1461 VRVAFDNAKAET
-1475 AWDQDKAAVYEA
+1475 AWAQENAAKYEA

-1494 EYAALDGKTDEDFQT
+1494 EYAALDGKTDEEFQT

-1550 KDNIE
+1550 KGNIE

-1567 QTEYADKYKD
+1567 KSEYAGKYQA
-1577 LSDKL
+1577 LSEKL
-1582 DDIKKRYDGDD
+1582 EDIKKRYDVDD

-1608 VQAALDALNA
+1608 VQAELDALNA

-1627 KYNIDVANNASA
+1627 KYNKDVAANASA

-1652 ALVAYT
+1652 ALLAYT
-1658 QQHKLYDEGNSDNY
+1658 QQHELYEEGNSDNY

-1698 AAQPLTPESVLPY
+1698 AAEPLTPASVLPY
-1711 RNNLNNILNN
+1711 RNNLNNILNY
-1721 VDYNAHNDVY
+1721 VDYNAHY
-1731 QIANNAADKALKNAA
+1731 QVVNIAYSGALTALDNAA
-1746 GALAAAN
+1746 GALADAH

-1759 AKLQNDYDTAKL
+1759 TKLQNDYDTAYL
-1771 SFTKAIHDYDDTYS
+1771 NFNKAIQDYNDTYN
-1785 TLFPNGFDW
+1785 TLFPNNYFDW

-1809 AFNNVVTASKA
+1809 AFNDVVTASQA

-1829 FVPGDVELDNEVSA
+1829 FIPGDVEADPDHEVTA

-1853 GEDMTFDDLVASSPR
+1853 GEDMTFDDLVASNPR

-1892 VLNDLNNPSQAPRL
+1892 ILNDLNNPSQAPRL

>member
-15 ATAAVANTTV
+15 ATAAVANTAV

-32 ATTDATQEGFELNFG
+32 ASTDATQEGFKLDFG
-47 ATGNGLYAPV
+47 ADGVGLYAPV
-57 GISTVKFQKINLYPG
+57 GIYTVKFKEINLYPG

-84 LVKVVDGADV
+84 LVKVDGA
-94 TDVTDVTVGADGIA
+94 DVTVGADGIA
-108 KFEIKETKDVI
+108 EFEIKETKDVE
-119 ITLNAV
+119 ITLNAD
-125 NLEIAFSCTKAD
+125 NREIAFSCTKAELTVIVNETELNSD
-137 LTVVVD
+137 LT
-143 EKGLNEKFTEALD
+143 TALGS
-156 EAKPVELISL
+156 ALPVELTEDNTNQTPQSL
-166 DAATDALKNDNY
+166 KDEYADLKKRYDDIAAEIAKIVEPVAIADYGTFELWKGAENCTIGVEIAALKAD
-178 KNKEAAYKT
+178 
-187 LKTEYDALIAE
+187 
-198 YNRISGNIA
+198 
-207 NVDEPLDLKNVYG
+207 
-220 EFKLWLAK
+220 
-228 NDESVIDTDIA
+228 
-239 SLKEKV
+239 V
-245 EAYNTAAESLNTDV
+245 EAYNEKANAENTAVADRNANKEYWD
-259 KGINE
+259 
-264 MMDYYNRVQN
+264 RQN
-274 LVNAYESK
+274 NQIKAYESK
-282 LTKDDNNSDANYKG
+282 IDPYAAETDEFVKARTQ
-296 VEDKFIEA
+296 EA
-304 RIADELK
+304 LDVVNGMI
-311 IVEDKIAQIRA
+311 A
-322 KLDKEY
+322 KLNAELEAKKDFAEKFETPEGCDY
-328 AAGTLKDPQK
+328 SKVMAAFGELEAAK
-338 DKENGFKYPDGCERD
+338 
-353 EILADIANIAT
+353 
-364 AYNTAVADKDAYEKY
+364 NTAVADKDAYENY

-438 TAADAANEEI
+438 TAADATNEEI
-448 NEAALNGKISAL
+448 NEAALNAKISAL
-460 TDAATKMTTVKTNFE
+460 TAAATEMTTVKTNFE
-475 ALAKAENDAYDAY
+475 ALAKAENDAYGTY
-488 KAQVGSDDPL
+488 ETTLGSKQPV
-498 SGLKASYAEAK
+498 SGLLGSYEEAK
-509 ATDVP
+509 ATKVP
-514 DGQVAEYNRLTAAVE
+514 DGQDEEYGKLTAAVE
-529 KAFGDLEEFVTTH
+529 GAFGDLEKFVTTH
-542 YGTDLSTAANQE
+542 YGIDLSTTDNQTE
-554 KYSEVFVKA
+554 YNRLVKA
-563 VVDAISAL
+563 VEDAISAL

-582 KLATDLDAN
+582 KLVADLNTNDGK
-591 VSEIETLSNALKTY
+591 IKTLSNALKTY
-605 VESKDKGV
+605 VESKDKEV
-613 TIDLSSKFDQTIANI
+613 TIDLYSKFKPTIDNI
-628 QASINQLKDGDD
+628 QASIEQLKPGDD
-640 TSEIK
+640 ASEIET
-645 KAIETMLE
+645 AIEDVLK
-653 TAKNIDNAFR
+653 AANALDDAFR
-663 KAFDAYIGFKGDL
+663 EAFDAYIGFSGDL
-676 AAYKTFIG
+676 AAYKTFI
-684 DKLILK
+684 DNKFIFE
-690 DKDGK
+690 KDGK
-695 EVYGRT
+695 SVYGKT
-701 NAQTQYDNLAKVVD
+701 NAETKYDDLAKVVD
-715 TYQTKLNE
+715 GYKKELNE
-723 VAKANNQEIIQK
+723 VAGFENQKCLEGALALADKI
-735 AGELAVD
+735 GE
-742 IEGSTFEADLEKAKK
+742 STFEADLEKAKK
-757 DFAYNASDA
+757 DFAYNASVA
-766 NKKHAETVYN
+766 NKNYAQGVYN
-776 ATETNYNRL
+776 ATETNYNKL
-785 YDNGNGVPGIDAAN
+785 EAAGVPDIDAAN
-799 LDALTTEKDN
+799 LGALTTEKDN

-826 DNALKTLVENCT
+826 DRALKTLVDNCT
-838 NFDNNVN
+838 KFDNNVN
-845 AYATLYEVV
+845 AYAALYEVV

-866 FEEDCYTIDPAKAHF
+866 FEGDCYTIDPAKAHF

-897 DIKTALEGMKVVDG
+897 DIKTALEGKKVVDG

-969 NYDKENEAYQGYMDK
+969 NYDKENEAYNSYMAQ

-1011 NEGEYTDKYE
+1011 NEKEYTDKYE

-1048 WKSEI
+1048 WKPAI

-1111 EKKNNDRVVF
+1111 EEQNNDRVVF
-1121 SQNDY
+1121 SQDDY
-1126 NEWTAKIKTEIT
+1126 KVWT
-1138 DKIEARQ
+1138 DKIEAIETEIANREQ
-1145 QELVDD
+1145 ALVVA
-1151 MNTKGR
+1151 MNTKGG

-1165 NRAMPVYAGMM
+1165 NRASLVYDEMKG
-1176 AALTNAGMATVDDE
+1176 ALLLAGMATEKDGVVT
-1190 GAHLSADLAG
+1190 LSADLAG
-1200 TLEGEVFENAIAAL
+1200 TSTGKVFEDAIAAM
-1214 PAAEIGKEKADKA
+1214 PKAIDDKAKADNA
-1227 DSAVENYASQIGFAM
+1227 DPAVENYASQIGLAM
-1242 DAIADELDKIDY
+1242 DAIADELDKIKY
-1254 TADQLEAAAKVY
+1254 TADQLEAAAKVH
-1266 LAALY
+1266 LATLY
-1271 TDFTEKADDAKTE
+1271 NDFTGYATEAKTE
-1284 AGNVGFVSDDR
+1284 AGKADFVTEERIEKAIADIEAQ
-1295 KETAKKAI
+1295 ETA
-1303 DNQIK
+1303 
-1308 AAEADYKGIENAF
+1308 AADAYEGIENAF
-1321 DALNTQADYFKD
+1321 DALRYTQADPFKD
-1333 YSDAI
+1333 FADAI
-1338 DDILKK
+1338 KNILDK
-1344 LNEESEANKASQ
+1344 LNEESEANEASKK
-1356 DLYEYYAD
+1356 LYDDYTLD
-1364 KENGIIPLLNIDLD
+1364 DGDGIIPSLNSDLD

-1390 SSKQTTDAIAAAETA
+1390 SKTTDAIAAAEAA
-1405 VNELATFVDA
+1405 VNALAEFVETNKA
-1415 NQAILSEDEC
+1415 TLSKDEC
-1425 KTWAETLNGKADKA
+1425 KTEAETLKGEADKA

-1451 TGILAGLIKD
+1451 TEVLAGLIKD
-1461 VRVAFDNAKAMSEP
+1461 VRVAFDNAKAET
-1475 AWDQDKAAVYEA
+1475 AWAQENAAKYEA

-1494 EYAALDGKTDEDFQT
+1494 EYAALDGKTDEEFQT

-1550 KDNIE
+1550 KGNIE

-1567 QTEYADKYKD
+1567 KSEYAGKYQA
-1577 LSDKL
+1577 LSEKL
-1582 DDIKKRYDGDD
+1582 EDIKKRYDVDD

-1608 VQAALDALNA
+1608 VQAELDALNA

-1627 KYNIDVANNASA
+1627 KYNKDVAANASA

-1652 ALVAYT
+1652 ALLAYT
-1658 QQHKLYDEGNSDNY
+1658 QQHELYEEGNSDNY

-1698 AAQPLTPESVLPY
+1698 AAEPLTPASVLPY
-1711 RNNLNNILNN
+1711 RNNLNNILNY
-1721 VDYNAHNDVY
+1721 VDYNAHY
-1731 QIANNAADKALKNAA
+1731 QVVNIAYSGALTALDNAA
-1746 GALAAAN
+1746 GALADAH

-1759 AKLQNDYDTAKL
+1759 TKLQNDYDTAYL
-1771 SFTKAIHDYDDTYS
+1771 NFNKAIQDYNDTYN
-1785 TLFPNGFDW
+1785 TLFPNNYFDW

-1809 AFNNVVTASKA
+1809 AFNDVVTASQA

-1829 FVPGDVELDNEVSA
+1829 FIPGDVEADPDHEVTA

-1853 GEDMTFDDLVASSPR
+1853 GEDMTFDDLVASNPR

-1892 VLNDLNNPSQAPRL
+1892 ILNDLNNPSQAPRL